1 MYLRSRTRG
10 SVSITS
16 PGLRRNR
23 LLKTMADEAGGAEAP
38 PAEAPETSDEKQR
51 QEDIEKTAEKI
62 ESLTHI
68 AHRKASMF
76 PQTQATQERVEV
88 DRTALEAILD
98 VGSRLKDIQK
108 KSKVSMSAL
117 ALGQESYKEK
127 QAKAKEARN
136 NRVGGLKTQHR
147 FLLEMAGAILNR
159 SADYVLEGVYDADIH
174 IDLLDSAVAEG
185 GRNCIVLCDALLPP
199 VKMESGRFVPN
210 QKGRMERTYISD
222 ASSIGTCGR
231 CVAMYRI
238 KNKLVDTKNVADDYY
253 LVFIDMDQERENVVS
268 GVFKMLT
275 SAYVPALKAC
285 KAWGDI
291 NPPNP
296 KSDDMIKTYLSRM
309 NLFFDYL
316 AKTKIDLDCCTRFKV
331 NEVLYEE
338 HLSDEEKMKVAITKT
353 YVLEEICTFVKQ
365 WMKQITM
372 VLVQSQQ
379 LRREPSNIGPLAE
392 LDHWR
397 RQLTTFTSIIEHIKS
412 DLCQMYI
419 HTLIRAKSKLIK
431 KWRLLDN
438 QVTDYYNE
446 AFDNVKYL
454 YALEKYCEPLYRCDP
469 HTMEQYI
476 PGLLYTVRMVYA
488 TSRYYNT
495 TKQISTLLVKV
506 TNQILNMCMD
516 YLTNNGRKTIWNQD
530 KLNFNSK
537 ALFCLG
543 LYSFYRECYDE
554 TQKEMHEAADE
565 KPFGCSEMYIFGK
578 FETFRRRLIKIIDLF
593 QTYITYYILNKTTL
607 EGIEEHA
614 SLFNKFFKAIS
625 TKTYDALDHRR
636 PDFDKDY
643 KIYKDAVANQE
654 VLLENFMINS
664 VNKCPTTEIALHLLK
679 RFDNL
684 KLGCL
689 YLEDQYYDLISKFTA
704 EIESLRDRYNE
715 ERENPDVPWNMP
727 PVSGRIMWIRF
738 YDKNIQ
744 GPMAEFKKQDEIITH
759 MNTQRCIKL
768 FNVMYIVF
776 TEFELIYHKAWAENV
791 GQVRLGLIAP
801 LLIRHPTT
809 NMYIVNFNIY
819 IPECIREVEYMWQ
832 LGLSVPDSAQVV
844 AYCKDQILGNFEK
857 MKYLVDRNNKI
868 RKSMPKLYLP
878 LLRAQLVKMEKAF
891 QPGLS
896 TITWTSLEIPAYCT
910 AIEVVLD
917 EVDLF
922 VKEVVD
928 IKEARIDAILQS
940 IAKTLLVLLPEQAVE
955 PNVFYEDNLTRRD
968 DIANELQHKSWN
980 AETAVIELINKFLD
994 SVPSQAIKDLK
1005 DKWLDPDKALKPVTS
1020 ATRVF
1025 PEDAAFLEIEN
1036 PDRFE
1041 PQHAIN
1047 ESNELFAY
1055 FATKCFESLI
1065 KCTRTSLDLLRRR
1078 ASVSSF
1084 LTMTTD
1090 PEEQKKLKPL
1100 MKTMMYLQIPRILI
1114 TPTLDEIQSAFSQV
1128 VLNCIMDTHRNVFQ
1142 WSQQELI
1149 LKEGGVGS
1157 TSGKSMSMLSKSSI
1171 GGGSKSGSMIGG
1183 VRSYFRMVSE
1193 HKDIVRAVMALQG
1206 MMYMYKP
1213 DIEKLLKDY
1222 GRYSFLWA
1230 EDRVQQVQDF
1240 VDSNPLNVIIRDMLK
1255 KYEGQTEEVNN
1266 LPERHIIGSIQ
1277 INTDNVKLGLHVES
1291 IEWKRILGKL
1301 LSVAYKERVLKMM
1314 QFINDRMKAM
1324 AKKIKDLDDVRV
1336 AMLCLEMIR
1345 EAFIDMD
1352 MELDLIEES
1361 YTTFHQFNI
1370 DISKEDSDMV
1380 DGLRYA
1386 FTNMLETAAS
1396 VQQRI
1401 VDMQGPLQKEL
1412 TSGVSTFMQEVL
1424 KFDADYDAFGPMTPG
1439 LTAREA
1445 SDRVI
1450 LFQSRFDEL
1459 WRRFEMYS
1467 SGEKLF
1473 GMEVKDYPILHE
1485 KKKQF
1490 NLLNKLYSLY
1500 LSVMNSID
1508 GYFETP
1514 WIAIDIETIINQ
1526 LAEFDKRCRM
1536 LPRAMKDWPAFIEL
1550 KTKIDDFNQTCPL
1563 LELMADKSM
1572 KDRHWKR
1579 LEKLLGCILDVESET
1594 FTLAN
1599 VMEAP
1604 LLKYK
1609 EDVEDIC
1616 ISSVKEKDIESKLKQ
1631 VMVDWAVVDLT
1642 FAPFKNRGDLLIK
1655 AQDTL
1660 DIITMLEDSLMVL
1673 NSLASNRYNAPFKK
1687 DIILWINKLVST
1699 SEILE
1704 KWLIVQNL
1712 WMYLE
1717 AVFVGGD
1724 IAKQL
1729 PAEAKRFATIDKTYV
1744 KIMYR
1749 ARDIINCVETCTS
1762 DDSLKQLLP
1771 HLLEQLE
1778 ACQKSLTGYLET
1790 KRLIFPRFF
1799 FVSDPVLL
1807 EILGQASDPHSIQ
1820 PHLPSIFDALNT
1832 VDFDD
1837 KERIVNM
1844 NSDNGEKIPLERP
1857 VVCMGGVENWL
1868 NVLLD
1873 TMKDTVRNVIASISQ
1888 TLAGDPEFDFLVG
1901 FWTFPGQAGLLG
1913 MQILWTS
1920 DAEYALKK
1928 ARADRFIMRLTNQK
1942 FLDLLNGLI
1951 DYTVKDLTPL
1961 DRTQIET
1968 MITIHVHQRDI
1979 FDDLVKLRIKSPG
1992 DFEWQK
1998 QARFYYYEDS
2008 DDCLVCITD
2017 VIFLYQN
2024 EYLGITERLVITP
2037 LTDRCYITLSQ
2048 AIGMNMGG
2056 APAGPAGTGKTET
2069 TKDMART
2076 LGKLVIV
2083 FNCSDQMDFRGLGR
2097 IYKGLAQSGTW
2108 GCFDEFNR
2116 IELPVLSVAAQQIY
2130 ICLTARKEKKEFF
2143 LFSDGDTVSLNPE
2156 FAFIITMNPGYAG
2169 RQELP
2174 ENLKIQFRSVAM
2186 MVPDRQIIIRVKLA
2200 SCGFKE
2206 NILLARKFFT
2216 LYKLCEE
2223 QLSKQ
2228 VHYDF
2233 GLRNILSVLRTMGAQ
2248 KRANPDNTE
2257 ENIMMRVLKEMNV
2270 SKLVDED
2277 EPLFVSL
2284 IEDLFPGMK
2293 LTQTVQREMQRAI
2306 TLVTERTGL
2315 VNHPDWNL
2323 KIIQLYETSLVRHGL
2338 MTMGPT
2344 GSGKTT
2350 CIHSLM
2356 AALTVVG
2363 RPHRENRMNPKA
2375 ITAPQMFGRL
2385 DVATNDWT
2393 DGIFSTLWRRALKVK
2408 KSDTTWIVLDG
2419 PVDAVWIEN
2428 LNSVLDDNK
2437 TLTLANGDR
2446 ISMASNSKLVFE
2458 PDNVDNAS
2466 PATVSRM
2473 GMVFLSSSVLK
2484 WQPILEGWLKKRS
2497 QKEADSLRN
2506 AFNKIYDEV
2515 HAFVQQKLPAK
2526 MKLLEAIYVRQC
2538 IDVLT
2543 GLLSIEIPSGKSHTD
2558 RHLERLFIFAMMW
2571 SLGAVLELDA
2581 RTKMAEF
2588 FTKLPAKM
2596 DYPGGKSKEWVMPFE
2611 FMVNPAGQWQHWSE
2625 SVEDYIYPTDSVPEY
2640 ASILVPNVDNVCIS
2654 FLIDTIAKQNKA
2666 VLLIGEQ
2673 GTAKT
2678 VMLKSYM
2685 AKYDNE
2691 VKLFKMINFSSATTP
2706 NMFQRII
2713 ESYVEKRVGM
2723 TYGPPGNRAM
2733 TVFVDDI
2740 NMPIVNEWGD
2750 QVTNEIVR
2758 QMMEC
2763 GGFYSLEK
2771 PGEFII
2777 IADIQMFGAMIHP
2790 GGGRNDIPPRLK
2802 RQFNV
2807 FNCTLPSDVSM
2818 DKIFETISAG
2828 YFCKT
2833 RFDKK
2838 LVDFMPK
2845 LVPVTRVIWQQT
2857 KAKMLPTPA
2866 KFHYVFN
2873 LRDLSR
2879 IWEGI
2884 LFIKR
2889 EELQS
2894 VNTALKLW
2902 FHECLR
2908 VISDR
2913 FTTFDDKDW
2922 FVENFWKT
2930 ATKELPEYVS
2940 EFPEGNTYF
2949 VNFLREPA
2957 DPTGDEEEE
2966 FSFEAPKIYEELPS
2980 WEFVLMKLGSF
2991 QELYN
2996 EQVRGASLDLVFF
3009 LDAMVHLFIVS
3020 RIINTP
3026 RGNAL
3031 LVGVGGS
3038 GKQSLTKL
3046 ASFIA
3051 NFSFY
3056 QITLTRSYNVSNFM
3070 DDIKYLYRVA
3080 GLQGKGI
3087 SFIFTDNDIKDEQF
3101 LEFLNNILS
3110 SGEIANLFAKD
3121 EMDEIL
3127 NELTPIMKK
3136 YAPRRIPVP
3145 DVLYEYFIM
3154 RSRANLH
3161 VVLCFSPVGEKF
3173 RSRAMKFPGLIS
3185 GSVMDWFQK
3194 WPKQALIEVADH
3206 FLREFHVVC
3215 APETKIMLIEIMGM
3229 VQDDVA
3235 EACIMY
3241 YDRFRRQA
3249 HVTPK
3254 SYLSFLEGYKVLYKE
3269 KHENI
3274 AEMARRMT
3282 TGLDKLVEAAASVDI
3297 LKKELELKGIEIEEA
3312 TAKAEEV
3319 LQAVAVSQAAAE
3331 VVKGEVL
3338 EVKDRAVKL
3347 VAVIAAETAIA
3358 EEKLAAARP
3367 ALEAAEAALLTI
3379 NAGDIATVRKLGKP
3393 PFLITLI
3400 MDAVIILFRKKIDPI
3415 KPDPEKNFLSASW
3428 AESLKVMA
3436 DSRFLNNLKFY
3447 PKDEINAE
3455 MVDLLQPY
3463 FQYPQY
3469 TFEAAKVACGNVAGL
3484 ISWTIAMAQFYSVN
3498 KDVLPLKANLAVMQ
3512 GKYQAAKRELDTAEG
3527 LLAAKERE
3535 LAGVQRQFDE
3545 AMTLKQAVLDDAAK
3559 CQEKMDVATCL
3570 INGLS
3575 GERIRWTEQSALFKS
3590 EIERLIGDIVL
3601 LCGFLSYSGP
3611 FNQEFRQLLIKN
3623 WLNELIR
3630 RKIPVSMNLNITE
3643 QLTDTATIGEW
3654 NLCGLPTDDL
3664 SIQNG
3669 IIVTKAARFPLLI
3682 DPQTQGKNWIKN
3694 MEKFNDLI
3702 VTTLNHKYFRNHV
3715 EDCVSLGRPMLI
3727 EDVAEELDPALDNIL
3742 EKNYIKIGSSYKV
3755 KLGDKEIDVTAGH
3768 KIYITT
3774 KLPNPAYTPEVSA
3787 RTSIIDFTVTM
3798 QGLEDQLLGR
3808 VILTEKAEMEAE
3820 RTQLIKDVTANR
3832 RKMQELEANLL
3843 HKLTTIQGSLVED
3856 VSLIQVLNITK
3867 STATEVK
3874 EKLDIAKETEIKI
3887 NLAREEFRPVA
3898 TRGSVLY
3905 FLICNMSLVCNMYQ
3919 TSLAQFL
3926 ERFDISMER
3935 SQPSPITQR
3944 RIGFIIDY
3952 LTFDVFKY
3960 ISRGFYETHKYLFTL
3975 LLTLKIDMQREYV
3988 SFIEFQTL
3996 IKGGAA
4002 LDLNA
4007 CPPKPFKWITDMSW
4021 LNLVY
4026 LTGLRQFTNILNQIT
4041 NNEKGWKN
4049 WFDKEAPEEETLPD
4063 GYHTLDVFRKL
4074 LVVRSWSP
4082 DRTLAQS
4089 LKYVVASMGQRYSE
4103 AVIVNYEHMVLESR
4117 PLVPL
4122 IGFLAMGSDPT
4133 PNIEVTAKRLECL
4146 CSAISMGQGQEV
4158 HARKLIERALKEG
4171 MWVLLQNC
4179 HLGLEYMVEV
4189 MEQFAELE
4197 KEPEKV
4203 SDIFRLWITTEVHPK
4218 FPITLL
4224 QMSIKYTCEPPSGIK
4239 AGLMRTYDS
4248 MSQDFLDYSDSPYY
4262 LPLIYTISF
4271 LHTVVQERR
4280 KFGPLGWNIP
4290 YEFNSADWLAS
4301 CMFVQNHL
4309 DGLEQGEYISW
4320 TTVRYMVS
4328 AVQYGGRV
4336 TDDYDNRLL
4345 VTFCRVWFTDQLFT
4359 EDFQFY
4365 KGYGIMKF
4373 KNIPEY
4379 LEEIEKMKTV
4389 DPPQAYGLHTNAD
4402 ITYQRS
4408 KTQTLLDTILSIQP
4422 KESGGG
4428 GGESREAS
4436 VYRQS
4441 KEMLEKIPPNF
4452 DPFQVKERL
4461 RIMGQLNSMVIFLR
4475 QEIDRMQ
4482 KVIGLV
4488 RTTLRD
4494 LLLAIDGTIIMNEAL
4509 RNSLDSIYDA
4519 KVPVIW
4525 LKSSWSSSTLGFWFT
4540 EFLERNIQF
4549 SSWCFIARP
4558 NSFWMTGFFNP
4569 QGFLT
4574 AMRQEVTRAH
4584 KGWALDMVAL
4594 HNDVTKF
4601 ILDDVKA
4608 PPPEGVYVH
4617 GLYLDGASWDRRN
4630 LRLCESTLK
4639 VLYTALPVIHV
4650 YAINST
4656 APKDPKLY
4664 TCPVYKKPVRTGL
4677 TFITP
4682 LWLPTI
4688 KNPDHWVLRGVAIL
4702 CDIK

>member
-1 MYLRSRTRG
+1 MEDEELPKTNAVVSPTEFENVQNPAVQG
-10 SVSITS
+10 S
-16 PGLRRNR
+16 PE
-23 LLKTMADEAGGAEAP
+23 MDEATG
-38 PAEAPETSDEKQR
+38 R
-51 QEDIEKTAEKI
+51 Q
-62 ESLTHI
+62 SRLQ
-68 AHRKASMF
+68 SV
-76 PQTQATQERVEV
+76 QTYISTNEEV
-88 DRTALEAILD
+88 LEIDRTALDAILD
-98 VGSRLKDIQK
+98 VGTRLMDIQK
-108 KSKVSMSAL
+108 RSRTSLNTL
-117 ALGQESYKEK
+117 AQAHESYKDK
-127 QAKAKEARN
+127 QIKAKEARG
-136 NRVGGLKTQHR
+136 NRMTSIRQPHR
-147 FLLEMAGAILNR
+147 YLLDIAATILNKN
-159 SADYVLEGVYDADIH
+159 SEYVLEGVYDADIH
-174 IDLLDSAVAEG
+174 IELLESAVSEG
-185 GRNCIVLCDALLPP
+185 GRQCIVLCDALLPH
-199 VKMESGRFVPN
+199 VDMDSGRFVPN

-222 ASSIGTCGR
+222 ATTIGTQGK
-231 CVAMYRI
+231 CVAMYRLKSMAI
-238 KNKLVDTKNVADDYY
+238 DIRNVADEYY
-253 LVFIDMDQERENVVS
+253 FAQFDINQETDNVVS
-268 GVFKMLT
+268 AVYKTMRRV
-275 SAYVPALKAC
+275 YVPALQAC
-285 KAWGDI
+285 RGWGSI

-296 KSDDMIKTYLSRM
+296 NSNDIIKSYIAKIM
-309 NLFFDYL
+309 LFVDYL
-316 AKTKIDLDCCTRFKV
+316 AT
-331 NEVLYEE
+331 
-338 HLSDEEKMKVAITKT
+338 
-353 YVLEEICTFVKQ
+353 
-365 WMKQITM
+365 
-372 VLVQSQQ
+372 
-379 LRREPSNIGPLAE
+379 
-392 LDHWR
+392 
-397 RQLTTFTSIIEHIKS
+397 
-412 DLCQMYI
+412 
-419 HTLIRAKSKLIK
+419 AKSKLLK
-431 KWRLLDN
+431 KWQLLDN
-438 QVTDYYNE
+438 NVTDYYNE
-446 AFDNVKYL
+446 AFDNVRYL

-469 HTMEQYI
+469 YTMQHYI
-476 PGLLYTVRMVYA
+476 PGLLYSIRMIFA

-516 YLTNNGRKTIWNQD
+516 FLTNGGKKNIWNQD
-530 KLNFNSK
+530 KLKFIYK
-537 ALFCLG
+537 AKYCLN
-543 LYSFYRECYDE
+543 LYKFYRQCYAE
-554 TQKEMHEAADE
+554 TQEEMTEATTE
-565 KPFGCSEMYIFGK
+565 RPFDCSEMYIFGK
-578 FETFRRRLIKIIDLF
+578 FETFRKRLLKIIDLF
-593 QTYITYYILNKTTL
+593 QTYITYYVLNKSSL
-607 EGIEEHA
+607 EGIEEYA
-614 SLFNKFFKAIS
+614 VTFNKLFITIS

-654 VLLENFMINS
+654 LLLENYMIS
-664 VNKCPTTEIALHLLK
+664 CVKKCPTTEIALHLLT
-679 RFDNL
+679 RFS
-684 KLGCL
+684 KLELDCL
-689 YLEDQYYDLISKFTA
+689 YINDQYFDLIRLYTT
-704 EIESLRDRYNE
+704 ELESIRDRYNE
-715 ERENPDVPWNMP
+715 ERDQPEIARNIP
-727 PVSGRIMWIRF
+727 PVAGRLMWIRF
-738 YDKNIQ
+738 YDRNIKL
-744 GPMAEFKKQDEIITH
+744 PMQEFKQHHEVITH

-768 FNVMYIVF
+768 HNVMTIVF
-776 TEFELIYHKAWAENV
+776 TEYQMIYHYSWSENV
-791 GQVRLGLIAP
+791 GRVRLGLIAP
-801 LLIRHPTT
+801 LLMRHPKT
-809 NMYIVNFNIY
+809 NMYIINFSMY

-832 LGLSVPDSAQVV
+832 LGLRVPDGAQIV
-844 AYCKDQILGNFEK
+844 AFCKDKILGNYEK
-857 MKYLVDRNNKI
+857 IRYLVERSNQI
-868 RKSMPKLYLP
+868 RRSMPKLYLP
-878 LLRAQLVKMEKAF
+878 LLRAQLIKLDKAF

-896 TITWTSLEIPAYCT
+896 TITWTSLEIPSYCES
-910 AIEVVLD
+910 IEKVLD

-928 IKEARIDAILQS
+928 LKEARIDAILQS
-940 IAKTLLVLLPEQAVE
+940 ITQTMLVYLPEKAVD
-955 PNVFYEDNLTRRD
+955 PATLYEENLMRLD
-968 DIANELQHKSWN
+968 EIAADIQLKSSN
-980 AETAVIELINKFLD
+980 AEIAVMELIHKFLD
-994 SVPSQAIKDLK
+994 SVPCKQIQDLK
-1005 DKWLDPDKALKPVTS
+1005 NNWLDIEKVLKQVTS

-1025 PEDAAFLEIEN
+1025 HDDAAFMEIEN
-1036 PDRFE
+1036 TDRYDVI
-1041 PQHAIN
+1041 PTIN
-1047 ESNELFAY
+1047 DCNELFAY
-1055 FATKCFESLI
+1055 FATKCLEALI
-1065 KCTRTSLDLLRRR
+1065 KCTRQSLDKLRRR

-1090 PEEQKKLKPL
+1090 PEEQNKLNPL
-1100 MKTMMYLQIPRILI
+1100 MLTNMYLQIPRILI
-1114 TPTLDEIQSAFSQV
+1114 KPTLEEIQTSFSQV
-1128 VLNCIMDTHRNVFQ
+1128 VLNCIMDIHRNVFM
-1142 WSQQELI
+1142 WGQQEQI
-1149 LKEGGVGS
+1149 KKEKLTVTLQLADKRSVTGFR
-1157 TSGKSMSMLSKSSI
+1157 
-1171 GGGSKSGSMIGG
+1171 SGSGTGG
-1183 VRSYFRMVSE
+1183 IKNYFRMVSE
-1193 HKDIVRAVMALQG
+1193 HKDIVRSVMALQG

-1213 DIEKLLKDY
+1213 DIEKLLKGYGKFDY
-1222 GRYSFLWA
+1222 LWA
-1230 EDRVQQVQDF
+1230 ESRVQQIQEF
-1240 VDSNPLNVIIRDMLK
+1240 VDLNPLNVIIKDMFN
-1255 KYEGQTEEVNN
+1255 KYDKQTEEVSN

-1277 INTDNVKLGLHVES
+1277 INTERTKLALHLES
-1291 IEWKRILGKL
+1291 IEWKRTLGKL
-1301 LSVAYKERVLKMM
+1301 LCYAYKERVVKLM
-1314 QFINDRMKAM
+1314 QFISDRMKTM
-1324 AKKIKDLDDVRV
+1324 NKKIKDLDDVRV
-1336 AMLCLEMIR
+1336 AMMCLELIR
-1345 EAFIDMD
+1345 EEFIGMD
-1352 MELDLIEES
+1352 MEIDLVEES
-1361 YTTFHQFNI
+1361 YATFTQFNI
-1370 DISKEDSDMV
+1370 DIPKEDADMV
-1380 DGLRYA
+1380 YSLRHS
-1386 FTNMLETAAS
+1386 FQNMLLTS
-1396 VQQRI
+1396 QNVQQKI
-1401 VDMQGPLQKEL
+1401 VDMQGPLQTEL
-1412 TSGVSTFMQEVL
+1412 NEGVATFLADVL
-1424 KFDADYDAFGPMTPG
+1424 KFDADYDASGPMTPG
-1439 LTAREA
+1439 LSARDA

-1450 LFQSRFDEL
+1450 LFQSRFDDL

-1473 GMEVKDYPILHE
+1473 GMEVQDYPILHQ
-1485 KKKQF
+1485 KKKEF

-1500 LSVMNSID
+1500 LAVTNSID

-1514 WIAIDIETIINQ
+1514 WVDIDIEQIVAQ
-1526 LAEFDKRCRM
+1526 LAEFDVRCRR
-1536 LPRAMKDWPAFIEL
+1536 LPRGMKDWPAFIVL
-1550 KTKIDDFNQTCPL
+1550 KSKIDDFNQTCPL
-1563 LELMADKSM
+1563 LEMMADKSM
-1572 KDRHWKR
+1572 KERHWKR
-1579 LEKLLGCILDVESET
+1579 LETLLDCVLDVESES

-1616 ISSVKEKDIESKLKQ
+1616 ISAVKEKDIDAKLKQ
-1631 VMVDWAVVDLT
+1631 VNADWAVVDLT
-1642 FAPFKNRGDLLIK
+1642 FANFKNRGELLIK
-1655 AQDTL
+1655 PQETL
-1660 DIITMLEDSLMVL
+1660 EIITMLEDSLMIL
-1673 NSLASNRYNAPFKK
+1673 NSLASNRYNPPFKK
-1687 DIILWINKLVST
+1687 NILLWINKLVST

-1704 KWLIVQNL
+1704 KWLQVQNL

-1729 PAEAKRFATIDKTYV
+1729 PAEAKRFTGIDKTYV

-1749 ARDIINCVETCTS
+1749 ARDIVNCVETCTS
-1762 DDSLKQLLP
+1762 DDTLKQLLP
-1771 HLLEQLE
+1771 HLFEQLE

-1807 EILGQASDPHSIQ
+1807 EILGQASNPHSIQ
-1820 PHLPSIFDALNT
+1820 PHLPSIFDAVYT

-1837 KERIVNM
+1837 KENIINI
-1844 NSDNGEKIPLERP
+1844 NSDNGETIPLERP
-1857 VVCMGGVENWL
+1857 VPCLGGVEIWL
-1868 NVLLD
+1868 NTLLD
-1873 TMKDTVRNVIASISQ
+1873 TMKDTIKNVIANIAQ
-1888 TLAGDPEFDFLVG
+1888 TMSGDPEFEFLVG
-1901 FWTFPGQAGLLG
+1901 FWNFPGQAGLLG

-1928 ARADRFIMRLTNQK
+1928 SRVDRFIMRATNQK
-1942 FLDLLNGLI
+1942 NLDLLNGLI
-1951 DYTVKDLTPL
+1951 DQTVKDLAPL
-1961 DRTQIET
+1961 DRTQVET

-1979 FDDLVKLRIKSPG
+1979 FDDLVRMRIKSPI

-1998 QARFYYYEDS
+1998 QARFYYSEDT
-2008 DDCLVCITD
+2008 DDCVVSITD
-2017 VIFLYQN
+2017 VNFLYQN

-2069 TKDMART
+2069 TKDMGRT

-2130 ICLTARKEKKEFF
+2130 ICLIARREKSEFF
-2143 LFSDGDTVSLNPE
+2143 IFSDGDTVSLNPE

-2200 SCGFKE
+2200 SCGFKD
-2206 NILLARKFFT
+2206 NIVLARKFFT

-2277 EPLFVSL
+2277 EPLFISL
-2284 IEDLFPGMK
+2284 IEDLFPGIK
-2293 LTQTVQREMQRAI
+2293 LTHTVQKVMQNAI
-2306 TLVTERTGL
+2306 LVVTERTGL
-2315 VNHPDWNL
+2315 VNHPEWNL
-2323 KIIQLYETSLVRHGL
+2323 KIIQLFETSLVRHGL

-2350 CIHSLM
+2350 CIQVLM
-2356 AALTVVG
+2356 AALTELG
-2363 RPHRENRMNPKA
+2363 KPHREMRMNPKA

-2408 KSDTTWIVLDG
+2408 KTDTTWIVLDG

-2446 ISMASNSKLVFE
+2446 ISMAQNSKLVFE

-2484 WQPILEGWLKKRS
+2484 WQPILERWLKTLEPK
-2497 QKEADSLRN
+2497 QCDVLRK
-2506 AFNKIYDEV
+2506 AFNKVYDEV
-2515 HAFVQQKLPAK
+2515 HYYVQTKLKTK
-2526 MKLLEAIYVRQC
+2526 MKILEAIYIRQC

-2543 GLLSIEIPSGKSHTD
+2543 GLMQIEIPGARAHTD

-2571 SLGAVLELDA
+2571 SLGAALELDM
-2581 RTKMAEF
+2581 RTRMAEF
-2588 FTKLPAKM
+2588 MIKLPAKM
-2596 DYPGGKSKEWVMPFE
+2596 DWPGVKSKEWVMPFDY
-2611 FMVNPAGQWQHWSE
+2611 MVNVTGAWEHWSE
-2625 SVEDYIYPTDSVPEY
+2625 SVEPYIYPSDSIPEY
-2640 ASILVPNVDNVCIS
+2640 ASILVPNIDNVCIT

-2685 AKYDNE
+2685 SKYDNE
-2691 VKLFKMINFSSATTP
+2691 VKLFKVINFSSATTP
-2706 NMFQRII
+2706 NMFQRIV

-2723 TYGPPGNRAM
+2723 TYGPPGGRAM

-2740 NMPIVNEWGD
+2740 NMPVVNEWGD

-2763 GGFYSLEK
+2763 GGFYSLDK
-2771 PGEFII
+2771 PGDFII
-2777 IADIQMFGAMIHP
+2777 VAQIQMFGAMIHP

-2802 RQFNV
+2802 RQFNI
-2807 FNCTLPSDVSM
+2807 FNCTLPSNVSM

-2828 YFCKT
+2828 YFCNT
-2833 RFDKK
+2833 RFNKSI
-2838 LVDFMPK
+2838 VQFMPR
-2845 LVPVTRVIWQQT
+2845 LVRVTRIIWQQT
-2857 KAKMLPTPA
+2857 KVKMLPTPA

-2884 LFIKR
+2884 LFIKK

-2894 VNTALKLW
+2894 VNMALKLW

-2913 FTTFDDKDW
+2913 FTTFADKEW
-2922 FVENFWKT
+2922 FVTNFWKT
-2930 ATKELPEYVS
+2930 AAKEIPDLVS
-2940 EFPEGNTYF
+2940 EFPDGETYF
-2949 VNFLREPA
+2949 VNFLREPIE
-2957 DPTGDEEEE
+2957 PTGEEDED
-2966 FSFEAPKIYEELPS
+2966 FSLDAPKIYEELPS
-2980 WEFVLMKLGSF
+2980 WDFVLEKLTGF
-2991 QELYN
+2991 QVLFN
-2996 EQVRGASLDLVFF
+2996 EQIRGAHLDLVFF
-3009 LDAMVHLFIVS
+3009 HDAMVHLFIIS

-3051 NFSFY
+3051 NYSYY
-3056 QITLTRSYNVSNFM
+3056 QITLSRSYNVNNFM
-3070 DDIKYLYRVA
+3070 DDIKVLYRVA
-3080 GLQGKGI
+3080 GLQGRGI
-3087 SFIFTDNDIKDEQF
+3087 SFIFTDNDVKDEQF
-3101 LEFLNNILS
+3101 LEFLNNIMS
-3110 SGEIANLFAKD
+3110 SGEIANLFPKD

-3136 YAPRRIPVP
+3136 NAPRRIPVP
-3145 DVLYEYFIM
+3145 DVLYEYFII

-3173 RSRAMKFPGLIS
+3173 RSRALRFPGLIS
-3185 GSVMDWFQK
+3185 GSTMDWFQK
-3194 WPKQALIEVADH
+3194 WPKEALIEVAHH
-3206 FLREFHVVC
+3206 FLWEFEVIC
-3215 APETKIMLIEIMGM
+3215 SAESKKNLIEMMGI
-3229 VQDDVA
+3229 VQDNVA
-3235 EACIMY
+3235 DACVTY
-3241 YDRFRRQA
+3241 YDRFRRQT

-3254 SYLSFLEGYKVLYKE
+3254 SYLSFLDGYKALYKG
-3269 KHENI
+3269 KHLYI
-3274 AEMARRMT
+3274 AEMAKRMT
-3282 TGLDKLVEAAASVDI
+3282 TGLGKLVEAAESVDI
-3297 LKKELELKGIEIEEA
+3297 LKKELEVKELEIKEA
-3312 TAKAEEV
+3312 TANAEEV
-3319 LQAVAVSQAAAE
+3319 LEAVADSQAAAE
-3331 VVKGEVL
+3331 VVKAEVL
-3338 EVKDRAVKL
+3338 QVKDRAVKL
-3347 VAVIAAETAIA
+3347 VSVIADETAVA
-3358 EEKLAAARP
+3358 EEKLADAKP

-3379 NAGDIATVRKLGKP
+3379 NAADIATVRKLGKP
-3393 PFLITLI
+3393 PHLITLI
-3400 MDAVIILFRKKIDPI
+3400 MDAVILLFRKRIDPI
-3415 KPDPEKNFLSASW
+3415 RPDPEKQFLTASW
-3428 AESLKVMA
+3428 SESLKVMA
-3436 DSRFLNNLKFY
+3436 DVRLLNNLKNY

-3463 FQYPQY
+3463 FNFSQY
-3469 TFEAAKVACGNVAGL
+3469 TYEAAKLACGNVAGL
-3484 ISWTIAMAQFYSVN
+3484 ISWTIAMAQFYAVN
-3498 KDVLPLKANLAVMQ
+3498 KDVLPLKANLAVLQ
-3512 GKYQAAKRELDTAEG
+3512 GKYQAAKRDLEAAEAQ
-3527 LLAAKERE
+3527 LEAKERE
-3535 LAGVQRQFDE
+3535 LAEVQKEFDK

-3559 CQEKMDVATCL
+3559 CQQKMDAATAL

-3575 GERIRWTEQSALFKS
+3575 GERVRWTEQSALFKS
-3590 EIERLIGDIVL
+3590 EIERLVGDIL
-3601 LCGFLSYSGP
+3601 LLTGFLQYSGP
-3611 FNQEFRQLLIKN
+3611 FNQEFRVLLIEN
-3623 WLNELIR
+3623 WLSELLR
-3630 RKIPVSMNLNITE
+3630 RKIPVSMNLHIINE
-3643 QLTDTATIGEW
+3643 LTDTATIGEW
-3654 NLCGLPTDDL
+3654 NICGLPTDEL

-3669 IIVTKAARFPLLI
+3669 IIVTKASRFPLLI
-3682 DPQTQGKNWIKN
+3682 DPQTQGKIWIKN
-3694 MEKFNDLI
+3694 MEKLNNLI

-3715 EDCVSLGRPMLI
+3715 EDCVSLGLPMLI
-3727 EDVAEELDPALDNIL
+3727 EDVAEELDPVLDNIL

-3755 KLGDKEIDVTAGH
+3755 KLGDKEIDVTEGH

-3798 QGLEDQLLGR
+3798 RGLEDQLLGR
-3808 VILTEKAEMEAE
+3808 VILTEKADMEAE
-3820 RTQLIKDVTANR
+3820 RIQLIMDVTANR

-3856 VSLIQVLNITK
+3856 VSLIQVLNVTK
-3867 STATEVK
+3867 ATATEVK
-3874 EKLDIAKETEIKI
+3874 EKLDVAKETEFKI
-3887 NLAREEFRPVA
+3887 NAAREEYRPVA

-3905 FLICNMSLVCNMYQ
+3905 FLVCNMSLVCNMYQ

-3935 SQPSPITQR
+3935 SPQSPITLR
-3944 RIGFIIDY
+3944 RIAFIIDF

-3960 ISRGFYETHKYLFTL
+3960 ISRGFYEKHKYLFTV
-3975 LLTLKIDMQREYV
+3975 LLTLKIDLQREYIT
-3988 SFIEFQTL
+3988 FEEFQTF

-4007 CPPKPFKWITDMSW
+4007 CPPKPYKWVTDMSW
-4021 LNLVY
+4021 LNLVQ
-4026 LTGLRQFTNILNQIT
+4026 LSALRQFTNILNQVC
-4041 NNEKGWKN
+4041 NNEKGWKS

-4063 GYHTLDVFRKL
+4063 GYQTLDVFRKL
-4074 LVVRSWSP
+4074 LVVRAWCP

-4089 LKYVVASMGQRYSE
+4089 LKYVVQSMGARYSE
-4103 AVIVNYEHMVLESR
+4103 AVIVNYEQMVLESR

-4133 PNIEVTAKRLECL
+4133 PSIETTAKRMENICQ
-4146 CSAISMGQGQEV
+4146 SISMGQGQEV
-4158 HARKLIERALKEG
+4158 HARKLIARGLKEG
-4171 MWVLLQNC
+4171 LWVLLQNC

-4189 MEQFAELE
+4189 MEQFGELE
-4197 KEPEKV
+4197 KDPEQV
-4203 SDIFRLWITTEVHPK
+4203 HELFRLWITTEVHEK

-4248 MSQDFLDYSDSPYY
+4248 MSQDFLDYSDSPFYR
-4262 LPLIYTISF
+4262 PMIYTISF

-4290 YEFNSADWLAS
+4290 YEFNSADWLSS

-4309 DGLEQGEYISW
+4309 DALETGQNVSW

-4336 TDDYDNRLL
+4336 TDDFDTRLL
-4345 VTFCRVWFTDQLFT
+4345 TTFCRVWFSDQLFND
-4359 EDFQFY
+4359 EFQFHQ
-4365 KGYGIMKF
+4365 GYGILKF

-4379 LEEIEKMKTV
+4379 LEEIETMKTI

-4402 ITYQRS
+4402 ITYQRNT
-4408 KTQTLLDTILSIQP
+4408 TQELLDTILSIQP
-4422 KESGGG
+4422 KESSGG
-4428 GGESREAS
+4428 GGETREAS
-4436 VYRQS
+4436 VYRQT
-4441 KEMLEKIPPNF
+4441 KEMIEKLPTDF
-4452 DPFQVKERL
+4452 DLHEVLTRL
-4461 RIMGQLNSMVIFLR
+4461 RLYGILNSMVIFLR

-4482 KVIGLV
+4482 KVIELV
-4488 RTTLRD
+4488 RTTLKD

-4509 RNSLDSIYDA
+4509 RDSLDNIYDA
-4519 KVPVIW
+4519 KVPNVW
-4525 LKSSWSSSTLGFWFT
+4525 LRSSWSSSTLGFWFT
-4540 EFLERNIQF
+4540 EFLERTIQF
-4549 SSWCFIARP
+4549 STWCFQARP

-4601 ILDDVKA
+4601 SYDEIKA

-4617 GLYLDGASWDRRN
+4617 GMYLDGAGWDRRN
-4630 LRLCESTLK
+4630 LRLCESTIK
-4639 VLYTALPVIHV
+4639 VVYTVMPVIHV

-4664 TCPVYKKPVRTGL
+4664 LCPVYKKPVRTGL

-4688 KNPDHWVLRGVAIL
+4688 KNTDHWILRGVAIL

>member
-1 MYLRSRTRG
+1 MSE
-10 SVSITS
+10 
-16 PGLRRNR
+16 
-23 LLKTMADEAGGAEAP
+23 EAGGAPPEAP
-38 PAEAPETSDEKQR
+38 AENAENAEAGEAAAVEGDTADVEHTAVKIDEIARRISRKQSIYQTA
-51 QEDIEKTAEKI
+51 QEEADEI
-62 ESLTHI
+62 LD
-68 AHRKASMF
+68 
-76 PQTQATQERVEV
+76 V

-98 VGSRLKDIQK
+98 VSARLKDIQK
-108 KSKVSMSAL
+108 KSKISMSTLAL
-117 ALGQESYKEK
+117 AHESYKDK

-147 FLLEMAGAILNR
+147 FLLENAASILNK
-159 SADYVLEGVYDADIH
+159 SIEYVLEGVYDADIH

-185 GRNCIVLCDALLPP
+185 GRNCIVLCDAWLPP
-199 VKMESGRFVPN
+199 LKMESGRFIPN

-222 ASSIGTCGR
+222 AGTIGTEGM
-231 CVAMYRI
+231 CVGMYRI
-238 KNKLVDTKNVADDYY
+238 KNKSIDTKNVAEDYY
-253 LVFIDMDQERENVVS
+253 LVFFDMNQESENVVS
-268 GVFKMLT
+268 GIYRTIKRV
-275 SAYVPALKAC
+275 YIPALNVC
-285 KAWGDI
+285 KAWGDL

-296 KSDDMIKTYLSRM
+296 RSSDIIKTYISKIM
-309 NLFFDYL
+309 LFSDYL
-316 AKTKIDLDCCTRFKV
+316 EKTKIDLDCCTKFKI
-331 NEVLYEE
+331 NLSLYEE
-338 HLSDEEKMKVAITKT
+338 ELADAEKMKLAITKT
-353 YVLEEICTFVKQ
+353 HVLEEICSYVKQ
-365 WMKQITM
+365 WNKQITM

-412 DLCQMYI
+412 DPCQMYI

-431 KWRLLDN
+431 KWRALDN
-438 QVTDYYNE
+438 QVTDFYNE
-446 AFDNVKYL
+446 AYDNVKYL

-469 HTMEQYI
+469 LTMQQFI
-476 PGLLYTVRMVYA
+476 PGLLYTVRMVFA

-530 KLNFNSK
+530 KLNFIKKSK
-537 ALFCLG
+537 LCLN
-543 LYSFYRECYDE
+543 LYSFYRECYSD
-554 TQKEMHEAADE
+554 TQEEMREAADE
-565 KPFGCSEMYIFGK
+565 RPFDCSEMYIFGK
-578 FETFRRRLIKIIDLF
+578 FETFRRRLLKIIDLF
-593 QTYITYYILNKTTL
+593 QTYITYYVLNKTTL
-607 EGIEEHA
+607 EGIEEYA
-614 SLFNKFFKAIS
+614 ANFNKLFKAIS
-625 TKTYDALDHRR
+625 SKTYDALDHRR

-643 KIYKDAVANQE
+643 KIYKDGVATQE
-654 VLLENFMINS
+654 ILLENFMIAS
-664 VNKCPTTEIALHLLK
+664 VNKCPTTEIALHLLA
-679 RFDNL
+679 RFETL
-684 KLGCL
+684 KLDCL
-689 YLEDQYYDLISKFTA
+689 YLEDQYYDLISTYTA
-704 EIESLRDRYNE
+704 EIEAIRDRYNE
-715 ERENPDVPWNMP
+715 ERENPELPRNMP
-727 PVSGRIMWIRF
+727 PVAGRVMWIRF
-738 YDKNIQ
+738 YDKNIK
-744 GPMAEFKKQDEIITH
+744 GPMKEFMKHHEVITH

-768 FNVMYIVF
+768 YNVMSIVF
-776 TEFELIYHKAWAENV
+776 TEFEFIYHSAWAENV

-801 LLIRHPTT
+801 LLIRHPVT
-809 NMYIVNFNIY
+809 NRYIVNFSVY

-832 LGLSVPDSAQVV
+832 LGLSVPDAAQIV
-844 AYCKDQILGNFEK
+844 AYCKEKIFSNFERIK
-857 MKYLVDRNNKI
+857 SLVDRNDQI
-868 RKSMPKLYLP
+868 RRSMPKLYLP
-878 LLRAQLVKMEKAF
+878 LLRAQLVKLEKAF
-891 QPGLS
+891 QPGFS
-896 TITWTSLEIPAYCT
+896 TITWTALEIPAYCDK
-910 AIEVVLD
+910 IEEVLD

-928 IKEARIDAILQS
+928 MKEARIDAILLS
-940 IAKTLLVLLPEQAVE
+940 ITKTLLVYLPEQAVD
-955 PNVFYEDNLTRRD
+955 PTVFYDENLMRRD
-968 DIANELQHKSWN
+968 EIASDLQQKSWN
-980 AETAVIELINKFLD
+980 AELAVIELINKFLD
-994 SVPSQAIKDLK
+994 SVPSKQIQDLK
-1005 DKWLDPDKALKPVTS
+1005 NNWLDTEKALKQVTS

-1036 PDRFE
+1036 PDRYE
-1041 PQHAIN
+1041 PMHAIN
-1047 ESNELFAY
+1047 ECNELFAY
-1055 FATKCFESLI
+1055 FATKCVEALI
-1065 KCTRTSLDLLRRR
+1065 KCTRQSLDLLRKR

-1100 MKTMMYLQIPRILI
+1100 MLSLMFLQIPRVLI
-1114 TPTLDEIQSAFSQV
+1114 KPTLEEIQSAFSQV
-1128 VLNCIMDTHRNVFQ
+1128 VLNCIMDIHRNVFM
-1142 WSQQELI
+1142 WGQQEQI
-1149 LKEGGVGS
+1149 KKEKMAAMSSLSTTRSISSRSGS
-1157 TSGKSMSMLSKSSI
+1157 TMTGI
-1171 GGGSKSGSMIGG
+1171 
-1183 VRSYFRMVSE
+1183 RSYFRMVSE
-1193 HKDIVRAVMALQG
+1193 HKDTVRAVMALQG

-1213 DIEKLLKDY
+1213 DIEKLLVIY
-1222 GRYSFLWA
+1222 GKFSHLWA
-1230 EDRVQQVQDF
+1230 EDRVQQVQAF

-1255 KYEGQTEEVNN
+1255 KYEAQTEEVLN
-1266 LPERHIIGSIQ
+1266 LPDRHIVGSIQ
-1277 INTDNVKLGLHVES
+1277 INLENLKLALHVES
-1291 IEWKRILGKL
+1291 VEWKRILGKL
-1301 LSVAYKERVLKMM
+1301 LSHAYKERVDKLMNFIKDKMKVM
-1314 QFINDRMKAM
+1314 S
-1324 AKKIKDLDDVRV
+1324 KKIKDLDDVRV
-1336 AMLCLEMIR
+1336 AMLCLESIR
-1345 EAFIDMD
+1345 EEFIGMD

-1361 YTTFHQFNI
+1361 YATFSHFNI
-1370 DISKEDSDMV
+1370 DIPKDDIDMV
-1380 DGLRYA
+1380 YGLRYA
-1386 FTNMLETAAS
+1386 FQNMLLTS
-1396 VQQRI
+1396 QQVQQRI

-1412 TSGVSTFMQEVL
+1412 TEGVATFNSDVL

-1439 LTAREA
+1439 LSAKEA

-1450 LFQSRFDEL
+1450 MFQSRFDEL

-1467 SGEKLF
+1467 NGEKLF
-1473 GMEVKDYPILHE
+1473 GMEVKDYPILHQ
-1485 KKKQF
+1485 KKKEF
-1490 NLLNKLYSLY
+1490 NLLSKLYSLY
-1500 LSVMNSID
+1500 LAVMNSID

-1514 WIAIDIETIINQ
+1514 WVEIDIEQIVSQ
-1526 LAEFDKRCRM
+1526 LADFDLRCRK
-1536 LPRAMKDWPAFIEL
+1536 LPRGMKDWPAFIEL
-1550 KTKIDDFNQTCPL
+1550 KNKIDDFNQTCPL

-1572 KDRHWKR
+1572 KDRHWRR
-1579 LEKLLGCILDVESET
+1579 LEILMNCVLDVESET

-1604 LLKYK
+1604 LLQNK

-1616 ISSVKEKDIESKLKQ
+1616 ISAVKEKDIEAKLKQ
-1631 VMVDWAVVDLT
+1631 IIADWAVVDLT
-1642 FAPFKNRGDLLIK
+1642 FAPFKNRGELLIK

-1687 DIILWINKLVST
+1687 DILLWINKLVGT
-1699 SEILE
+1699 TEILE
-1704 KWLIVQNL
+1704 KWLQVQNL

-1749 ARDIINCVETCTS
+1749 ARDVVNCVETCVS
-1762 DDSLKQLLP
+1762 DDTLKQLLP
-1771 HLLEQLE
+1771 HLYEQLE

-1820 PHLPSIFDALNT
+1820 PHLLSIFDAIYM

-1837 KERIVNM
+1837 KDRIVGM
-1844 NSDNGEKIPLERP
+1844 NSDNGETIPLDRP
-1857 VVCMGGVENWL
+1857 VTCIGGVEIWL
-1868 NVLLD
+1868 NTLLD
-1873 TMKDTVRNVIASISQ
+1873 TMKDTVRNFIANIAQ
-1888 TLAGDPEFDFLVG
+1888 TMAGDPEFEFLSG
-1901 FWTFPGQAGLLG
+1901 FWHFPGQAGLLG

-1928 ARADRFIMRLTNQK
+1928 ARVDRFIMRLTNQK
-1942 FLDLLNGLI
+1942 NLDLLNGLI
-1951 DYTVKDLTPL
+1951 DQTVTDLVPL
-1961 DRTQIET
+1961 DRTRVET

-1979 FDDLVKLRIKSPG
+1979 FDDLVKMRIKSPV

-1998 QARFYYYEDS
+1998 QARFYYFDES
-2008 DDCLVCITD
+2008 DDCIVSITD
-2017 VIFLYQN
+2017 VDFLYQN

-2048 AIGMNMGG
+2048 AIGMSMGG

-2130 ICLTARKEKKEFF
+2130 ICLTARREKKEFF
-2143 LFSDGDTVSLNPE
+2143 IFSDGDVVSLNPE

-2233 GLRNILSVLRTMGAQ
+2233 GLRNILSVLRTMGSQ
-2248 KRANPDNTE
+2248 KRANPESTE

-2284 IEDLFPGMK
+2284 IEDLFPGIK
-2293 LTQTVQREMQRAI
+2293 LSQTVHKEMQRAI
-2306 TLVTERTGL
+2306 ALVTERTGL

-2350 CIHSLM
+2350 CIHTLM
-2356 AALTVVG
+2356 ASLTEVG
-2363 RPHRENRMNPKA
+2363 KPHKEMRMNPKA

-2446 ISMASNSKLVFE
+2446 ITMAQNSKLVFE

-2497 QKEADSLRN
+2497 PKESDCFRT
-2506 AFNKIYDEV
+2506 AFNKVYDEV
-2515 HAFVQQKLPAK
+2515 HLYVQQKLPAK
-2526 MKLLEAIYVRQC
+2526 MKLLEAIYIRQC
-2538 IDVLT
+2538 IDVLI
-2543 GLLSIEIPSGKSHTD
+2543 GLLQIEIPGGKLHTD

-2581 RTKMAEF
+2581 RTRMAEF
-2588 FTKLPAKM
+2588 MTKLPGRM
-2596 DYPGGKSKEWVMPFE
+2596 DWPGAKSKEWVMPFE
-2611 FMVNPAGQWQHWSE
+2611 YMVNEVGVWQHWAE
-2625 SVEDYIYPTDSVPEY
+2625 SVEDYIYPSDSVPEY

-2654 FLIDTIAKQNKA
+2654 FLIETIAKQNKA

-2723 TYGPPGNRAM
+2723 TYGPPGGRAM

-2740 NMPIVNEWGD
+2740 NMPVVNEWGD

-2763 GGFYSLEK
+2763 GGFYSLDK
-2771 PGEFII
+2771 PGDFFI

-2802 RQFNV
+2802 RQFNI

-2838 LVDFMPK
+2838 IVDFMPR
-2845 LVPVTRVIWQQT
+2845 LVRVTRIIWQQT
-2857 KAKMLPTPA
+2857 KIKMLPTPA

-2889 EELQS
+2889 EELPS
-2894 VNTALKLW
+2894 IKTALKLW

-2922 FVENFWKT
+2922 FVATFWKI
-2930 ATKELPEYVS
+2930 AGQELADVVN
-2940 EFPEGNTYF
+2940 EFPEGETFF
-2949 VNFLREPA
+2949 VNFLREPV
-2957 DPTGDEEEE
+2957 DPTGDEEED
-2966 FSFEAPKIYEELPS
+2966 FSTEAPKIYEELPS
-2980 WEFVLMKLGSF
+2980 WEFVLFKLGQF
-2991 QELYN
+2991 QEQFN
-2996 EQVRGASLDLVFF
+2996 DQIRGAHLDLVFF
-3009 LDAMVHLFIVS
+3009 HDAMVHLFIIS

-3046 ASFIA
+3046 ASYIA

-3056 QITLTRSYNVSNFM
+3056 QITLTRSYNVNNFM
-3070 DDIKYLYRVA
+3070 EDIKILYRIA
-3080 GLQGKGI
+3080 GLQGHGI
-3087 SFIFTDNDIKDEQF
+3087 TFIFTDNDIKDEQF

-3136 YAPRRIPVP
+3136 VAPKRIPVP
-3145 DVLYEYFIM
+3145 DVLYEFFIM
-3154 RSRANLH
+3154 RSRSNLH

-3173 RSRAMKFPGLIS
+3173 RSRALKFPGLIS
-3185 GSVMDWFQK
+3185 GSTMDWFQK
-3194 WPKQALIEVADH
+3194 WPRSALIEVAHH
-3206 FLREFHVVC
+3206 FLSEFPIVC
-3215 APETKIMLIEIMGM
+3215 SPETKQQLIEIMGM

-3235 EACIMY
+3235 DTCSMY
-3241 YDRFRRQA
+3241 YDRFRRQT

-3269 KHENI
+3269 KHVNI

-3282 TGLDKLVEAAASVDI
+3282 TGLDKLVEAAASVDE
-3297 LKKELELKGIEIEEA
+3297 LKKELEIKDQEIKEA
-3312 TAKAEEV
+3312 TAAAEEV
-3319 LQAVAVSQAAAE
+3319 LAAVAESQAAAE
-3331 VVKGEVL
+3331 VVKAEVL
-3338 EVKDRAVKL
+3338 AVKDRAVKL
-3347 VAVIAAETAIA
+3347 VSVIAAETAVA
-3358 EEKLAAARP
+3358 EEKLAAAKP
-3367 ALEAAEAALLTI
+3367 ALDAAEAALLTI
-3379 NAGDIATVRKLGKP
+3379 NAADIATVRKLGKP
-3393 PFLITLI
+3393 PYLITLI
-3400 MDAVIILFRKKIDPI
+3400 MDAVIILFRKRIDPI
-3415 KPDPEKNFLSASW
+3415 KPDPEKEFLMASW

-3463 FQYPQY
+3463 FNFSQY
-3469 TFEAAKVACGNVAGL
+3469 TFEAAKIACGNVAGL
-3484 ISWTIAMAQFYSVN
+3484 ISWTIAMAQFYAVN
-3498 KDVLPLKANLAVMQ
+3498 KDVLPLKANLAIMQ
-3512 GKYQAAKRELDTAEG
+3512 GKYQAAKKELEAAEAQ
-3527 LLAAKERE
+3527 LEAKERE
-3535 LAGVQRQFDE
+3535 LRDVQQRFDE

-3559 CQEKMDVATCL
+3559 CQQKMDAATAL

-3575 GERIRWTEQSALFKS
+3575 GERVRWTEQSALFKS
-3590 EIERLIGDIVL
+3590 EIERLVGDIVL
-3601 LCGFLSYSGP
+3601 LTGFLSYSGP
-3611 FNQEFRQLLIKN
+3611 FNQEFRSLLISN
-3623 WLNELIR
+3623 WLTELLR

-3643 QLTDTATIGEW
+3643 QLTDTATIGDW
-3654 NLCGLPTDDL
+3654 NLCGLPTDEL

-3682 DPQTQGKNWIKN
+3682 DPQTQGKIWIKN
-3694 MEKFNDLI
+3694 MEKYNDLI
-3702 VTTLNHKYFRNHV
+3702 VTTLNHKYFRNHI
-3715 EDCVSLGRPMLI
+3715 EDCVSLARPLLI

-3742 EKNYIKIGSSYKV
+3742 ERNYIKIGSSYKV
-3755 KLGDKEIDVTAGH
+3755 KLGDKEIDVMAGH

-3774 KLPNPAYTPEVSA
+3774 KLPNPAYTPEISA

-3820 RTQLIKDVTANR
+3820 RTQLIMDVTANR

-3867 STATEVK
+3867 ATATEVR
-3874 EKLDIAKETEIKI
+3874 EKLDGAKETELKI
-3887 NLAREEFRPVA
+3887 NAAREEFRPVA

-3935 SQPSPITQR
+3935 SPQSPITFK
-3944 RIGFIIDY
+3944 RIAFIIDY
-3952 LTFDVFKY
+3952 LTYDVWKY
-3960 ISRGFYETHKYLFTL
+3960 ISRGFYEKHKYLFTL
-3975 LLTLKIDMQREYV
+3975 LLTLKIDLQKEY
-3988 SFIEFQTL
+3988 ITYDEFQTF

-4007 CPPKPFKWITDMSW
+4007 CPPKPFKWVTDMSW
-4021 LNLVY
+4021 LNLVQ
-4026 LTGLRQFTNILNQIT
+4026 LSNLRQFTNILNQVC

-4049 WFDKEAPEEETLPD
+4049 WFDKEAPEDEPLPD
-4063 GYHTLDVFRKL
+4063 GLNTLDVFRKL
-4074 LVVRSWSP
+4074 LVVRAWCP

-4089 LKYVVASMGQRYSE
+4089 LKYVISSMGARFSE
-4103 AVIVNYEHMVLESR
+4103 AVIVNYENMVLESR

-4133 PNIEVTAKRLECL
+4133 PSIETTAKRLECL
-4146 CSAISMGQGQEV
+4146 CSSISMGQGQEV
-4158 HARKLIERALKEG
+4158 HARKLIDRGLKEG
-4171 MWVLLQNC
+4171 LWVLLQNC
-4179 HLGLEYMVEV
+4179 HLGLEYMVEI

-4203 SDIFRLWITTEVHPK
+4203 HETFRLWITTEPHDK

-4224 QMSIKYTCEPPSGIK
+4224 QMAIKYTCEPPSGIK

-4248 MSQDFLDYSDSPYY
+4248 MSQDFLDYSDSPFY

-4309 DGLEQGEYISW
+4309 DILEPGQNVSW
-4320 TTVRYMVS
+4320 TTVRYMIS

-4345 VTFCRVWFTDQLFT
+4345 STFTRVWFTDQLFE

-4365 KGYGIMKF
+4365 KNYGILKF

-4379 LEEIEKMKTV
+4379 LEEIDKMKTV

-4402 ITYQRS
+4402 ITYQRN
-4408 KTQTLLDTILSIQP
+4408 KTQELLDTILSIQP
-4422 KESGGG
+4422 KESSSG
-4428 GGESREAS
+4428 GGETREAS

-4441 KEMLEKIPPNF
+4441 KEMLEKVPPNF
-4452 DPFQVKERL
+4452 DPHEVKERL
-4461 RIMGQLNSMVIFLR
+4461 RYYGMLNSMVIFLR

-4482 KVIGLV
+4482 KVITLV
-4488 RTTLRD
+4488 RTTLKD
-4494 LLLAIDGTIIMNEAL
+4494 LLLAIDGTIIMNENL
-4509 RNSLDSIYDA
+4509 RDSLDNIYDA
-4519 KVPVIW
+4519 KVPNIW

-4549 SSWCFIARP
+4549 STWCFQARP
-4558 NSFWMTGFFNP
+4558 FSFWMTGFFNP

-4594 HNDVTKF
+4594 HNDVTKSLYEE
-4601 ILDDVKA
+4601 IKA

-4617 GLYLDGASWDRRN
+4617 GLFLDGAGWDRRN

-4639 VLYTALPVIHV
+4639 VLYTALPVVHI

-4664 TCPVYKKPVRTGL
+4664 QCPVYKKPRRTDL

-4682 LWLPTI
+4682 LWLTTI
-4688 KNPDHWVLRGVAIL
+4688 KNPDHWILRGVAIL

>member
-1 MYLRSRTRG
+1 
-10 SVSITS
+10 
-16 PGLRRNR
+16 
-23 LLKTMADEAGGAEAP
+23 MAGEGGEVP
-38 PAEAPETSDEKQR
+38 PAPAKIMAAQKSMMVQDTDEEHERDVEETGVKFDEIVSR
-51 QEDIEKTAEKI
+51 RMLEKMSTYSRA
-62 ESLTHI
+62 SL
-68 AHRKASMF
+68 AG
-76 PQTQATQERVEV
+76 QERVEV

-98 VGSRLKDIQK
+98 VSSRIQDIQK
-108 KSKVSMSAL
+108 KSKISMSTLAL
-117 ALGQESYKEK
+117 AHESYKDK
-127 QAKAKEARN
+127 QTKAKEARN
-136 NRVGGLKTQHR
+136 NRMGGLKTQHR
-147 FLLEMAGAILNR
+147 FLLENAAAILNR
-159 SADYVLEGVYDADIH
+159 TPEYVLEGVYDADIH
-174 IDLLDSAVAEG
+174 IDLLDSAVADG

-199 VKMESGRFVPN
+199 LKMESGRFIHN

-222 ASSIGTCGR
+222 GATTGTEGV

-238 KNKLVDTKNVADDYY
+238 KNKAIDTKNVADDYF
-253 LVFIDMDQERENVVS
+253 LVMFDMNQETENVVS
-268 GVFKMLT
+268 GIFKTMNRV
-275 SAYVPALKAC
+275 YVPALQSC
-285 KAWGDI
+285 KAWGDL

-296 KSDDMIKTYLSRM
+296 NSVDIIKAYISKIM
-309 NLFFDYL
+309 LFIDYL
-316 AKTKIDLDCCTRFKV
+316 AKTKIDLDCCTKFKI
-331 NEVLYEE
+331 NLTLYE
-338 HLSDEEKMKVAITKT
+338 DELCDQDKMKLAITKT
-353 YVLEEICTFVKQ
+353 HVLEEICTYVKQ
-365 WMKQITM
+365 WIRQITM

-392 LDHWR
+392 LDYWR
-397 RQLTTFTSIIEHIKS
+397 RQLTKFTSIIEHIKS
-412 DLCQMYI
+412 TPCHMYL
-419 HTLIRAKSKLIK
+419 HTLIRAKSKLLK
-431 KWRLLDN
+431 KWRMLDN

-446 AFDNVKYL
+446 ASDNVKYL

-469 HTMEQYI
+469 YTMQQFI
-476 PGLLYTVRMVYA
+476 PGLLYTVRMIFA

-516 YLTNNGRKTIWNQD
+516 FLTNGRKKTIWNQD
-530 KLNFNSK
+530 KLNFIKK
-537 ALFCLG
+537 AKLCLA
-543 LYSFYRECYDE
+543 LYSFYRECYNE
-554 TQKEMHEAADE
+554 TQKEMIEAADE
-565 KPFGCSEMYIFGK
+565 RPFDCSEMYIFGK
-578 FETFRRRLIKIIDLF
+578 FETFRKRLVKIIDLF
-593 QTYITYYILNKTTL
+593 QTYITYYVLNKTTL
-607 EGIEEHA
+607 EGIEEYTA
-614 SLFNKFFKAIS
+614 TFNKLFKTIS
-625 TKTYDALDHRR
+625 TKTYDALEHRR

-654 VLLENFMINS
+654 LLLENFMITS
-664 VNKCPTTEIALHLLK
+664 VNKCPTTEIALHLLA
-679 RFDNL
+679 RFEKLNL
-684 KLGCL
+684 NCL
-689 YLEDQYYDLISKFTA
+689 YLEDQYYDLISTYTA
-704 EIESLRDRYNE
+704 EIEALRDRYNE
-715 ERENPDVPWNMP
+715 ERENPELPRNMP
-727 PVSGRIMWIRF
+727 PVAGRVMWIRF
-738 YDKNIQ
+738 YDKNIKT
-744 GPMAEFKKQDEIITH
+744 PMEIYKHHHEVITH

-768 FNVMYIVF
+768 FNVLTIVF
-776 TEFELIYHKAWAENV
+776 TEFELIYHSAWAENV

-801 LLIRHPTT
+801 LLIRHPVT
-809 NMYIVNFNIY
+809 NMYIINFSVY

-832 LGLSVPDSAQVV
+832 LGLYVPDGAQIV
-844 AYCKDQILGNFEK
+844 AFCKDKILGNFEK
-857 MKYLVDRNNKI
+857 IKYLVERNNQI

-878 LLRAQLVKMEKAF
+878 LLRAQLIKLDKAF
-891 QPGLS
+891 APGLS
-896 TITWTSLEIPAYCT
+896 TITWTSLEIPTYCEN
-910 AIEVVLD
+910 IEAVLD

-928 IKEARIDAILQS
+928 MKEARIDAILQS
-940 IAKTLLVLLPEQAVE
+940 ITKTLLVYLPELAVE
-955 PNVFYEDNLTRRD
+955 PSQFYEDNLVRRD
-968 DIANELQHKSWN
+968 EIAADLQQKSWN
-980 AETAVIELINKFLD
+980 AEIAVIELINKFLG
-994 SVPSQAIKDLK
+994 SVPAKQIQDLK
-1005 DKWLDPDKALKPVTS
+1005 DNWLDLEKALKQVTS

-1025 PEDAAFLEIEN
+1025 PDNAAFLEIEN
-1036 PDRFE
+1036 SDRFDVL
-1041 PQHAIN
+1041 PAIN
-1047 ESNELFAY
+1047 ECNELFAY
-1055 FATKCFESLI
+1055 FATKCLESLI
-1065 KCTRTSLDLLRRR
+1065 KCTRQSLDILRRR

-1100 MKTMMYLQIPRILI
+1100 MLTKMYLQIPRILI
-1114 TPTLDEIQSAFSQV
+1114 KPALEEIQTAFSQV
-1128 VLNCIMDTHRNVFQ
+1128 VLNCIMDIHRNIFM
-1142 WSQQELI
+1142 WGQQEAI
-1149 LKEGGVGS
+1149 KKEITKGG
-1157 TSGKSMSMLSKSSI
+1157 MSLTATRSAS
-1171 GGGSKSGSMIGG
+1171 SGS
-1183 VRSYFRMVSE
+1183 RSGSNILGIRNYFRMVSE
-1193 HKDIVRAVMALQG
+1193 HKDIVRSVMALQG

-1213 DIEKLLKDY
+1213 DIEKLLKGY
-1222 GRYSFLWA
+1222 GRFAHLWA
-1230 EDRVQQVQDF
+1230 EDRVQQVQEF

-1255 KYEGQTEEVNN
+1255 KYEGQTEEVLH

-1277 INTDNVKLGLHVES
+1277 INMEHIKLALHLES

-1301 LSVAYKERVLKMM
+1301 LSMAYKERVTRLM
-1314 QFINDRMKAM
+1314 QFINDRMKTM
-1324 AKKIKDLDDVRV
+1324 SKKLKDLDDVRI
-1336 AMLCLEMIR
+1336 AMICLELIR
-1345 EAFIDMD
+1345 EEFIGMD

-1361 YTTFHQFNI
+1361 YATFAQFNI
-1370 DISKEDSDMV
+1370 DIPKDDADMV
-1380 DGLRYA
+1380 YGLRFA
-1386 FTNMLETAAS
+1386 FQNMLLTS
-1396 VQQRI
+1396 QQVQQKI
-1401 VDMQGPLQKEL
+1401 VEMQGPLQKEL
-1412 TSGVSTFMQEVL
+1412 TEGVAMFLEDVL

-1439 LTAREA
+1439 LSAREA

-1450 LFQSRFDEL
+1450 MFQSRFDDL
-1459 WRRFEMYS
+1459 WRRFDMYS
-1467 SGEKLF
+1467 NGEKLF

-1490 NLLNKLYSLY
+1490 NLLSKLYSLY
-1500 LSVMNSID
+1500 LAVMNSID

-1514 WIAIDIETIINQ
+1514 WVEIDIETIVAQ
-1526 LAEFDKRCRM
+1526 LAEFDLRCRK
-1536 LPRAMKDWPAFIEL
+1536 LPRGMKDWPAFIEL
-1550 KTKIDDFNQTCPL
+1550 KNKIDDFNQTCPL

-1572 KDRHWKR
+1572 KDRHWRR
-1579 LEKLLGCILDVESET
+1579 LETLMNCVLDVESES

-1616 ISSVKEKDIESKLKQ
+1616 ISAVKEKDIEAKLKQ
-1631 VMVDWAVVDLT
+1631 IMADWAVVDLT
-1642 FAPFKNRGDLLIK
+1642 FAPFKNRGELLIK

-1660 DIITMLEDSLMVL
+1660 DIITLLEDSLMIL

-1687 DIILWINKLVST
+1687 DILIWIHKLVST
-1699 SEILE
+1699 TEILE
-1704 KWLIVQNL
+1704 KWLQVQNL

-1729 PAEAKRFATIDKTYV
+1729 PAEAKRFASIDKTYV

-1749 ARDIINCVETCTS
+1749 ARDMINCVETCTS
-1762 DDSLKQLLP
+1762 DDTLKQLLP
-1771 HLLEQLE
+1771 HLFEQLE

-1820 PHLPSIFDALNT
+1820 PHLPSIFDAMYT

-1837 KERIVNM
+1837 KDRIVNM
-1844 NSDNGEKIPLERP
+1844 NSDNGETIPLDKP
-1857 VVCMGGVENWL
+1857 VVCIGGVEIWL
-1868 NVLLD
+1868 NTLLD
-1873 TMKDTVRNVIASISQ
+1873 TMKDTVRGVIANISQ
-1888 TLAGDPEFDFLVG
+1888 TMSGDPEFEFLVG
-1901 FWTFPGQAGLLG
+1901 FWNFPGQAGLLG

-1951 DYTVKDLTPL
+1951 DMTVKDLVPL
-1961 DRTQIET
+1961 DRTRVET

-1979 FDDLVKLRIKSPG
+1979 FDDLVRMRIKSPI

-1998 QARFYYYEDS
+1998 QARFYYFEDS
-2008 DDCLVCITD
+2008 DDCIVSITD
-2017 VIFLYQN
+2017 VDFLYQVLYILIFEMLLILSLHEHTIGQSFILRKCYSYSRN

-2048 AIGMNMGG
+2048 AIGMSMGG

-2069 TKDMART
+2069 TKDMGRT

-2130 ICLTARKEKKEFF
+2130 ICLTARREKKEFF
-2143 LFSDGDTVSLNPE
+2143 IFSDGDVVSLNPE

-2200 SCGFKE
+2200 SCGFKD

-2233 GLRNILSVLRTMGAQ
+2233 GLRNILSVLRTMGSQ
-2248 KRANPDNTE
+2248 KRANPESTE

-2284 IEDLFPGMK
+2284 IEDLFPGIK
-2293 LTQTVQREMQRAI
+2293 LSQTVHKEMQRAI
-2306 TLVTERTGL
+2306 ILITERTGL

-2323 KIIQLYETSLVRHGL
+2323 KIIQLFETSLVRHGL

-2350 CIHSLM
+2350 CIHTLM
-2356 AALTVVG
+2356 AALTEVG
-2363 RPHRENRMNPKA
+2363 KPHREMRMNPKA

-2446 ISMASNSKLVFE
+2446 ITMAQNSKLVFE

-2484 WQPILEGWLKKRS
+2484 WQPVLEGWLKKRS
-2497 QKEADSLRN
+2497 QKESDSLRN
-2506 AFNKIYDEV
+2506 AFYKVYDEV
-2515 HAFVQQKLPAK
+2515 HLFVQQRLPAK
-2526 MKLLEAIYVRQC
+2526 MKLLEAIYIRQC
-2538 IDVLT
+2538 IDVLI
-2543 GLLSIEIPSGKSHTD
+2543 GLLQIEIPGGKMHTD
-2558 RHLERLFIFAMMW
+2558 RHLERLFIFSMMW

-2581 RTKMAEF
+2581 RTRMAEF
-2588 FTKLPAKM
+2588 MTKLPVRM
-2596 DYPGGKSKEWVMPFE
+2596 DWPGAKSKEWVMPFE
-2611 FMVNPAGQWQHWSE
+2611 YMVNETGVWQHWSDI
-2625 SVEDYIYPTDSVPEY
+2625 VEDYIYPSDSVPEY
-2640 ASILVPNVDNVCIS
+2640 ASILVPNIDNVCIS
-2654 FLIDTIAKQNKA
+2654 FLIETIAKQNKA

-2685 AKYDNE
+2685 QKYDNE

-2723 TYGPPGNRAM
+2723 TYGPPGSRAM

-2740 NMPIVNEWGD
+2740 NMPVVNEWGD

-2758 QMMEC
+2758 QMMES
-2763 GGFYSLEK
+2763 GGFYSLDK

-2802 RQFNV
+2802 RQFNI
-2807 FNCTLPSDVSM
+2807 FNCTLPSNVSM
-2818 DKIFETISAG
+2818 DRIFETISAG

-2838 LVDFMPK
+2838 IVEFMPR
-2845 LVPVTRVIWQQT
+2845 LVPVTRLIWQQT
-2857 KAKMLPTPA
+2857 KVKMLPTPA

-2889 EELQS
+2889 EELPS
-2894 VNTALKLW
+2894 IKIAIKLW

-2922 FVENFWKT
+2922 FVANFWKV
-2930 ATKELPEYVS
+2930 AAQELPDVVS
-2940 EFPEGNTYF
+2940 EFPEGETFF
-2949 VNFLREPA
+2949 VNFLREPV
-2957 DPTGDEEEE
+2957 DPTGDEDED
-2966 FSFEAPKIYEELPS
+2966 FSTEAPKIYEELPS
-2980 WEFVLMKLGSF
+2980 WDFVLSKLAGF
-2991 QELYN
+2991 QSLFN
-2996 EQVRGASLDLVFF
+2996 EQIRGAHLDLVFF
-3009 LDAMVHLFIVS
+3009 HDAMVHLFIIS
-3020 RIINTP
+3020 RVINTP

-3056 QITLTRSYNVSNFM
+3056 QITLTRSYNVNNFM
-3070 DDIKYLYRVA
+3070 DDIKQLYRVA
-3080 GLQGKGI
+3080 GLQGQGI
-3087 SFIFTDNDIKDEQF
+3087 TFIFTDNDIKDEQF

-3121 EMDEIL
+3121 EMDEML
-3127 NELTPIMKK
+3127 NELAPIMKK
-3136 YAPRRIPVP
+3136 YAPKRIPVP

-3185 GSVMDWFQK
+3185 GSIMDWFQK
-3194 WPKQALIEVADH
+3194 WPKVALIEVAHH
-3206 FLREFHVVC
+3206 FLWEFHVVC
-3215 APETKIMLIEIMGM
+3215 SPETKTQLIEIMGM
-3229 VQDDVA
+3229 VQDNVA
-3235 EACIMY
+3235 DTCSTY
-3241 YDRFRRQA
+3241 YDRFRRQT

-3269 KHENI
+3269 KHVNI

-3297 LKKELELKGIEIEEA
+3297 LKKELELKELEIKEA

-3319 LQAVAVSQAAAE
+3319 LAAVAESAAAAE
-3331 VVKGEVL
+3331 VVKAGVL

-3347 VAVIAAETAIA
+3347 VSVIAAETAIA
-3358 EEKLAAARP
+3358 EDKLAAAKP
-3367 ALEAAEAALLTI
+3367 ALDAAEAALQTI
-3379 NAGDIATVRKLGKP
+3379 NAADIATVRKLGKP
-3393 PFLITLI
+3393 PYLITLI
-3400 MDAVIILFRKKIDPI
+3400 MDAVILLFRKKIDTV
-3415 KPDPEKNFLSASW
+3415 KPDPEKHFLFASW

-3436 DSRFLNNLKFY
+3436 DTRFLNNLKFY

-3455 MVDLLQPY
+3455 MIDLLQPY
-3463 FQYPQY
+3463 FNFPSY

-3498 KDVLPLKANLAVMQ
+3498 KDVLPLKANLAIMQ
-3512 GKYQAAKRELDTAEG
+3512 GKYQAAKIELETAEAQ
-3527 LLAAKERE
+3527 LEAKERE
-3535 LAGVQRQFDE
+3535 LAGVKKQFDE
-3545 AMTLKQAVLDDAAK
+3545 AMALKQAVLDDAAK
-3559 CQEKMDVATCL
+3559 CQQKMDAATAL

-3575 GERIRWTEQSALFKS
+3575 GERVRWTEQSALFKS
-3590 EIERLIGDIVL
+3590 EIERLVGDIL
-3601 LCGFLSYSGP
+3601 LLTGFLSYSGP
-3611 FNQEFRQLLIKN
+3611 FNQEFRSLLIGN
-3623 WLNELIR
+3623 WLSELLR
-3630 RKIPVSMNLNITE
+3630 RKIPVTMNLNITE
-3643 QLTDTATIGEW
+3643 QLTDTATIGDW
-3654 NLCGLPTDDL
+3654 NLCGLPTDEL

-3682 DPQTQGKNWIKN
+3682 DPQTQGKIWIKN
-3694 MEKFNDLI
+3694 MEKYNELI
-3702 VTTLNHKYFRNHV
+3702 VTTLNHKYFRNHI

-3727 EDVAEELDPALDNIL
+3727 EDVAEELDPALDDIL
-3742 EKNYIKIGSSYKV
+3742 ERNYIKIGSTYKV
-3755 KLGDKEIDVTAGH
+3755 KLGDKEIDVTSGH

-3774 KLPNPAYTPEVSA
+3774 KLPNPAYTPEISA

-3820 RTQLIKDVTANR
+3820 RTQLIMDVTANR
-3832 RKMQELEANLL
+3832 RKIQELEANLL

-3856 VSLIQVLNITK
+3856 VSLIQVLNVTK

-3887 NLAREEFRPVA
+3887 NAAREEFRPVA

-3905 FLICNMSLVCNMYQ
+3905 FLVCNMSLVCNMYQ

-3935 SQPSPITQR
+3935 SPQSPITSR
-3944 RIGFIIDY
+3944 RITFIIDY
-3952 LTFDVFKY
+3952 LKSRVHQT
-3960 ISRGFYETHKYLFTL
+3960 ISFYSRHKLDKCMCMYVIWIRLVHNMCLIQMTSNTL
-3975 LLTLKIDMQREYV
+3975 RK
-3988 SFIEFQTL
+3988 
-3996 IKGGAA
+3996 
-4002 LDLNA
+4002 
-4007 CPPKPFKWITDMSW
+4007 
-4021 LNLVY
+4021 
-4026 LTGLRQFTNILNQIT
+4026 
-4041 NNEKGWKN
+4041 
-4049 WFDKEAPEEETLPD
+4049 FDKEAPEDEPLPD
-4063 GYHTLDVFRKL
+4063 GYNNLDVFRKL
-4074 LVVRSWSP
+4074 LVVRSWCP

-4089 LKYVVASMGQRYSE
+4089 LKYVVYSMGARFSE
-4103 AVIVNYEHMVLESR
+4103 AVIVNYEQMVLESR

-4133 PNIEVTAKRLECL
+4133 PSIETTAKRLECL
-4146 CSAISMGQGQEV
+4146 CSSISMGQGQEI
-4158 HARKLIERALKEG
+4158 HARKLIDRALKEG
-4171 MWVLLQNC
+4171 LWVLLQNC
-4179 HLGLEYMVEV
+4179 HLGLEYMVEI

-4197 KEPEKV
+4197 KDPEQV
-4203 SDIFRLWITTEVHPK
+4203 HETFRLWITTEVHNR

-4248 MSQDFLDYSDSPYY
+4248 MSQDFLDYSDSPFY

-4290 YEFNSADWLAS
+4290 YEFNSADWLSS

-4309 DGLEQGEYISW
+4309 DVLEPGQGPSW

-4345 VTFCRVWFTDQLFT
+4345 STFTRVWFTDQLFS

-4402 ITYQRS
+4402 ITYQRNT
-4408 KTQTLLDTILSIQP
+4408 TQEVLDTILSIQP
-4422 KESGGG
+4422 KESSGG
-4428 GGESREAS
+4428 GGETREAS

-4441 KEMLEKIPPNF
+4441 KEMLEKVPPNF
-4452 DPFQVKERL
+4452 DPHEVKERL
-4461 RIMGQLNSMVIFLR
+4461 RHYGMYNSMVIFLR

-4482 KVIGLV
+4482 KVISLV
-4488 RTTLRD
+4488 RRTLKD

-4509 RNSLDSIYDA
+4509 RDSLDNIYDA
-4519 KVPVIW
+4519 KVPKIW
-4525 LKSSWSSSTLGFWFT
+4525 LRSSWSSSTLGFWYT

-4549 SSWCFIARP
+4549 STWCFQARP
-4558 NSFWMTGFFNP
+4558 FSFWMTGFFNP

-4584 KGWALDMVAL
+4584 KGWALDMVSL

-4601 ILDDVKA
+4601 TYEEIKA
-4608 PPPEGVYVH
+4608 PPTNCHREKFVH
-4617 GLYLDGASWDRRN
+4617 GVFLDGAGWDRRN

-4664 TCPVYKKPVRTGL
+4664 QCPVYKKPVRTDL

-4688 KNPDHWVLRGVAIL
+4688 KNPDHWILRGVAIL
-4702 CDIK
+4702 CDVK

>member
-1 MYLRSRTRG
+1 ME
-10 SVSITS
+10 
-16 PGLRRNR
+16 
-23 LLKTMADEAGGAEAP
+23 DEAGKGPEKGADEPGDAAPAVSTMAAGAERP
-38 PAEAPETSDEKQR
+38 RDVSFNTDNLEDLSKRMSTKQSNYSVKPGTSSEM
-51 QEDIEKTAEKI
+51 IEI
-62 ESLTHI
+62 
-68 AHRKASMF
+68 
-76 PQTQATQERVEV
+76 

-98 VGSRLKDIQK
+98 VRSRIQDIQR
-108 KSKVSMSAL
+108 KSRVSMSTLNL
-117 ALGQESYKEK
+117 AHESYKDK

-136 NRVGGLKTQHR
+136 NRIGGLKSQSR
-147 FLLEMAGAILNR
+147 FLLENAAAVLNKPLE
-159 SADYVLEGVYDADIH
+159 YVLEGVYDADIH
-174 IDLLDSAVAEG
+174 IDILDSALAEG
-185 GRNCIVLCDALLPP
+185 GRNCFVLCDASLPP
-199 VKMESGRFVPN
+199 LKMESGRFVPN
-210 QKGRMERTYISD
+210 QRGKMDRTYISN
-222 ASSIGTCGR
+222 AVSIGTEGM
-231 CVAMYRI
+231 CVAFYRI
-238 KNKLVDTKNVADDYY
+238 KNKAIDTKSVADDYF
-253 LVFIDMDQERENVVS
+253 LVLFDMNQDTENVVS
-268 GVFKMLT
+268 GIFKTLKRVH
-275 SAYVPALKAC
+275 VPAIRAC
-285 KAWGDI
+285 QAWGDL

-296 KSDDMIKTYLSRM
+296 KSDDIIKAYISRIM
-309 NLFFDYL
+309 LFLDYL
-316 AKTKIDLDCCTRFKV
+316 AKTKVDLDCCTKFKI
-331 NEVLYEE
+331 NLILYEE
-338 HLSDEEKMKVAITKT
+338 ELADQDKMKAAITKT
-353 YVLEEICTFVKQ
+353 HVLEEICSYVKQ
-365 WMKQITM
+365 WVKQIMM

-397 RQLTTFTSIIEHIKS
+397 RQLTSFTSIIEHIKS
-412 DLCQMYI
+412 EPCQMYI

-431 KWRLLDN
+431 KWRLIDN
-438 QVTDYYNE
+438 QVTDYFNE

-469 HTMEQYI
+469 LTMQQFI
-476 PGLLYTVRMVYA
+476 PGLLYTVRMIFA

-516 YLTNNGRKTIWNQD
+516 YMTNGGKKTIWNQD
-530 KLNFNSK
+530 KHNFIKKAKLCLN
-537 ALFCLG
+537 
-543 LYSFYRECYDE
+543 LYNFYRECYNE
-554 TQKEMHEAADE
+554 TQLEMMEAADE
-565 KPFGCSEMYIFGK
+565 RPFDCSEMYIFGK
-578 FETFRRRLIKIIDLF
+578 FETFRKRLLKVVDLF
-593 QTYITYYILNKTTL
+593 QTYITYYVLNKTTL
-607 EGIEEHA
+607 EGIEEYA
-614 SLFNKFFKAIS
+614 VNFNKLFKVIS
-625 TKTYDALDHRR
+625 SKTYDAMDHRR

-643 KIYKDAVANQE
+643 KIYKDHVATQE
-654 VLLENFMINS
+654 LLLENFMITS
-664 VNKCPTTEIALHLLK
+664 VNKCPTTEIALHLLE
-679 RFDNL
+679 RFKKL
-684 KLGCL
+684 KLDCL
-689 YLEDQYYDLISKFTA
+689 YLEDQYYDLISKYTS
-704 EIESLRDRYNE
+704 EIESIRDRYNE
-715 ERENPDVPWNMP
+715 ERENPELPRNMP
-727 PVSGRIMWIRF
+727 PVSGRVMWIRF
-738 YDKNIQ
+738 YDKNIKY
-744 GPMAEFKKQDEIITH
+744 PMQEFMQHKEVITH

-768 FNVMYIVF
+768 YNVMCIVF
-776 TEFELIYHKAWAENV
+776 TEFELIYHRAWTENV

-801 LLIRHPTT
+801 LLIRHPVT
-809 NMYIVNFNIY
+809 NRYIVNFNVY

-832 LGLSVPDSAQVV
+832 LNLYVPDTAQIV
-844 AYCKDQILGNFEK
+844 AFSKQKIYGDYERILHLVERNDQL
-857 MKYLVDRNNKI
+857 R
-868 RKSMPKLYLP
+868 RSMPKLYLP
-878 LLRAQLVKMEKAF
+878 LLRAQLVKLDNAF

-896 TITWTSLEIPAYCT
+896 SITWTSLEIPSYCES
-910 AIEVVLD
+910 IERVLD

-928 IKEARIDAILQS
+928 MKEARIDAILKS
-940 IAKTLLVLLPEQAVE
+940 IAKTLLVYLPEAAVD
-955 PNVFYEDNLTRRD
+955 PNCFYEDNLVRRD
-968 DIANELQHKSWN
+968 EIALDLQQKSCN
-980 AETAVIELINKFLD
+980 AEVAVIELINKFLD
-994 SVPSQAIKDLK
+994 SVPSQTIQDLK
-1005 DKWLDPDKALKPVTS
+1005 DNWLDIEKALKQVTS

-1025 PEDAAFLEIEN
+1025 PEDAAFMEIEN
-1036 PDRFE
+1036 PDRYE
-1041 PQHAIN
+1041 PTHAIN
-1047 ESNELFAY
+1047 ECNELFAY
-1055 FATKCFESLI
+1055 FATKCLESLI
-1065 KCTRTSLDLLRRR
+1065 KCTKQSLDILRKR

-1100 MKTMMYLQIPRILI
+1100 MLTMMHVEIPRILI
-1114 TPTLDEIQSAFSQV
+1114 KPSLEEIQSAFSQV
-1128 VLNCIMDTHRNVFQ
+1128 VLNCIMDIHRNVFM
-1142 WSQQELI
+1142 WGQQELI
-1149 LKEGGVGS
+1149 KKEGLKGKAFSASRTVSFGS
-1157 TSGKSMSMLSKSSI
+1157 RSASNLL
-1171 GGGSKSGSMIGG
+1171 G
-1183 VRSYFRMVSE
+1183 VRTYFRMVSE
-1193 HKDIVRAVMALQG
+1193 HKEIVRAVMALQG

-1213 DIEKLLKDY
+1213 DIEKLLNGY
-1222 GRYSFLWA
+1222 YRFAPLWA
-1230 EDRVQQVQDF
+1230 EDRVQQIQSF
-1240 VDSNPLNVIIRDMLK
+1240 VDTNPLNVIIGDMFK
-1255 KYEGQTEEVNN
+1255 KYESETDEVLN
-1266 LPERHIIGSIQ
+1266 LPKRHIIGSVQ
-1277 INTDNVKLGLHVES
+1277 INMDQITLALHIES

-1301 LSVAYKERVLKMM
+1301 LSQAYKERVLKMM
-1314 QFINDRMKAM
+1314 QFIKDRMKTM
-1324 AKKIKDLDDVRV
+1324 GKKIKDLDDVRV
-1336 AMLCLEMIR
+1336 AMLCLELIR
-1345 EAFIDMD
+1345 DEFIGMD

-1361 YTTFHQFNI
+1361 YALFSQFNI
-1370 DISKEDSDMV
+1370 DIPKDDADMV
-1380 DGLRYA
+1380 YGLRYA
-1386 FTNMLETAAS
+1386 FQNMLLTAQQ

-1401 VDMQGPLQKEL
+1401 VEMQGPLQQEL
-1412 TSGVSTFMQEVL
+1412 TEGVANFLKDVL
-1424 KFDADYDAFGPMTPG
+1424 KFDADYEQFGPMTPG

-1450 LFQSRFDEL
+1450 MFQSRFDEL

-1473 GMEVKDYPILHE
+1473 GMEVKDYPILHQR
-1485 KKKQF
+1485 KKEF

-1500 LSVMNSID
+1500 LAVMNSID

-1514 WIAIDIETIINQ
+1514 WVAIDIEQIVAQ
-1526 LAEFDKRCRM
+1526 LTEFDIRCRK
-1536 LPRAMKDWPAFIEL
+1536 LPRGMKDWPAFIDL
-1550 KTKIDDFNQTCPL
+1550 KNKIDDFNETCPL

-1572 KDRHWKR
+1572 KDRHWRR
-1579 LEKLLGCILDVESET
+1579 LEQLMNCVLDVESDT

-1616 ISSVKEKDIESKLKQ
+1616 ISAVKEKDIEAKLKQ
-1631 VMVDWAVVDLT
+1631 VIADWAVVDLT
-1642 FAPFKNRGDLLIK
+1642 FAHFKNRGELLIK
-1655 AQDTL
+1655 PQETL
-1660 DIITMLEDSLMVL
+1660 DIITMLEDSLMIL
-1673 NSLASNRYNAPFKK
+1673 NSLASNRYNAPFKR
-1687 DIILWINKLVST
+1687 DILLWINKLVGT
-1699 SEILE
+1699 TDILE
-1704 KWLIVQNL
+1704 KWLQVQTL

-1749 ARDIINCVETCTS
+1749 ARDIVNCVEVCVS
-1762 DDSLKQLLP
+1762 DDTLKQLLP
-1771 HLLEQLE
+1771 HLIEQLE

-1807 EILGQASDPHSIQ
+1807 EILGQSSNPQSIQ
-1820 PHLPSIFDALNT
+1820 PHLPSIFDAIYT

-1837 KERIVNM
+1837 KDRIINM
-1844 NSDNGEKIPLERP
+1844 NSDNGETIPLDRA
-1857 VVCMGGVENWL
+1857 VNCIGGVEIWL
-1868 NVLLD
+1868 NTLLD
-1873 TMKDTVRNVIASISQ
+1873 TMKDTVKNIIASIAQAMTS
-1888 TLAGDPEFDFLVG
+1888 DPEFEFLVS
-1901 FWTFPGQAGLLG
+1901 FWNFPGQASLLG

-1928 ARADRFIMRLTNQK
+1928 AKVDRFIMRLTNQK
-1942 FLDLLNGLI
+1942 NLDLLNGLI
-1951 DYTVKDLTPL
+1951 DQTVTDLMPL
-1961 DRTQIET
+1961 DRTRVET

-1979 FDDLVKLRIKSPG
+1979 FDDLVRMRIKSPG

-1998 QARFYYYEDS
+1998 QARFYYFEDS
-2008 DDCLVCITD
+2008 DDCVVSITD
-2017 VIFLYQN
+2017 VDFLYQN

-2037 LTDRCYITLSQ
+2037 LTDRCYITLAQ

-2069 TKDMART
+2069 TKDMGRT

-2130 ICLTARKEKKEFF
+2130 ICLTARREKKEFF
-2143 LFSDGDTVSLNPE
+2143 IFSDGDTVSLNPE

-2248 KRANPDNTE
+2248 KRANPDSTE

-2277 EPLFVSL
+2277 EPLFISL

-2293 LTQTVQREMQRAI
+2293 LSQTSHKEMQRAI
-2306 TLVTERTGL
+2306 GIVTERTGL
-2315 VNHPDWNL
+2315 VNHPEWNL

-2350 CIHSLM
+2350 CIHTLM
-2356 AALTVVG
+2356 AALTEVG
-2363 RPHRENRMNPKA
+2363 KPHKEMRMNPKA

-2446 ISMASNSKLVFE
+2446 ISMAQNSKLVFE

-2484 WQPILEGWLKKRS
+2484 WQPILEGWLKKRP
-2497 QKEADSLRN
+2497 QKEADAFRT
-2506 AFNKIYDEV
+2506 AFNKVYDDV
-2515 HAFVQQKLPAK
+2515 HSFVQQKLPAK
-2526 MKLLEAIYVRQC
+2526 MKLLEAIYIRQC
-2538 IDVLT
+2538 IDVLV
-2543 GLLSIEIPSGKSHTD
+2543 GLLQIEIPGGKVHTD
-2558 RHLERLFIFAMMW
+2558 RHLERLFVFSMMW

-2581 RTKMAEF
+2581 RYRMAEF
-2588 FTKLPAKM
+2588 MTKLPVRM
-2596 DYPGGKSKEWVMPFE
+2596 DWPGARSKEWVMPFE
-2611 FMVNPAGQWQHWSE
+2611 FMVNETGVWQHWSE
-2625 SVEDYIYPTDSVPEY
+2625 IVEDFIYPSDSIPEY
-2640 ASILVPNVDNVCIS
+2640 ASILVPNVDNVCIT

-2723 TYGPPGNRAM
+2723 TYGPPGGRAM

-2740 NMPIVNEWGD
+2740 NMPVVNEWGD

-2777 IADIQMFGAMIHP
+2777 IAEIQMFGAMIHP

-2802 RQFNV
+2802 RQFNI

-2838 LVDFMPK
+2838 IVDFMPR
-2845 LVPVTRVIWQQT
+2845 LVPVTRLIWQQT
-2857 KAKMLPTPA
+2857 KIKMLPTPA

-2884 LFIKR
+2884 LFIKK
-2889 EELQS
+2889 EELPS
-2894 VNTALKLW
+2894 IKIALKLW

-2913 FTTFDDKDW
+2913 FTTFEDKDW
-2922 FVENFWKT
+2922 FLANFWKT
-2930 ATKELPEYVS
+2930 AAQELPDVAS
-2940 EFPEGNTYF
+2940 EFPEEETFF
-2949 VNFLREPA
+2949 VNFLREPIE
-2957 DPTGDEEEE
+2957 PTGDEDED
-2966 FSFEAPKIYEELPS
+2966 FSTDAPKIYEELPS
-2980 WEFVLMKLGSF
+2980 WDFVLMKLGQF
-2991 QELYN
+2991 QETFN
-2996 EQVRGASLDLVFF
+2996 EQIRGAHLDLVFF
-3009 LDAMVHLFIVS
+3009 HDAMVHLFIIS

-3046 ASFIA
+3046 ATFIA

-3056 QITLTRSYNVSNFM
+3056 QITLTRSYNVNNFM
-3070 DDIKYLYRVA
+3070 DDIKVLYRMA
-3080 GLQGKGI
+3080 GLQGQGV

-3121 EMDEIL
+3121 EIDEIL

-3173 RSRAMKFPGLIS
+3173 RSRALKFPGLIS
-3185 GSVMDWFQK
+3185 GSTMDWFQK
-3194 WPKQALIEVADH
+3194 WPREALIEVAHH
-3206 FLREFHVVC
+3206 FLWEFNVVC
-3215 APETKIMLIEIMGM
+3215 STETKVQLIEIMGM

-3235 EACIMY
+3235 DTCVMY
-3241 YDRFRRQA
+3241 YDRFRRQT

-3269 KHENI
+3269 KHMQI
-3274 AEMARRMT
+3274 AELARRMI

-3297 LKKELELKGIEIEEA
+3297 LKKELEVKELEIKEA
-3312 TAKAEEV
+3312 TANAEEV
-3319 LQAVAVSQAAAE
+3319 LAAVAESAAAAE
-3331 VVKGEVL
+3331 VVKAEVL
-3338 EVKDRAVKL
+3338 AVKDRAVKL
-3347 VAVIAAETAIA
+3347 VGVIAAETAVA
-3358 EEKLAAARP
+3358 EEKLAAAKP
-3367 ALEAAEAALLTI
+3367 ALDAAEAALLTI
-3379 NAGDIATVRKLGKP
+3379 NAADIATVRKLGKP
-3393 PFLITLI
+3393 PYLITLI
-3400 MDAVIILFRKKIDPI
+3400 MDAVVLLFRKRIDPI
-3415 KPDPEKNFLSASW
+3415 KPDPEKQFLTASW

-3436 DSRFLNNLKFY
+3436 DARFLNNLKFY

-3463 FQYPQY
+3463 FRYSQY
-3469 TFEAAKVACGNVAGL
+3469 TFEAAKIACGNVAGL
-3484 ISWTIAMAQFYSVN
+3484 ISWTIAMAQFYAVN

-3512 GKYQAAKRELDTAEG
+3512 GKYQAAKKELEAAEA
-3527 LLAAKERE
+3527 LLQAKERE
-3535 LAGVQRQFDE
+3535 LADVQRQFEE
-3545 AMTLKQAVLDDAAK
+3545 AMSLKQAVLDDAAK
-3559 CQEKMDVATCL
+3559 CQQKMDAATAL

-3575 GERIRWTEQSALFKS
+3575 GERVRWTEQSALFKS
-3590 EIERLIGDIVL
+3590 EIERLVGDIL
-3601 LCGFLSYSGP
+3601 LLTGFLSYTGP
-3611 FNQEFRQLLIKN
+3611 FNQEFRLYLIQN
-3623 WLNELIR
+3623 WLHELLR
-3630 RKIPVSMNLNITE
+3630 RKIPVSMNLSITD
-3643 QLTDTATIGEW
+3643 QLTDAATIGDW
-3654 NLCGLPTDDL
+3654 NLCGLPTDEL
-3664 SIQNG
+3664 SVQNG
-3669 IIVTKAARFPLLI
+3669 IIVTKASRFPLLI
-3682 DPQTQGKNWIKN
+3682 DPQIQGKIWIKN
-3694 MEKFNDLI
+3694 MEKMNDLI

-3742 EKNYIKIGSSYKV
+3742 EKNYIKIGSSFKV

-3774 KLPNPAYTPEVSA
+3774 KLPNPAYTPEISA

-3820 RTQLIKDVTANR
+3820 RTQLIMDVTANR

-3843 HKLTTIQGSLVED
+3843 HKLTTIQGSLVDD

-3874 EKLDIAKETEIKI
+3874 EKLDTAKETELKI
-3887 NLAREEFRPVA
+3887 NAAREEYRPVA

-3935 SQPSPITQR
+3935 SPQSLITFK
-3944 RIGFIIDY
+3944 RIGFIIEY
-3952 LTFDVFKY
+3952 LTYDVWKY
-3960 ISRGFYETHKYLFTL
+3960 ISRGFYEKHKYLFTV
-3975 LLTLKIDMQREYV
+3975 LLTLKIDLQREYV
-3988 SFIEFQTL
+3988 TYDEFQTL

-4007 CPPKPFKWITDMSW
+4007 CPPKPFKWVTDMSW
-4021 LNLVY
+4021 LNLVQ
-4026 LTGLRQFTNILNQIT
+4026 LATLRQFTNILEQIS
-4041 NNEKGWKN
+4041 NNEKAWKA
-4049 WFDKEAPEEETLPD
+4049 WYDKEAPEDEPLPD

-4074 LVVRSWSP
+4074 LVVRAWCS
-4082 DRTLAQS
+4082 DRALAQS
-4089 LKYVVASMGQRYSE
+4089 LKYVTYSMGAKFSE
-4103 AVIVNYEHMVLESR
+4103 AVIVNYEAMVMESR

-4122 IGFLAMGSDPT
+4122 IGFLSMGSDPT
-4133 PNIEVTAKRLECL
+4133 PSIEITAKRLECL
-4146 CSAISMGQGQEV
+4146 CSSISMGQGQEV
-4158 HARKLIERALKEG
+4158 HARKLIDTALKEG
-4171 MWVLLQNC
+4171 LWVLLQNC

-4189 MEQFAELE
+4189 MEQFSELE

-4203 SDIFRLWITTEVHPK
+4203 HETFRLWITTEVHEK

-4248 MSQDFLDYSDSPYY
+4248 MSQDFLDYSDSPFY
-4262 LPLIYTISF
+4262 LPMIYTISF

-4309 DGLEQGEYISW
+4309 DMLEPGQNVSW

-4345 VTFCRVWFTDQLFT
+4345 STFCKVWLTEQLFSD
-4359 EDFQFY
+4359 DFQFY
-4365 KGYGIMKF
+4365 KNYGIMKF

-4379 LEEIEKMKTV
+4379 IEEIEKMKTT

-4402 ITYQRS
+4402 ITYQRNL
-4408 KTQTLLDTILSIQP
+4408 TQELLDTILSIQP
-4422 KESGGG
+4422 KESSSG
-4428 GGESREAS
+4428 GGETREAS

-4441 KEMLEKIPPNF
+4441 KEMLEKVPPNF
-4452 DPFQVKERL
+4452 DPHEVKERL
-4461 RIMGQLNSMVIFLR
+4461 RFYGILNPMVIFLR

-4488 RTTLRD
+4488 RITLKD

-4509 RNSLDSIYDA
+4509 RDSLDSIYDA
-4519 KVPVIW
+4519 KVPKIW
-4525 LKSSWSSSTLGFWFT
+4525 QKGSWSSSTLGFWFT

-4549 SSWCFIARP
+4549 STWCFQARP
-4558 NSFWMTGFFNP
+4558 FSFWMTGFFNP

-4594 HNDVTKF
+4594 HNDMTKF
-4601 ILDDVKA
+4601 MLDEIKA
-4608 PPPEGVYVH
+4608 PPNEGVFVH
-4617 GLYLDGASWDRRN
+4617 GLFLDGAGWDRRN

-4639 VLYTALPVIHV
+4639 VLYTQLPVVYV

-4664 TCPVYKKPVRTGL
+4664 QCPVYKKPFRTGL

-4688 KNPDHWVLRGVAIL
+4688 KNPDHWILRGVAIL

>member
-1 MYLRSRTRG
+1 MSG
-10 SVSITS
+10 
-16 PGLRRNR
+16 
-23 LLKTMADEAGGAEAP
+23 EGGDGPSDAP
-38 PAEAPETSDEKQR
+38 PAEVAEVGGGEGHEQGAAEQHAADVSQTAVKLDEVARKMSRR
-51 QEDIEKTAEKI
+51 QSVYPTAEEGDDPLDI
-62 ESLTHI
+62 
-68 AHRKASMF
+68 
-76 PQTQATQERVEV
+76 

-98 VGSRLKDIQK
+98 VSSRIQDIQK
-108 KSKVSMSAL
+108 KSKVSMSTL
-117 ALGQESYKEK
+117 AFAQESYKDK
-127 QAKAKEARN
+127 QAKAKEARS
-136 NRVGGLKTQHR
+136 NRMGGLKTQHR
-147 FLLEMAGAILNR
+147 FLLENAAAILNKTPE
-159 SADYVLEGVYDADIH
+159 YVLEGVYDADIH

-199 VKMESGRFVPN
+199 LKMESGRYIPN

-222 ASSIGTCGR
+222 ASTIGTEGQ
-231 CVAMYRI
+231 CVALYRI
-238 KNKLVDTKNVADDYY
+238 KNKAIDTKNVADDYF
-253 LVFIDMDQERENVVS
+253 LVLFDMNQETENVVS
-268 GVFKMLT
+268 GIFKTLQRV
-275 SAYVPALKAC
+275 YIPALQAC
-285 KAWGDI
+285 KAWGDL

-296 KSDDMIKTYLSRM
+296 RSADTIKTYISKIM
-309 NLFFDYL
+309 IFIDYL
-316 AKTKIDLDCCTRFKV
+316 AKTKIDLDCCTKFKI
-331 NEVLYEE
+331 NLMLYEE
-338 HLSDEEKMKVAITKT
+338 ELSDQEKMKAAITKT
-353 YVLEEICTFVKQ
+353 HVLEEICTYVKQ
-365 WMKQITM
+365 WMRQITM

-412 DLCQMYI
+412 DPCQMYI

-446 AFDNVKYL
+446 AYDNVKYL

-469 HTMEQYI
+469 LTMQQFI
-476 PGLLYTVRMVYA
+476 PGLLYTIRMIFA

-516 YLTNNGRKTIWNQD
+516 YLTNGGKKTIWNQD
-530 KLNFNSK
+530 KLNFNKK
-537 ALFCLG
+537 AKLCLD
-543 LYSFYRECYDE
+543 LYSFYRECYNE
-554 TQKEMHEAADE
+554 TQEEMMEAADE
-565 KPFGCSEMYIFGK
+565 RPFDCSEMYIFGK
-578 FETFRRRLIKIIDLF
+578 FETFRKRLQKIVDLF
-593 QTYITYYILNKTTL
+593 VTYITYYVLNKTTL
-607 EGIEEHA
+607 EGIEEYA
-614 SLFNKFFKAIS
+614 ANFNKLFKTIS
-625 TKTYDALDHRR
+625 SKTYDALDHRR

-643 KIYKDAVANQE
+643 KTYKDNVATQE
-654 VLLENFMINS
+654 LLLENFMITS
-664 VNKCPTTEIALHLLK
+664 VNKCPTTEIALHLLL
-679 RFDNL
+679 RFEKL
-684 KLGCL
+684 KLNCL
-689 YLEDQYYDLISKFTA
+689 YLEDQYYDLISKYTG
-704 EIESLRDRYNE
+704 EIESIRDRYNE
-715 ERENPDVPWNMP
+715 ERENPELPRNMP
-727 PVSGRIMWIRF
+727 PVSGRVMWIRF
-738 YDKNIQ
+738 YDKNIK
-744 GPMAEFKKQDEIITH
+744 GPMEEFRKHKEVINH

-768 FNVMYIVF
+768 YNVMYIVF
-776 TEFELIYHKAWAENV
+776 TEFELIYHRAWMENV

-801 LLIRHPTT
+801 LLIRHPVT
-809 NMYIVNFNIY
+809 NLYIINFSVY
-819 IPECIREVEYMWQ
+819 IPECIREVEYLWQ
-832 LGLSVPDSAQVV
+832 LGLSVPDSAQIV
-844 AYCKDQILGNFEK
+844 AYCKDKILGSYERIKF
-857 MKYLVDRNNKI
+857 LVERNDQI
-868 RKSMPKLYLP
+868 RRSMPKLYLP
-878 LLRAQLVKMEKAF
+878 LLRAQLVKLEKAF

-896 TITWTSLEIPAYCT
+896 TITWSSLEIPAYCDN
-910 AIEVVLD
+910 IERILG

-928 IKEARIDAILQS
+928 MKEARIDAILQS
-940 IAKTLLVLLPEQAVE
+940 ITKTLLVYLPEKAVD
-955 PNVFYEDNLTRRD
+955 PNVFYEDNLVRRD
-968 DIANELQHKSWN
+968 EIAIELQQKSCN
-980 AETAVIELINKFLD
+980 AEIAVIELINKFLD
-994 SVPSQAIKDLK
+994 SVPSKPIQDLK
-1005 DKWLDPDKALKPVTS
+1005 NNWLDIDKALKQVTS

-1047 ESNELFAY
+1047 ECNELFAY
-1055 FATKCFESLI
+1055 FATKCLESLI
-1065 KCTRTSLDLLRRR
+1065 KCTRQSLDLLRKR

-1100 MKTMMYLQIPRILI
+1100 MSTMMYLQIPRVLI
-1114 TPTLDEIQSAFSQV
+1114 KPTLEEIQSAFSQV
-1128 VLNCIMDTHRNVFQ
+1128 VLNCIMDIHRNVFM
-1142 WSQQELI
+1142 WGQQEI
-1149 LKEGGVGS
+1149 IKREQMRGVSLTQARSVSAGS
-1157 TSGKSMSMLSKSSI
+1157 R
-1171 GGGSKSGSMIGG
+1171 SGSNIIGI
-1183 VRSYFRMVSE
+1183 RNYFRMVSE

-1206 MMYMYKP
+1206 MMYMFKP
-1213 DIEKLLKDY
+1213 DIEKLLK
-1222 GRYSFLWA
+1222 GYSRFAPLWA
-1230 EDRVQQVQDF
+1230 EDRVQQVQAF

-1255 KYEGQTEEVNN
+1255 KYESQTDEVLH

-1277 INTDNVKLGLHVES
+1277 ITMDRVKLALHLES

-1301 LSVAYKERVLKMM
+1301 LSHSYKERVLKLM
-1314 QFINDRMKAM
+1314 QFINDRMKTM
-1324 AKKIKDLDDVRV
+1324 SKKIKDLDDVKF
-1336 AMLCLEMIR
+1336 AMMCLELIR
-1345 EAFIDMD
+1345 EEFIGMD

-1361 YTTFHQFNI
+1361 YATFSQFNI
-1370 DISKEDSDMV
+1370 DIPKEDADMV
-1380 DGLRYA
+1380 YGLRYA
-1386 FTNMLETAAS
+1386 FQNMLLTS
-1396 VQQRI
+1396 QQVQQRI

-1412 TSGVSTFMQEVL
+1412 TEGVASFNADVL

-1439 LTAREA
+1439 LSAREA

-1467 SGEKLF
+1467 NGEKLF
-1473 GMEVKDYPILHE
+1473 GMEVKDYPILHQ
-1485 KKKQF
+1485 KKKEF
-1490 NLLNKLYSLY
+1490 NLLSKLYSLY
-1500 LSVMNSID
+1500 LAVMNSID

-1514 WIAIDIETIINQ
+1514 WVGIDIEQIVAQ
-1526 LAEFDKRCRM
+1526 LAEFDLRCRK
-1536 LPRAMKDWPAFIEL
+1536 LPRGMKDWPAFIEL
-1550 KTKIDDFNQTCPL
+1550 KNKIDDFNQTCPL

-1572 KDRHWKR
+1572 KDRHWRR
-1579 LEKLLGCILDVESET
+1579 LEKLMNCVLDVESES

-1616 ISSVKEKDIESKLKQ
+1616 ISAVKEKDIEAKLKQ
-1631 VMVDWAVVDLT
+1631 VIADWAVVDLT
-1642 FAPFKNRGDLLIK
+1642 FAPFKNRGELLIK
-1655 AQDTL
+1655 PQETL

-1673 NSLASNRYNAPFKK
+1673 NSLASNRYNAPFKR
-1687 DIILWINKLVST
+1687 DILLWINKLVGT

-1704 KWLIVQNL
+1704 KWLQVQNL

-1729 PAEAKRFATIDKTYV
+1729 PAEAKRFGTIDKTYV

-1749 ARDIINCVETCTS
+1749 ARDIVNCVETCVS
-1762 DDSLKQLLP
+1762 DDTLKQLLP
-1771 HLLEQLE
+1771 HLFEQLE

-1820 PHLPSIFDALNT
+1820 PHLPSIFDAMYT

-1844 NSDNGEKIPLERP
+1844 NSDNGETIPLERP
-1857 VVCMGGVENWL
+1857 VTCIGGVEIWL
-1868 NVLLD
+1868 NSLLD
-1873 TMKDTVRNVIASISQ
+1873 AMKDTVRNIIASISQ
-1888 TLAGDPEFDFLVG
+1888 TMAGDPEFEFLTG
-1901 FWTFPGQAGLLG
+1901 FWHFPGQAGLLG

-1928 ARADRFIMRLTNQK
+1928 ARVDRFIMRLTNQK
-1942 FLDLLNGLI
+1942 NLDLLNGLI
-1951 DYTVKDLTPL
+1951 DQTVTDLVPL
-1961 DRTQIET
+1961 DRTRVET

-1979 FDDLVKLRIKSPG
+1979 FDDLVRMRIKTPV

-1998 QARFYYYEDS
+1998 QARFYYFEDT
-2008 DDCLVCITD
+2008 DDCIVSITD
-2017 VIFLYQN
+2017 VDFLYQN

-2048 AIGMNMGG
+2048 AIGMSMGG

-2069 TKDMART
+2069 TKDMGRT

-2130 ICLTARKEKKEFF
+2130 ICLTARREKKEFF

-2233 GLRNILSVLRTMGAQ
+2233 GLRNILSVLRTMGSQ
-2248 KRANPDNTE
+2248 KRANPESTE

-2284 IEDLFPGMK
+2284 IEDLFPGIK
-2293 LTQTVQREMQRAI
+2293 LSQTVHKEMQRAI

-2350 CIHSLM
+2350 CIHTLM
-2356 AALTVVG
+2356 AALTEVG
-2363 RPHRENRMNPKA
+2363 RPHKEMRMNPKA

-2446 ISMASNSKLVFE
+2446 ISMAQNSKLVFE

-2506 AFNKIYDEV
+2506 AFNKVYDEV
-2515 HAFVQQKLPAK
+2515 HLYVQQKLPAK

-2538 IDVLT
+2538 IDVLI
-2543 GLLSIEIPSGKSHTD
+2543 GLLQIEIPGGKLHTD

-2581 RTKMAEF
+2581 RTRMAEF
-2588 FTKLPAKM
+2588 MTKLPVKM
-2596 DYPGGKSKEWVMPFE
+2596 DWPGAKSKEWVMPFE
-2611 FMVNPAGQWQHWSE
+2611 YMVNETGVWQHWAE
-2625 SVEDYIYPTDSVPEY
+2625 IVEDYIYPPDSIPEY
-2640 ASILVPNVDNVCIS
+2640 ASILVPNIDNVCIS
-2654 FLIDTIAKQNKA
+2654 FLIETIAKQNKA

-2685 AKYDNE
+2685 QKYDNE

-2723 TYGPPGNRAM
+2723 TYGPPGGRGM

-2740 NMPIVNEWGD
+2740 NMPVVNEWGD

-2758 QMMEC
+2758 QMMEG
-2763 GGFYSLEK
+2763 GGFYSLDK
-2771 PGEFII
+2771 PGDFII

-2802 RQFNV
+2802 RQFNI
-2807 FNCTLPSDVSM
+2807 FNCTLPSNVSM

-2828 YFCKT
+2828 YFCKS

-2838 LVDFMPK
+2838 IVDFMPR

-2889 EELQS
+2889 EELQ
-2894 VNTALKLW
+2894 NIKTALKLW

-2922 FVENFWKT
+2922 FVANFWKT
-2930 ATKELPEYVS
+2930 AAQELPDVIND
-2940 EFPEGNTYF
+2940 FPEAETFF
-2949 VNFLREPA
+2949 VNFLREPVE
-2957 DPTGDEEEE
+2957 PTGDEDED
-2966 FSFEAPKIYEELPS
+2966 FSTDAPKIYEELPS
-2980 WEFVLMKLGSF
+2980 WEFVLMKLGQF
-2991 QELYN
+2991 QEQFN
-2996 EQVRGASLDLVFF
+2996 DQIRGAHLDLVFF
-3009 LDAMVHLFIVS
+3009 HDAMVHLFIIS

-3046 ASFIA
+3046 ASYIA

-3056 QITLTRSYNVSNFM
+3056 QITLTRTYNVNNFM
-3070 DDIKYLYRVA
+3070 DDIKILYRIA
-3080 GLQGKGI
+3080 GLQGQGI
-3087 SFIFTDNDIKDEQF
+3087 TFIFTDNDIKDEQF

-3136 YAPRRIPVP
+3136 YAPKRIPVP

-3154 RSRANLH
+3154 RSRSNLH

-3173 RSRAMKFPGLIS
+3173 RSRALKFPGLIS
-3185 GSVMDWFQK
+3185 GSTMDWFQK
-3194 WPKQALIEVADH
+3194 WPRVALIEVAHH
-3206 FLREFHVVC
+3206 FLSGFQVVC
-3215 APETKIMLIEIMGM
+3215 SAETKQQLIEIMGM
-3229 VQDDVA
+3229 VQDNVA
-3235 EACIMY
+3235 ETCSTY
-3241 YDRFRRQA
+3241 YDRFRRQT

-3269 KHENI
+3269 KHMNI

-3282 TGLDKLVEAAASVDI
+3282 TGLDKLVEAAASVDV
-3297 LKKELELKGIEIEEA
+3297 LKKELELKEIEIKEA

-3319 LQAVAVSQAAAE
+3319 LAAVAESAAAAE
-3331 VVKGEVL
+3331 VVKAEVL
-3338 EVKDRAVKL
+3338 AVKDRAVKL
-3347 VAVIAAETAIA
+3347 VSVIAAETAVA
-3358 EEKLAAARP
+3358 EEKLAAAKP
-3367 ALEAAEAALLTI
+3367 ALDAAEAALLTI
-3379 NAGDIATVRKLGKP
+3379 NAADIATVRKLGKP
-3393 PFLITLI
+3393 PYLITLI
-3400 MDAVIILFRKKIDPI
+3400 MDAVIILFRKRIDPI
-3415 KPDPEKNFLSASW
+3415 KPDPEKQFLMASW

-3463 FQYPQY
+3463 FNFSQY
-3469 TFEAAKVACGNVAGL
+3469 TFEAAKIACGNVAGL
-3484 ISWTIAMAQFYSVN
+3484 ISWTIAMAQFYAVN

-3512 GKYQAAKRELDTAEG
+3512 GKYQAAKRELESAEAQ
-3527 LLAAKERE
+3527 LEAKERE
-3535 LAGVQRQFDE
+3535 LAEVQKKFE
-3545 AMTLKQAVLDDAAK
+3545 NAMSLKQAVLDDAAK
-3559 CQEKMDVATCL
+3559 CQQKMDAATAL

-3575 GERIRWTEQSALFKS
+3575 GERVRWTEQSALFKS
-3590 EIERLIGDIVL
+3590 EIERLVGDIL
-3601 LCGFLSYSGP
+3601 LLTGFLSYAGP
-3611 FNQEFRQLLIKN
+3611 FNQEFRSLLNVN
-3623 WLNELIR
+3623 WLNELLR

-3643 QLTDTATIGEW
+3643 QLTDTATIGDW
-3654 NLCGLPTDDL
+3654 NLCGLPTDEL

-3669 IIVTKAARFPLLI
+3669 IIVTKASRFPLLI
-3682 DPQTQGKNWIKN
+3682 DPQTQGKIWIKN
-3694 MEKFNDLI
+3694 MERYNDLI
-3702 VTTLNHKYFRNHV
+3702 VTTLNHKYFRNHI
-3715 EDCVSLGRPMLI
+3715 EDCVSLGRPLLI

-3742 EKNYIKIGSSYKV
+3742 ERNYIKIGSTFKV
-3755 KLGDKEIDVTAGH
+3755 RLGDKEIDVTAGH

-3774 KLPNPAYTPEVSA
+3774 KLPNPAYTPEISA

-3820 RTQLIKDVTANR
+3820 RTQLIMDVTANR

-3856 VSLIQVLNITK
+3856 VSLIQVLNVTK
-3867 STATEVK
+3867 ATATEVR
-3874 EKLDIAKETEIKI
+3874 EKLDVAKETEIKI
-3887 NLAREEFRPVA
+3887 NAAREEFRPVA

-3935 SQPSPITQR
+3935 SPQSPITSR

-3960 ISRGFYETHKYLFTL
+3960 ISRGFYEKHKYLFTL
-3975 LLTLKIDMQREYV
+3975 LLTLKIDLQKEFV
-3988 SFIEFQTL
+3988 SYDEFQTF

-4007 CPPKPFKWITDMSW
+4007 CPPKPFKWVTDMSW
-4021 LNLVY
+4021 LNLVQ
-4026 LTGLRQFTNILNQIT
+4026 LSGLRQFSNILNQVT
-4041 NNEKGWKN
+4041 NNEKGWKQ
-4049 WFDKEAPEEETLPD
+4049 WFDKEAPEDEPLPD
-4063 GYHTLDVFRKL
+4063 GYNSMDVFRKL
-4074 LVVRSWSP
+4074 LIVRSWCP

-4089 LKYVVASMGQRYSE
+4089 LKYVVYSMGARFSE
-4103 AVIVNYEHMVLESR
+4103 AVIVNYEQMVLESR

-4133 PNIEVTAKRLECL
+4133 PSIETTAKRLECL
-4146 CSAISMGQGQEV
+4146 CSSISMGQGQEV
-4158 HARKLIERALKEG
+4158 HARKLIDRALKEG
-4171 MWVLLQNC
+4171 LWVLLQNC
-4179 HLGLEYMVEV
+4179 HLGLEYMVEI
-4189 MEQFAELE
+4189 MEQFGELE

-4203 SDIFRLWITTEVHPK
+4203 HETFRLWITTEVHPK
-4218 FPITLL
+4218 FPITML

-4248 MSQDFLDYSDSPYY
+4248 MSQDFLDYSDSPFY

-4309 DGLEQGEYISW
+4309 DALEPGQFISW

-4345 VTFCRVWFTDQLFT
+4345 GTFCRVWFTDQLFSD
-4359 EDFQFY
+4359 EFQFY
-4365 KGYGIMKF
+4365 KNYGIMKF

-4402 ITYQRS
+4402 ITYQRNM
-4408 KTQTLLDTILSIQP
+4408 TQELLDTILSIQP
-4422 KESGGG
+4422 KESSSG
-4428 GGESREAS
+4428 GGETREAS

-4441 KEMLEKIPPNF
+4441 KEMLEKVPPNF
-4452 DPFQVKERL
+4452 DPHEVKERL
-4461 RIMGQLNSMVIFLR
+4461 RYYGILNSMVIFLR

-4482 KVIGLV
+4482 KVISLV
-4488 RTTLRD
+4488 RTTLKD

-4509 RNSLDSIYDA
+4509 RDSLDNIYDA
-4519 KVPVIW
+4519 KVPNIW
-4525 LKSSWSSSTLGFWFT
+4525 LRSSWSSSTLGFWFT

-4549 SSWCFIARP
+4549 SSWCFQMRP
-4558 NSFWMTGFFNP
+4558 YSFWMTGFFNP

-4594 HNDVTKF
+4594 HNDVTKYTYEE
-4601 ILDDVKA
+4601 IKA
-4608 PPPEGVYVH
+4608 PPPEGVFIH
-4617 GLYLDGASWDRRN
+4617 GLFLDGAGWDRRN

-4639 VLYTALPVIHV
+4639 VLYTALPVVHV

-4664 TCPVYKKPVRTGL
+4664 QCPVYKKPCRTGL

-4688 KNPDHWVLRGVAIL
+4688 KNPDHWILRGVAIL

>member
-1 MYLRSRTRG
+1 
-10 SVSITS
+10 
-16 PGLRRNR
+16 
-23 LLKTMADEAGGAEAP
+23 MAEEAVEP
-38 PAEAPETSDEKQR
+38 PPDAVEAPEDGASHPKVQTPAAESGE
-51 QEDIEKTAEKI
+51 EDITETGYTI
-62 ESLTHI
+62 
-68 AHRKASMF
+68 
-76 PQTQATQERVEV
+76 TQKLSEVSKRGAKKGRQKVPVGADERVEV
-88 DRTALEAILD
+88 DRTALNAILD
-98 VGSRLKDIQK
+98 VSSRIQDIQK
-108 KSKVSMSAL
+108 KSRLSMSTLAL
-117 ALGQESYKEK
+117 AHESYKDK
-127 QAKAKEARN
+127 QAKAKEARS
-136 NRVGGLKTQHR
+136 NRIGGIKTQHR
-147 FLLEMAGAILNR
+147 FLLENAAILLNKPPE
-159 SADYVLEGVYDADIH
+159 YVMEGVYDADIH

-185 GRNCIVLCDALLPP
+185 GRNCIVICDASLPP

-210 QKGRMERTYISD
+210 QKGLMDRIYISD
-222 ASSIGTCGR
+222 CSTIGTVGN

-238 KNKLVDTKNVADDYY
+238 KNKVIDTKNVADDYFMT
-253 LVFIDMDQERENVVS
+253 LIDMRKETDNIVS
-268 GVFKMLT
+268 GLYKTLERIFLA
-275 SAYVPALKAC
+275 SLEQC
-285 KAWGDI
+285 KGWGDL

-296 KSDDMIKTYLSRM
+296 KSEEMIKYYISKIK
-309 NLFFDYL
+309 LFIDYL
-316 AKTKIDLDCCTRFKV
+316 AKTKIDLDCCTRFKI
-331 NEVLYEE
+331 NLALYEE
-338 HLSDEEKMKVAITKT
+338 ELCDSEKMKAAITKT
-353 YVLEEICTFVKQ
+353 TVLEEICLYVKQ
-365 WMKQITM
+365 WIKQITM

-397 RQLTTFTSIIEHIKS
+397 RQLTIFTSIIKHIKS
-412 DLCQMYI
+412 DATIMYI
-419 HTLIRAKSKLIK
+419 ITLRRAKSKLIK
-431 KWRLLDN
+431 KWSQLDN
-438 QVTDYYNE
+438 LVTDYYNE

-469 HTMEQYI
+469 QTMQQYI
-476 PGLLYTVRMVYA
+476 PGLLYTIRMVFA

-516 YLTNNGRKTIWNQD
+516 YLTNHGKKTIWNQD
-530 KLNFNSK
+530 KLNFIRK
-537 ALFCLG
+537 AKLCLS
-543 LYSFYRECYDE
+543 LYNFYRECYAE
-554 TQKEMHEAADE
+554 TQQEMNEASDE
-565 KPFGCSEMYIFGK
+565 RPFDCSEMYIFGK
-578 FETFRRRLIKIIDLF
+578 FETFRKRLLKIIDLF
-593 QTYITYYILNKTTL
+593 ETFIRYYVLNKTTL
-607 EGIEEHA
+607 EGVEEYA
-614 SLFNKFFKAIS
+614 TNFNKLFKTIS
-625 TKTYDALDHRR
+625 TKTYDALDHRH

-654 VLLENFMINS
+654 LLLENFMITS
-664 VNKCPTTEIALHLLK
+664 VNKCPTTEIALHLLL
-679 RFDNL
+679 RFESLNL
-684 KLGCL
+684 SCL
-689 YLEDQYYDLISKFTA
+689 YLEDQYYDLIRTYTA
-704 EIESLRDRYNE
+704 EVETIRDRYNE
-715 ERENPDVPWNMP
+715 ERENPELPRNMP
-727 PVSGRIMWIRF
+727 PVAGRIMWIRF
-738 YDKNIQ
+738 YDKNVKV
-744 GPMAEFKKQDEIITH
+744 PMETFRQHHEVITH

-768 FNVMYIVF
+768 YNVMAIVF
-776 TEFELIYHKAWAENV
+776 TEYELIYHHAWAENV
-791 GQVRLGLIAP
+791 GQVRLSLIAP

-809 NMYIVNFNIY
+809 NMFIVNFSLY
-819 IPECIREVEYMWQ
+819 IPECMREVEYLWQ
-832 LGLSVPDSAQVV
+832 LGLRVPDGA
-844 AYCKDQILGNFEK
+844 QILAFCKQKILGTYEQI
-857 MKYLVDRNNKI
+857 KYLVERNNKI
-868 RKSMPKLYLP
+868 RRSMPNLYLP
-878 LLRAQLVKMEKAF
+878 LLRSQLIKLEKAF
-891 QPGLS
+891 QPGFS
-896 TITWTSLEIPAYCT
+896 TITWTSLEIPSYCEN
-910 AIEVVLD
+910 IEKVLD

-928 IKEARIDAILQS
+928 MKEARIDAILLS
-940 IAKTLLVLLPEQAVE
+940 ITKTMLVYLPQQAVD
-955 PNVFYEDNLTRRD
+955 PNSFYDDNQVRRD
-968 DIANELQHKSWN
+968 EIAQELQLKSSN
-980 AETAVIELINKFLD
+980 AEIAVVELIHKFLD
-994 SVPSQAIKDLK
+994 SVPSKQIRDLK
-1005 DKWLDPDKALKPVTS
+1005 DKWLDKEKALKQVTS
-1020 ATRVF
+1020 ATRVI
-1025 PEDAAFLEIEN
+1025 PEDAAFLELEN
-1036 PDRFE
+1036 PDRYDIV
-1041 PQHAIN
+1041 PTVN
-1047 ESNELFAY
+1047 ECNELFAY
-1055 FATKCFESLI
+1055 FATKCLEALI
-1065 KCTRTSLDLLRRR
+1065 KCTRQSLDMLRRR

-1090 PEEQKKLKPL
+1090 PEELKKLNPL
-1100 MKTMMYLQIPRILI
+1100 MLTNMYLQIPRILI
-1114 TPTLDEIQSAFSQV
+1114 KPTLEEIQSAFSQV
-1128 VLNCIMDTHRNVFQ
+1128 VLNCIMDIHRSVFM
-1142 WSQQELI
+1142 WGQQELI
-1149 LKEGGVGS
+1149 KKEQVTGSSLLATRSVTAGSRSGS
-1157 TSGKSMSMLSKSSI
+1157 TISGI
-1171 GGGSKSGSMIGG
+1171 
-1183 VRSYFRMVSE
+1183 RSYFRMVSE
-1193 HKDIVRAVMALQG
+1193 HKDIVRSVMALQG

-1213 DIEKLLKDY
+1213 DIEKLLKSY
-1222 GRYSFLWA
+1222 GRFEHLWA
-1230 EDRVQQVQDF
+1230 EDRVQQVQTF
-1240 VDSNPLNVIIRDMLK
+1240 VDSNPLNVIVKDMLT
-1255 KYEGQTEEVNN
+1255 KYDRQTEEVNN
-1266 LPERHIIGSIQ
+1266 LPNRHVIGSIQ
-1277 INTDNVKLGLHVES
+1277 INTEHIKLALNLES
-1291 IEWKRILGKL
+1291 VEWKRILCKL
-1301 LSVAYKERVLKMM
+1301 LCVAYKERVVKLM
-1314 QFINDRMKAM
+1314 QFINDRMKTM
-1324 AKKIKDLDDVRV
+1324 SKKIKDLDDVRV
-1336 AMLCLEMIR
+1336 AMLCLDLIR
-1345 EAFIDMD
+1345 EEFIGMD

-1361 YTTFHQFNI
+1361 YGMFASFNI
-1370 DISKEDSDMV
+1370 DIPKEDADMV
-1380 DGLRYA
+1380 YGLRYA
-1386 FTNMLETAAS
+1386 FQNMLLTS
-1396 VQQRI
+1396 QQVQQKI
-1401 VDMQGPLQKEL
+1401 VEMQGPLQNEL
-1412 TSGVSTFMQEVL
+1412 TEGVRTFILEVQ

-1439 LTAREA
+1439 LSARDA

-1450 LFQSRFDEL
+1450 MFQSRFDEL

-1473 GMEVKDYPILHE
+1473 GMEVKDYPILHQ
-1485 KKKQF
+1485 KKKEF
-1490 NLLNKLYSLY
+1490 NLLSKLYSLY
-1500 LSVMNSID
+1500 LNVVNSID

-1514 WIAIDIETIINQ
+1514 WVEIDIEQIVAQ
-1526 LAEFDKRCRM
+1526 LAEFDVRCRK
-1536 LPRAMKDWPAFIEL
+1536 LPKGMKDWPAFIEL
-1550 KTKIDDFNQTCPL
+1550 KKKIDDFNQTCPL
-1563 LELMADKSM
+1563 LELMADKAM
-1572 KDRHWKR
+1572 KDRHWRR
-1579 LEKLLGCILDVESET
+1579 LETLLKCVLDVESES

-1604 LLKYK
+1604 LLENK

-1616 ISSVKEKDIESKLKQ
+1616 ISAVKEKDIEAKLKE
-1631 VMVDWAVVDLT
+1631 VAASWALVDLT
-1642 FAPFKNRGDLLIK
+1642 FAHFKNRGELLIK
-1655 AQDTL
+1655 PQETL
-1660 DIITMLEDSLMVL
+1660 DTITLLEDSLMVL
-1673 NSLASNRYNAPFKK
+1673 NSLASNRYNAPFKR
-1687 DIILWINKLVST
+1687 DILLWINKLVST

-1704 KWLIVQNL
+1704 KWLQVQNL

-1729 PAEAKRFATIDKTYV
+1729 PAEAKRFATIDKQYV

-1749 ARDIINCVETCTS
+1749 ARDIVNCVETCTS
-1762 DDSLKQLLP
+1762 DDTLKQMLP
-1771 HLLEQLE
+1771 HLFEQLE

-1807 EILGQASDPHSIQ
+1807 EILGQASNPHSIQ
-1820 PHLPSIFDALNT
+1820 PHLPSIFDAIYT

-1837 KERIVNM
+1837 KERITVM
-1844 NSDNGEKIPLERP
+1844 NSSNGESIHLEKA
-1857 VVCMGGVENWL
+1857 VICIGGVEHWL
-1868 NVLLD
+1868 NTLLES
-1873 TMKDTVRNVIASISQ
+1873 MQETVKNVIANIAQ
-1888 TLAGDPEFDFLVG
+1888 TMIGDPEFEFLVG
-1901 FWTFPGQAGLLG
+1901 FKHFAGQAALLG
-1913 MQILWTS
+1913 MQILWTN

-1928 ARADRFIMRLTNQK
+1928 ARVDRYIMRITNQK
-1942 FLDLLNGLI
+1942 FLELLNGLI
-1951 DYTVKDLTPL
+1951 DQTVTDLVPL
-1961 DRTQIET
+1961 ARTQVET

-1979 FDDLVKLRIKSPG
+1979 FDELVKMRIKSIG

-1998 QARFYYYEDS
+1998 QARFYYFEES
-2008 DDCLVCITD
+2008 DECLVSITD
-2017 VIFLYQN
+2017 VDFIYQN

-2048 AIGMNMGG
+2048 AIGMSMGG

-2069 TKDMART
+2069 TKDMGRT

-2130 ICLTARKEKKEFF
+2130 ICLTARREKKDFF
-2143 LFSDGDTVSLNPE
+2143 IFSDGDTVSLNPE

-2206 NILLARKFFT
+2206 NIVLARKFFT

-2248 KRANPDNTE
+2248 KRANPDSTE

-2277 EPLFVSL
+2277 EPLFISL
-2284 IEDLFPGMK
+2284 IEDLFPGIK
-2293 LTQTVQREMQRAI
+2293 LSQTQWKDMQRAI
-2306 TLVTERTGL
+2306 AIVTERTGL
-2315 VNHPDWNL
+2315 INHPDWNL

-2350 CIHSLM
+2350 CIHTLM
-2356 AALTVVG
+2356 ASLTEVG
-2363 RPHRENRMNPKA
+2363 KPHREMRMNPKA

-2408 KSDTTWIVLDG
+2408 KTDTTWIVLDG

-2446 ISMASNSKLVFE
+2446 ISMALNSKLVFE

-2484 WQPILEGWLKKRS
+2484 WQPILEGWLKTRP
-2497 QKEADSLRN
+2497 QKEAEVLRSS
-2506 AFNKIYDEV
+2506 FNKVYDEV
-2515 HAFVQQKLPAK
+2515 HVYVQQKLPAK
-2526 MKLLEAIYVRQC
+2526 MKLLEAIYVKQC

-2543 GLLSIEIPSGKSHTD
+2543 GLLQIEVPGGKTHTD

-2581 RTKMAEF
+2581 RTRMAEF
-2588 FTKLPAKM
+2588 MTKLPVKM
-2596 DYPGGKSKEWVMPFE
+2596 DWPGSKLKEWVMPFE
-2611 FMVNPAGQWQHWSE
+2611 YVVSNYGFWQHWSE
-2625 SVEDYIYPTDSVPEY
+2625 HVEDYVYPSDSIPEY
-2640 ASILVPNVDNVCIS
+2640 SSILVPNIDNVCIT
-2654 FLIDTIAKQNKA
+2654 FLIETIAKQNKA

-2685 AKYDNE
+2685 AAYDNE
-2691 VKLFKMINFSSATTP
+2691 YKLFKMINFSSATTP

-2723 TYGPPGNRAM
+2723 TYGPPGGKSM
-2733 TVFVDDI
+2733 TVFIDDI
-2740 NMPIVNEWGD
+2740 NMPVVNEWGD

-2763 GGFYSLEK
+2763 RGFYSLDK

-2777 IADIQMFGAMIHP
+2777 IADIQIFGAMIHP

-2802 RQFNV
+2802 RQLSI
-2807 FNCTLPSDVSM
+2807 FNCTLPSTVSM
-2818 DKIFETISAG
+2818 DKIFETIGAG
-2828 YFCKT
+2828 YFCKS

-2838 LVDFMPK
+2838 LVEFMPK
-2845 LVPVTRVIWQQT
+2845 LVPVTRIIWQQT
-2857 KAKMLPTPA
+2857 KIKMLPTPA

-2879 IWEGI
+2879 IWEGM

-2889 EELQS
+2889 EELPS
-2894 VNTALKLW
+2894 VQVALKLW

-2913 FTTFDDKDW
+2913 FTTFEDKEW

-2930 ATKELPEYVS
+2930 ATTELSEYVND
-2940 EFPEGNTYF
+2940 FPEGETYF

-2957 DPTGDEEEE
+2957 DPTGDEDED
-2966 FSFEAPKIYEELPS
+2966 FSTEAPKVYEELPS
-2980 WEFVLMKLGSF
+2980 WDFVLSKLVGF
-2991 QELYN
+2991 QDLFN
-2996 EQVRGASLDLVFF
+2996 EQVRGAHLDLVFF
-3009 LDAMVHLFIVS
+3009 HDAMVHLFIIS
-3020 RIINTP
+3020 RIINTS

-3051 NFSFY
+3051 NYTFY
-3056 QITLTRSYNVSNFM
+3056 QITLTRSYNVNNFM
-3070 DDIKYLYRVA
+3070 DDIKILYRMA
-3080 GLQGKGI
+3080 GLQGRGV

-3110 SGEIANLFAKD
+3110 SGEIANLFPKD

-3127 NELTPIMKK
+3127 NDLTPIMKK
-3136 YAPRRIPVP
+3136 YAPKRIPVP
-3145 DVLYEYFIM
+3145 DVLYEYFII

-3173 RSRAMKFPGLIS
+3173 RSRALKFPGLIS

-3194 WPKQALIEVADH
+3194 WPKEALIEVAHH
-3206 FLREFHVVC
+3206 FLWEFKVVC
-3215 APETKIMLIEIMGM
+3215 SVETKYQLIEIMGI
-3229 VQDDVA
+3229 VQDNVA
-3235 EACIMY
+3235 DTCVEY
-3241 YDRFRRQA
+3241 HDRYRRQA

-3254 SYLSFLEGYKVLYKE
+3254 SYLSFLEGYKVLYQE
-3269 KHENI
+3269 KHQNI
-3274 AEMARRMT
+3274 AELARRMT
-3282 TGLDKLVEAAASVDI
+3282 TGLGKLVEAAASVDE
-3297 LKKELELKGIEIEEA
+3297 LKKELEIKELEIKEA
-3312 TAKAEEV
+3312 TAKAEDV
-3319 LQAVAVSQAAAE
+3319 LAAVAASQAAAE
-3331 VVKGEVL
+3331 IVKGEVM
-3338 EVKDRAVKL
+3338 EVKDVAVKL
-3347 VAVIAAETAIA
+3347 VTVIAAETAVA
-3358 EEKLAAARP
+3358 EEKLAAAKP
-3367 ALEAAEAALLTI
+3367 ALDAAEAALQTI
-3379 NAGDIATVRKLGKP
+3379 NAADIATVRKLGKP

-3400 MDAVIILFRKKIDPI
+3400 MDAVIILFRKRIDPI
-3415 KPDPEKNFLSASW
+3415 KADPEKQFLVASW
-3428 AESLKVMA
+3428 AESLKIMA
-3436 DSRFLNNLKFY
+3436 DARFLSNLKNY

-3469 TFEAAKVACGNVAGL
+3469 TFEAAKIACGNVAGL
-3484 ISWTIAMAQFYSVN
+3484 ISWTIAMAQFYAVN

-3512 GKYQAAKRELDTAEG
+3512 GKYQAAKTELDAAEAE
-3527 LLAAKERE
+3527 LAAKERE
-3535 LAGVQRQFDE
+3535 LADVQREFDE
-3545 AMTLKQAVLDDAAK
+3545 AMALKQEVLDDAAR
-3559 CQEKMDVATCL
+3559 CQEKMDAATAL

-3590 EIERLIGDIVL
+3590 EIERLVGDILL

-3611 FNQEFRQLLIKN
+3611 FNQEFRSLLISN
-3623 WLNELIR
+3623 WLSDLLK
-3630 RKIPVSMNLNITE
+3630 RKIPVSMNLNISE
-3643 QLTDTATIGEW
+3643 QLTDTATVGEW
-3654 NLCGLPTDDL
+3654 NLYGLPTDEL

-3669 IIVTKAARFPLLI
+3669 IIVTKASRFPLLI
-3682 DPQTQGKNWIKN
+3682 DPQTQGKIWIKN
-3694 MEKFNDLI
+3694 MERENHLI
-3702 VTTLNHKYFRNHV
+3702 VTTLNHKYFRNHI

-3727 EDVAEELDPALDNIL
+3727 EDVAEELDPVLDNVL
-3742 EKNYIKIGSSYKV
+3742 EKNYIKIGSTFKV
-3755 KLGDKEIDVTAGH
+3755 KLGDKEIDVTTGH

-3774 KLPNPAYTPEVSA
+3774 KLPNPAYTPEISA

-3808 VILTEKAEMEAE
+3808 VILIEKAEMEAE
-3820 RTQLIKDVTANR
+3820 RTQLIMDVTANR

-3856 VSLIQVLNITK
+3856 VTLIQVLNVTK
-3867 STATEVK
+3867 TTAMDVR
-3874 EKLDIAKETEIKI
+3874 EKLDVAKETENKI
-3887 NLAREEFRPVA
+3887 NSAREEYRPVA

-3905 FLICNMSLVCNMYQ
+3905 FLVCNMSLVCNMYQ

-3935 SQPSPITQR
+3935 SAPSPITSR

-3952 LTFDVFKY
+3952 LTFDVFKF
-3960 ISRGFYETHKYLFTL
+3960 ISRGFYEQHKYLFTV
-3975 LLTLKIDMQREYV
+3975 LLTLKIDLQREYIT
-3988 SFIEFQTL
+3988 FEEFQNF

-4021 LNLVY
+4021 LNLVQVSQ
-4026 LTGLRQFTNILNQIT
+4026 LRQFSNILTQVT
-4041 NNEKGWKN
+4041 NNEKGWKT
-4049 WFDKEAPEEETLPD
+4049 WFEKEAPEEEPMPD
-4063 GYHTLDVFRKL
+4063 GYNVFDVFRKL
-4074 LVVRSWSP
+4074 LMVRAWCP

-4089 LKYVVASMGQRYSE
+4089 LKYVVSSMGSRYSE
-4103 AVIVNYEHMVLESR
+4103 AVIVNYENMVIESR

-4122 IGFLAMGSDPT
+4122 VGFLAMGSDPT
-4133 PNIEVTAKRLECL
+4133 PSIEITAKRMENL
-4146 CSAISMGQGQEV
+4146 SQSISMGQGQEV
-4158 HARKLIERALKEG
+4158 HARKLILRGLKEG
-4171 MWVLLQNC
+4171 FWVLLQNC
-4179 HLGLEYMVEV
+4179 HLGLEYMVEI
-4189 MEQFAELE
+4189 MEQFNELE
-4197 KEPEKV
+4197 KEPEQV
-4203 SDIFRLWITTEVHPK
+4203 HDMFRLWITTEVHPK

-4262 LPLIYTISF
+4262 LPLIFTISF

-4309 DGLEQGEYISW
+4309 DALEPGQLPSW
-4320 TTVRYMVS
+4320 NTVRYMVS

-4336 TDDYDNRLL
+4336 TDDFDNRLL
-4345 VTFCRVWFTDQLFT
+4345 TTFTRVWFTDQLFN

-4365 KGYGIMKF
+4365 KGYGIMQF
-4373 KNIPEY
+4373 KNISEY
-4379 LEEIEKMKTV
+4379 IEEIEKMKTT

-4402 ITYQRS
+4402 ITYQRN
-4408 KTQTLLDTILSIQP
+4408 TVQDLLDTILSIQP
-4422 KESGGG
+4422 KESAGG
-4428 GGESREAS
+4428 GGETREAS
-4436 VYRQS
+4436 VYRQT
-4441 KEMLEKIPPNF
+4441 KEMLEKVPPNF
-4452 DPFQVKERL
+4452 DPHEVKERL
-4461 RIMGQLNSMVIFLR
+4461 KLYGILGSMVIFLR

-4482 KVIGLV
+4482 RVINLV
-4488 RTTLRD
+4488 RSTLKD

-4509 RNSLDSIYDA
+4509 RNALDNIYDA
-4519 KVPVIW
+4519 KVPAIW
-4525 LKSSWSSSTLGFWFT
+4525 LRSSWTSSTLGFWFT
-4540 EFLERNIQF
+4540 EFLERTIQF
-4549 SSWCFIARP
+4549 STWCFQARP

-4584 KGWALDMVAL
+4584 KGWALDMVSL

-4601 ILDDVKA
+4601 ILEDIKT
-4608 PPPEGVYVH
+4608 PPLEGVYVH
-4617 GLYLDGASWDRRN
+4617 GLFMDGASWDRRN
-4630 LRLCESTLK
+4630 MRLCESTLK
-4639 VLYTALPVIHV
+4639 VLYTQLPVVHI

-4664 TCPVYKKPVRTGL
+4664 LCPVYKKPVRTGL

-4688 KNPDHWVLRGVAIL
+4688 KNPDHWILRGVAIL

>member
-1 MYLRSRTRG
+1 MEGGEETEPPPGGGEEGLEGTAPDGQRK
-10 SVSITS
+10 SVEITEDEGADHAAMVDDVSKQLAKKASSI
-16 PGLRRNR
+16 R
-23 LLKTMADEAGGAEAP
+23 KM
-38 PAEAPETSDEKQR
+38 
-51 QEDIEKTAEKI
+51 
-62 ESLTHI
+62 SLTDG
-68 AHRKASMF
+68 
-76 PQTQATQERVEV
+76 ERVEV
-88 DRTALEAILD
+88 DKAALEAILD
-98 VGSRLKDIQK
+98 LSSRIAGIQRRSRL
-108 KSKVSMSAL
+108 SMSTL
-117 ALGQESYKEK
+117 ALGHESYKDK
-127 QAKAKEARN
+127 QAKAKDARN
-136 NRVGGLKTQHR
+136 NRIGGLKQQHR
-147 FLLEMAGAILNR
+147 YLLENAAAILNKPQE
-159 SADYVLEGVYDADIH
+159 YVLEGVYDSDVH
-174 IDLLDSAVAEG
+174 IELLDSAIAEG
-185 GRNCIVLCDALLPP
+185 GRHCVVLCDAMLPP

-210 QKGRMERTYISD
+210 QKGKMERTYLSD
-222 ASSIGTCGR
+222 ASTIGTEGK
-231 CVAMYRI
+231 CVAMYRF
-238 KNKLVDTKNVADDYY
+238 KTKAIDARNIGDDYY
-253 LVFIDMDQERENVVS
+253 FVVFDINPESANVVS
-268 GVFKMLT
+268 GIYNTMTRVYM
-275 SAYVPALKAC
+275 PALNSC
-285 KAWGDI
+285 QGWGDI

-296 KSDDMIKTYLSRM
+296 NSKDIIKTYISKIM
-309 NLFFDYL
+309 LFNDYL
-316 AKTKIDLDCCTRFKV
+316 AKTKVDLDCCTRFKI
-331 NEVLYEE
+331 NLALYEDE
-338 HLSDEEKMKVAITKT
+338 LKDEEKMKAAITKT
-353 YVLEEICTFVKQ
+353 AVLEEICSYVKQ
-365 WMKQITM
+365 WIRQITM

-412 DLCQMYI
+412 EPTMMYI
-419 HTLIRAKSKLIK
+419 HTLIRAKSKLLK
-431 KWRLLDN
+431 KWRQLDN
-438 QVTDYYNE
+438 LVTDYYNE

-469 HTMEQYI
+469 STTQQYI
-476 PGLLYTVRMVYA
+476 PGLLYTIRMIFA

-495 TKQISTLLVKV
+495 TKQISTLLVKI

-516 YLTNNGRKTIWNQD
+516 YLTNNGKKNIWNQD
-530 KLNFNSK
+530 KINFMYK
-537 ALFCLG
+537 AKLCLS
-543 LYSFYRECYDE
+543 LYYFYRECYNE
-554 TQKEMHEAADE
+554 TQKEMMEAADE
-565 KPFGCSEMYIFGK
+565 RPFDCSEMYIFGK
-578 FETFRRRLIKIIDLF
+578 FETFRKRLQKIIDLF
-593 QTYITYYILNKTTL
+593 HTYITYYVLNKTTL
-607 EGIEEHA
+607 EGIEEFA
-614 SLFNKFFKAIS
+614 TNFNKLFKTIS

-643 KIYKDAVANQE
+643 KIYKDHVANQE
-654 VLLENFMINS
+654 LLLENFMINS
-664 VNKCPTTEIALHLLK
+664 VNKCPTTEIALHLLT
-679 RFDNL
+679 RFEKL
-684 KLGCL
+684 KLDCL
-689 YLEDQYYDLISKFTA
+689 YLEDQYYDLISTYTA
-704 EIESLRDRYNE
+704 EIEALRDRYNE
-715 ERENPDVPWNMP
+715 EKEQPELPRNMP
-727 PVSGRIMWIRF
+727 PVAGRVMWIRF
-738 YDKNIQ
+738 YDKNINM
-744 GPMAEFKKQDEIITH
+744 PMDVFKKHHEVITH

-768 FNVMYIVF
+768 YNVLTIVF
-776 TEFELIYHKAWAENV
+776 TEFELIYHYAWAENV

-801 LLIRHPTT
+801 LLLRNPAT
-809 NMYIVNFNIY
+809 NMYIINFSIY

-832 LGLSVPDSAQVV
+832 LGLRVPDGAQII
-844 AYCKDQILGNFEK
+844 AFCKDKILGNYERI
-857 MKYLVDRNNKI
+857 KYLVDRNNQI
-868 RKSMPKLYLP
+868 RMSMPKLYQP
-878 LLRAQLVKMEKAF
+878 LLRAQLIKLETAF
-891 QPGLS
+891 QPGFS
-896 TITWTSLEIPAYCT
+896 TITWTSLEIPSYCEN
-910 AIEVVLD
+910 IEKVLT

-928 IKEARIDAILQS
+928 MKEARIDAILAS
-940 IAKTLLVLLPEQAVE
+940 ITKTLLVYLPEEAVD
-955 PNVFYEDNLTRRD
+955 PAHFYEENLQRRD
-968 DIANELQHKSWN
+968 EIALELQQKSWN
-980 AETAVIELINKFLD
+980 AEIAVIELIHKFLD
-994 SVPSQAIKDLK
+994 SVPSKQIQALK
-1005 DKWLDPDKALKPVTS
+1005 NNWLDIEKALKQVTS
-1020 ATRVF
+1020 ATRITSEDTVF
-1025 PEDAAFLEIEN
+1025 MEIEN
-1036 PDRFE
+1036 PDRYDVV
-1041 PQHAIN
+1041 PVVN
-1047 ESNELFAY
+1047 ECNELFAY
-1055 FATKCFESLI
+1055 FATKCVEALI
-1065 KCTRTSLDLLRRR
+1065 KCTRQSLDILRRR

-1090 PEEQKKLKPL
+1090 PAEQKKLRPL
-1100 MKTMMYLQIPRILI
+1100 MLTNMYLQIPKISI
-1114 TPTLDEIQSAFSQV
+1114 KPTLDEIQTSFSQV
-1128 VLNCIMDTHRNVFQ
+1128 VLNCIMDIHRYVFM
-1142 WSQQELI
+1142 WGQQEQI
-1149 LKEGGVGS
+1149 KKEQLGGVSLSTQVRSTTGS
-1157 TSGKSMSMLSKSSI
+1157 R
-1171 GGGSKSGSMIGG
+1171 SGSNISGI
-1183 VRSYFRMVSE
+1183 RSYFRMVSE
-1193 HKDIVRAVMALQG
+1193 HKDIVRSVMALQG

-1213 DIEKLLKDY
+1213 DIEKLLTSY
-1222 GRYSFLWA
+1222 GRFSHLWA
-1230 EDRVQQVQDF
+1230 EDRVNQVQEF
-1240 VDSNPLNVIIRDMLK
+1240 VDSNPLNVIVKDMLN
-1255 KYEGQTEEVNN
+1255 KYEGQTEEVLN
-1266 LPERHIIGSIQ
+1266 LPNRHVIGSIQ
-1277 INTDNVKLGLHVES
+1277 INMGHIKLALHLES

-1301 LSVAYKERVLKMM
+1301 LCHAYKDRVIKLM
-1314 QFINDRMKAM
+1314 QFINDRMKTM
-1324 AKKIKDLDDVRV
+1324 GKKIKDLDDVRV
-1336 AMLCLEMIR
+1336 AMLCLELIR
-1345 EAFIDMD
+1345 EEFIGMD

-1361 YTTFHQFNI
+1361 YGTFHQFSI
-1370 DISKEDSDMV
+1370 DVPKEDADMV
-1380 DGLRYA
+1380 YGLRYA
-1386 FTNMLETAAS
+1386 FQNMLLTS
-1396 VQQRI
+1396 QQVQQRI
-1401 VDMQGPLQKEL
+1401 VDMQGPLQSEL
-1412 TSGVSTFMQEVL
+1412 TEGVATFLEDVL
-1424 KFDADYDAFGPMTPG
+1424 KFDADFDAFGPLTPG

-1450 LFQSRFDEL
+1450 MFQSRFDEL

-1473 GMEVKDYPILHE
+1473 GMEVQDYPILHQ
-1485 KKKQF
+1485 KKKEF
-1490 NLLNKLYSLY
+1490 NLLGKLYSLY
-1500 LSVMNSID
+1500 LAVMNSID

-1514 WIAIDIETIINQ
+1514 WVEIQIEQIVAQ
-1526 LAEFDKRCRM
+1526 LAEFDLRCRK
-1536 LPRAMKDWPAFIEL
+1536 LPKGMKDWPAFIEL
-1550 KTKIDDFNQTCPL
+1550 KNKIDDFNQTCPL

-1572 KDRHWKR
+1572 KDRHWRR
-1579 LEKLLGCILDVESET
+1579 LEKLMNCVLDVESEA

-1604 LLKYK
+1604 LLKNK

-1616 ISSVKEKDIESKLKQ
+1616 ISAVKEKDIEAKLKQ
-1631 VMVDWAVVDLT
+1631 VTMDWALIDLQ
-1642 FAPFKNRGDLLIK
+1642 FANFKNRGELLIK

-1660 DIITMLEDSLMVL
+1660 DIITLLEDSLMIL

-1687 DIILWINKLVST
+1687 DILLWINKLVNT

-1704 KWLIVQNL
+1704 KWLQVQNL

-1729 PAEAKRFATIDKTYV
+1729 PAEAKRFAGIDKTYV

-1749 ARDIINCVETCTS
+1749 ARDIVNCVETCTS
-1762 DDSLKQLLP
+1762 DDTLKQLLP
-1771 HLLEQLE
+1771 HLYDQLE

-1820 PHLPSIFDALNT
+1820 GHLPSIFDAIYT

-1837 KERIVNM
+1837 KERIVVM
-1844 NSDNGEKIPLERP
+1844 NSSNGESIPLEIP
-1857 VVCMGGVENWL
+1857 VACVGGVEIWL
-1868 NVLLD
+1868 NTLLD
-1873 TMKDTVRNVIASISQ
+1873 TMKNTVKNIIANIAQ
-1888 TLAGDPEFDFLVG
+1888 TMIGDPEFEFLVG
-1901 FWTFPGQAGLLG
+1901 FWNFPGQAGLLG

-1928 ARADRFIMRLTNQK
+1928 AKADRFIMRLTNQK

-1951 DYTVKDLTPL
+1951 DQTITDLAPL

-1979 FDDLVKLRIKSPG
+1979 FDDLVKMRIKTPG

-1998 QARFYYYEDS
+1998 QARFYYIEDT
-2008 DDCLVCITD
+2008 DDCLVSITD
-2017 VIFLYQN
+2017 VDFVYQN

-2048 AIGMNMGG
+2048 AIGMSMGG

-2069 TKDMART
+2069 TKDMGRT

-2130 ICLTARKEKKEFF
+2130 ICLTARREKREFF
-2143 LFSDGDTVSLNPE
+2143 IFSDGDTVSLNPE

-2200 SCGFKE
+2200 SCGFKD
-2206 NILLARKFFT
+2206 NIVLARKFFT

-2248 KRANPDNTE
+2248 KRANPENTE

-2277 EPLFVSL
+2277 EPLFISL

-2306 TLVTERTGL
+2306 VLVAERTGL

-2323 KIIQLYETSLVRHGL
+2323 KIIQLFETSLVRHGL

-2350 CIHSLM
+2350 CIHTLM
-2356 AALTVVG
+2356 AALTEIG
-2363 RPHRENRMNPKA
+2363 KPHKEMRMNPKA

-2408 KSDTTWIVLDG
+2408 KTDTTWIVLDG

-2446 ISMASNSKLVFE
+2446 ITMAQNSKLVFE

-2484 WQPILEGWLKKRS
+2484 WQPILEGWLKKRP
-2497 QKEADSLRN
+2497 QKEADCFRH
-2506 AFNKIYDEV
+2506 AFNKVYDEV
-2515 HAFVQQKLPAK
+2515 HSYVQQKLVAK
-2526 MKLLEAIYVRQC
+2526 MKLLEAIYIRQC
-2538 IDVLT
+2538 IDVLI
-2543 GLLSIEIPSGKSHTD
+2543 GLLQIEVPGGKAHSD

-2571 SLGAVLELDA
+2571 SLGAVLELDM
-2581 RTKMAEF
+2581 RTRMSEF
-2588 FTKLPAKM
+2588 MTKLPVKM
-2596 DYPGGKSKEWVMPFE
+2596 DWPGAKSKEWVMPFE
-2611 FMVNPAGQWQHWSE
+2611 YNVNPSGQWEHWSE
-2625 SVEDYIYPTDSVPEY
+2625 SVEDYIYPSDSVPEY
-2640 ASILVPNVDNVCIS
+2640 ASILVPNIDNVCIT
-2654 FLIDTIAKQNKA
+2654 FLITTIASQDKA

-2685 AKYDNE
+2685 MKYDNE
-2691 VKLFKMINFSSATTP
+2691 VKLFKIINFSSATTP

-2723 TYGPPGNRAM
+2723 TYGPPGGRAM

-2740 NMPIVNEWGD
+2740 NMPVVNEWGD

-2763 GGFYSLEK
+2763 GGFFSLDK
-2771 PGEFII
+2771 PGDFTT

-2802 RQFNV
+2802 RQFNI
-2807 FNCTLPSDVSM
+2807 FNCTLPSTISM
-2818 DKIFETISAG
+2818 DKIFDTISAG
-2828 YFCKT
+2828 YFCKQ

-2838 LVDFMPK
+2838 IVEFMPK
-2845 LVPVTRVIWQQT
+2845 LVPVTRIMWQQT
-2857 KAKMLPTPA
+2857 KIKMLPTPA

-2884 LFIKR
+2884 LYIKR
-2889 EELQS
+2889 EEMS
-2894 VNTALKLW
+2894 TVKTALKLW

-2913 FTTFDDKDW
+2913 FTTFDDKEW
-2922 FVENFWKT
+2922 FTANFWKT
-2930 ATKELPEYVS
+2930 AAQELAEYRS
-2940 EFPEGNTYF
+2940 EFPEEETFF
-2949 VNFLREPA
+2949 VNFLREPIE
-2957 DPTGDEEEE
+2957 PTGEEEE
-2966 FSFEAPKIYEELPS
+2966 DFSTDAPKVYEELPS
-2980 WEFVLMKLGSF
+2980 WEFVLKKLNTF
-2991 QELYN
+2991 QETFN
-2996 EQVRGASLDLVFF
+2996 EQIRGAHLDLVFF
-3009 LDAMVHLFIVS
+3009 HDAMVHLFIIS
-3020 RIINTP
+3020 RVINTP

-3056 QITLTRSYNVSNFM
+3056 QITLTRSYNVNNFM
-3070 DDIKYLYRVA
+3070 DDIKVLYRVA
-3080 GLQGKGI
+3080 GLQGRGI

-3110 SGEIANLFAKD
+3110 SGEIANLFPKE

-3145 DVLYEYFIM
+3145 DVLYEYFII

-3173 RSRAMKFPGLIS
+3173 RSRALKFPGLIS
-3185 GSVMDWFQK
+3185 GSTMDWFQK
-3194 WPKQALIEVADH
+3194 WPKEALIEVAHH
-3206 FLREFHVVC
+3206 FLWEFQVVC
-3215 APETKIMLIEIMGM
+3215 SQDTKQQLIEIMGI
-3229 VQDDVA
+3229 VQDNVA
-3235 EACIMY
+3235 DTCVSY
-3241 YDRFRRQA
+3241 YERFRRQT

-3269 KHENI
+3269 KHDSI

-3282 TGLDKLVEAAASVDI
+3282 TGLGKLVEAAASVDV
-3297 LKKELELKGIEIEEA
+3297 LKKELEVKELEIKEA
-3312 TAKAEEV
+3312 TAKAEVV
-3319 LQAVAVSQAAAE
+3319 LEAVADSQAAAE
-3331 VVKGEVL
+3331 VVKAEVL

-3347 VAVIAAETAIA
+3347 VNVIAAETAVA
-3358 EEKLAAARP
+3358 EDKLAAAKP
-3367 ALEAAEAALLTI
+3367 ALDAAEAALLTI
-3379 NAGDIATVRKLGKP
+3379 NAADIATVRKLGKP
-3393 PFLITLI
+3393 PHLITLI
-3400 MDAVIILFRKKIDPI
+3400 MDAVIILFRKRIDPI
-3415 KPDPEKNFLSASW
+3415 KPDPEKQCLTASW

-3436 DSRFLNNLKFY
+3436 DARFLSNLKNY

-3463 FQYPQY
+3463 FSFPLY
-3469 TFEAAKVACGNVAGL
+3469 TFEAAKIACGNVAGL

-3512 GKYQAAKRELDTAEG
+3512 GKYQAAKRELEAAEAQ
-3527 LLAAKERE
+3527 LEAKERE
-3535 LAGVQRQFDE
+3535 LAHVQRQFDE

-3559 CQEKMDVATCL
+3559 CQQKMDAATAL

-3575 GERIRWTEQSALFKS
+3575 GERVRWTEQSALFKS
-3590 EIERLIGDIVL
+3590 EIERLVGDIL
-3601 LCGFLSYSGP
+3601 LLTGFLSYSGP
-3611 FNQEFRQLLIKN
+3611 FNQEFRALLISN
-3623 WLNELIR
+3623 WLSELLR
-3630 RKIPVSMNLNITE
+3630 RKIPVSMNLNITD

-3654 NLCGLPTDDL
+3654 NLCGLPTDEL

-3669 IIVTKAARFPLLI
+3669 IIVTKAARYPLLI
-3682 DPQTQGKNWIKN
+3682 DPQTQGKIWIKN
-3694 MEKFNDLI
+3694 TEKFNDLI
-3702 VTTLNHKYFRNHV
+3702 VTTLNHKYFRNHI

-3727 EDVAEELDPALDNIL
+3727 EDVAEELDPVLDNVL
-3742 EKNYIKIGSSYKV
+3742 EKNYIKIGSTYKV

-3768 KIYITT
+3768 RIYITT
-3774 KLPNPAYTPEVSA
+3774 KLPNPAYTPEISA

-3832 RKMQELEANLL
+3832 RKIQELEANLL

-3856 VSLIQVLNITK
+3856 VSLIQVLNVTK
-3867 STATEVK
+3867 STAIEVK
-3874 EKLDIAKETEIKI
+3874 EKLDVAKETEIKI
-3887 NLAREEFRPVA
+3887 NAAREEYRPVA

-3905 FLICNMSLVCNMYQ
+3905 FLVCNMSLVCNMYQ

-3926 ERFDISMER
+3926 ERFDISLER
-3935 SQPSPITQR
+3935 SPQSPITFR

-3952 LTFDVFKY
+3952 LTFDVFKF
-3960 ISRGFYETHKYLFTL
+3960 ISRGFYEKHKYLFTV
-3975 LLTLKIDMQREYV
+3975 LLTLKIDLQKEYIT
-3988 SFIEFQTL
+3988 FEEFQTF

-4007 CPPKPFKWITDMSW
+4007 CPPKPYKWVTDMSW
-4021 LNLVY
+4021 LNLVQ
-4026 LTGLRQFTNILNQIT
+4026 LSSLRQFTNILNQVC
-4041 NNEKGWKN
+4041 NNEKGWKF
-4049 WFDKEAPEEETLPD
+4049 WFDKEAPEDEPLPD
-4063 GYHTLDVFRKL
+4063 GYQSLDVFRKL
-4074 LVVRSWSP
+4074 LVVRAWSP

-4089 LKYVVASMGQRYSE
+4089 LKYVVSSMGARYSE
-4103 AVIVNYEHMVLESR
+4103 AVIVNYEQMVLESR

-4133 PNIEVTAKRLECL
+4133 PSIEVTAKRLENI
-4146 CSAISMGQGQEV
+4146 CSSISMGQGQEI
-4158 HARKLIERALKEG
+4158 HARKLIDRGLKEG
-4171 MWVLLQNC
+4171 LWVLLQNC

-4189 MEQFAELE
+4189 MEQFGELE
-4197 KEPEKV
+4197 KDPEQ
-4203 SDIFRLWITTEVHPK
+4203 IHECFRLWITTEVHEK

-4248 MSQDFLDYSDSPYY
+4248 MSQDFLDYSDSPFY

-4290 YEFNSADWLAS
+4290 YEFNSADWLSS

-4309 DGLEQGEYISW
+4309 DSLEPGQSVSW

-4336 TDDYDNRLL
+4336 TDDYDTRLL
-4345 VTFCRVWFTDQLFT
+4345 VTFCRVWFSDQIFSD
-4359 EDFQFY
+4359 DFQFY
-4365 KGYGIMKF
+4365 KGYGILKY

-4379 LEEIEKMKTV
+4379 VEEIDKMKTV

-4402 ITYQRS
+4402 ITYQRNT
-4408 KTQTLLDTILSIQP
+4408 TQELLDTILSIQP
-4422 KESGGG
+4422 KESSSG
-4428 GGESREAS
+4428 GGETREAS

-4441 KEMLEKIPPNF
+4441 REMLDKVPPDF
-4452 DPFQVKERL
+4452 DPHEVLARL
-4461 RIMGQLNSMVIFLR
+4461 RFYGILHSMVIFLR

-4482 KVIGLV
+4482 KVILLV
-4488 RTTLRD
+4488 RTTLKD

-4509 RNSLDSIYDA
+4509 RDSLDNIYDA
-4519 KVPVIW
+4519 KVPNIW
-4525 LKSSWSSSTLGFWFT
+4525 LRSSWSSSTLGFWFT
-4540 EFLERNIQF
+4540 EFLERTIQF
-4549 SSWCFIARP
+4549 STWCFQARP

-4584 KGWALDMVAL
+4584 KGWALDMVTL

-4601 ILDDVKA
+4601 TYEEIKT
-4608 PPPEGVYVH
+4608 PPPEGVYIH
-4617 GLYLDGASWDRRN
+4617 GVFLDGAGWDRRN
-4630 LRLCESTLK
+4630 LRLCESTIK
-4639 VLYTALPVIHV
+4639 VVFTVLPVVHV

-4664 TCPVYKKPVRTGL
+4664 QCPVYKKPVRTGL

-4688 KNPDHWVLRGVAIL
+4688 KNPDHWILRGVAML

>member
-1 MYLRSRTRG
+1 MAEEGGAPPDTSAPEAENDETGKDPAEDKDEDVEKTGVKIDEVARRISRKQ
-10 SVSITS
+10 SMFQASQEE
-16 PGLRRNR
+16 
-23 LLKTMADEAGGAEAP
+23 ADEIL
-38 PAEAPETSDEKQR
+38 D
-51 QEDIEKTAEKI
+51 
-62 ESLTHI
+62 
-68 AHRKASMF
+68 
-76 PQTQATQERVEV
+76 V

-98 VGSRLKDIQK
+98 VSARLKDIQK
-108 KSKVSMSAL
+108 KSKISMSTLAL
-117 ALGQESYKEK
+117 AHESYKDK

-136 NRVGGLKTQHR
+136 NRMGGLKTQHR
-147 FLLEMAGAILNR
+147 FLLENAATIINK
-159 SADYVLEGVYDADIH
+159 SIEYVLEGVYDADIH
-174 IDLLDSAVAEG
+174 IDILDSAVAEG
-185 GRNCIVLCDALLPP
+185 GRNCVVLCDAWLPP
-199 VKMESGRFVPN
+199 LKMESGRFIPN
-210 QKGRMERTYISD
+210 QKGLMERTYISD
-222 ASSIGTCGR
+222 GSTIGTEGM

-238 KNKLVDTKNVADDYY
+238 KNKAIDTKNVADDYY
-253 LVFIDMDQERENVVS
+253 LVFFDMNQESENVVS
-268 GVFKMLT
+268 GIYRTMKRVYL
-275 SAYVPALKAC
+275 PALNVC
-285 KAWGDI
+285 KAWGDL

-296 KSDDMIKTYLSRM
+296 RSSEIINTYISKIM
-309 NLFFDYL
+309 LFTDYL
-316 AKTKIDLDCCTRFKV
+316 EKTKIDLDCCTKFKI
-331 NEVLYEE
+331 NLSLYEE
-338 HLSDEEKMKVAITKT
+338 ELADAEKMKLAITKT
-353 YVLEEICTFVKQ
+353 HVLEEICSFVKQ
-365 WMKQITM
+365 WNKQITM

-412 DLCQMYI
+412 EPCQMYI

-438 QVTDYYNE
+438 QVTDFYNE
-446 AFDNVKYL
+446 AYDNVKYL

-469 HTMEQYI
+469 LIMQQFI
-476 PGLLYTVRMVYA
+476 PGLLYTVRMIFA

-516 YLTNNGRKTIWNQD
+516 YLTNNGKKTIWNQD
-530 KLNFNSK
+530 KLNFINK
-537 ALFCLG
+537 AKLCLG
-543 LYSFYRECYDE
+543 LYSFYRECYNE
-554 TQKEMHEAADE
+554 TQQEMMEAADE
-565 KPFGCSEMYIFGK
+565 RPFDCSEMYIFGK
-578 FETFRRRLIKIIDLF
+578 FETFRRRLLKIIDLF
-593 QTYITYYILNKTTL
+593 QTYITYYVLNKTTL
-607 EGIEEHA
+607 ESIEEYA
-614 SLFNKFFKAIS
+614 ANCNKLFKTIS

-643 KIYKDAVANQE
+643 KIYKDAIATQE
-654 VLLENFMINS
+654 ILLENFMIAS
-664 VNKCPTTEIALHLLK
+664 VNKCPTTEIALNLLT
-679 RFDNL
+679 RFEKL
-684 KLGCL
+684 KLKCL
-689 YLEDQYYDLISKFTA
+689 YLEDQYYDLISTYTG
-704 EIESLRDRYNE
+704 EIEAIRDRYNE
-715 ERENPDVPWNMP
+715 ERENPELPRNMP
-727 PVSGRIMWIRF
+727 PVAGRVMWIRF
-738 YDKNIQ
+738 YHKNIKA
-744 GPMAEFKKQDEIITH
+744 PMKEFIKHHEVITH

-768 FNVMYIVF
+768 YNVMTIVF

-801 LLIRHPTT
+801 LLIRHPVTQR
-809 NMYIVNFNIY
+809 YVVNFSVY

-832 LGLSVPDSAQVV
+832 LGLSVPDAAQIV
-844 AYCKDQILGNFEK
+844 AYCKEK
-857 MKYLVDRNNKI
+857 IFSSYERIKYLVDRNDQI
-868 RKSMPKLYLP
+868 RRSMPKLYLP
-878 LLRAQLVKMEKAF
+878 LLRAQLVKLEKAF
-891 QPGLS
+891 QPGFS
-896 TITWTSLEIPAYCT
+896 TITWTALEIPAYCDN
-910 AIEVVLD
+910 IEFVLD

-928 IKEARIDAILQS
+928 IKEARIDAIFLS
-940 IAKTLLVLLPEQAVE
+940 ITKSLLVYLPEQAVD
-955 PNVFYEDNLTRRD
+955 PNIFYEENLVRRD
-968 DIANELQHKSWN
+968 EIASDLQQKSWN
-980 AETAVIELINKFLD
+980 AELAVIELINKFLE
-994 SVPSQAIKDLK
+994 SVPSKQIQDLRNN
-1005 DKWLDPDKALKPVTS
+1005 WLDTEKALKQVTS

-1041 PQHAIN
+1041 PMNAIN
-1047 ESNELFAY
+1047 ECNELFAY
-1055 FATKCFESLI
+1055 FATKCLEALI
-1065 KCTRTSLDLLRRR
+1065 KCTRQSLDVLRKR

-1100 MKTMMYLQIPRILI
+1100 MLTMMYLQIPRILI
-1114 TPTLDEIQSAFSQV
+1114 KPTLEEIQSAFSQV
-1128 VLNCIMDTHRNVFQ
+1128 VLNCIMDIHRNVFM
-1142 WSQQELI
+1142 WGQQDLI
-1149 LKEGGVGS
+1149 KKEKMEGASSLSAARSYTGSRSGS
-1157 TSGKSMSMLSKSSI
+1157 TMT
-1171 GGGSKSGSMIGG
+1171 G
-1183 VRSYFRMVSE
+1183 VRNYFRMVSE

-1213 DIEKLLKDY
+1213 DIQKLLVVY
-1222 GRYSFLWA
+1222 GKFSHLWA
-1230 EDRVQQVQDF
+1230 EDRVQQVQAF

-1255 KYEGQTEEVNN
+1255 KYEAQTDEVLN
-1266 LPERHIIGSIQ
+1266 LPERHIVGSIQ
-1277 INTDNVKLGLHVES
+1277 INLESLKLALHVES

-1301 LSVAYKERVLKMM
+1301 LSHAYKERVDKLMTFIKDKMKVM
-1314 QFINDRMKAM
+1314 S
-1324 AKKIKDLDDVRV
+1324 KKIKDLDDVRV
-1336 AMLCLEMIR
+1336 AMLCLASIR
-1345 EAFIDMD
+1345 EEFIGMD

-1361 YTTFHQFNI
+1361 YTLFGQFNI
-1370 DISKEDSDMV
+1370 DIPKDDIDMV
-1380 DGLRYA
+1380 YGLRYS
-1386 FTNMLETAAS
+1386 FQNMLLTS
-1396 VQQRI
+1396 QQVQQRI

-1412 TSGVSTFMQEVL
+1412 TEGVATFYEDVL

-1439 LTAREA
+1439 LSAREA

-1450 LFQSRFDEL
+1450 MFQSRFDEL

-1467 SGEKLF
+1467 NGEKLF
-1473 GMEVKDYPILHE
+1473 GMEVKDYPILHQ
-1485 KKKQF
+1485 KKKEF
-1490 NLLNKLYSLY
+1490 NLLSKLYSLY
-1500 LSVMNSID
+1500 LAVMNSID

-1514 WIAIDIETIINQ
+1514 WVEIQIEQIVSQ
-1526 LAEFDKRCRM
+1526 LADFDIRCRK
-1536 LPRAMKDWPAFIEL
+1536 LPKAMKDWPAFIEL
-1550 KTKIDDFNQTCPL
+1550 KKKIDDFNETCPL

-1572 KDRHWKR
+1572 KDRHWRR
-1579 LEKLLGCILDVESET
+1579 LEKLMNCVLDVESDT

-1604 LLKYK
+1604 LLQNK

-1616 ISSVKEKDIESKLKQ
+1616 ISAVKEKDIEAKLKQ
-1631 VMVDWAVVDLT
+1631 IIADWAVIDLS
-1642 FAPFKNRGDLLIK
+1642 FAPFKNRGELLIK
-1655 AQDTL
+1655 PQETL
-1660 DIITMLEDSLMVL
+1660 DIITMLEDSLMIL

-1687 DIILWINKLVST
+1687 DILLWINKLVGT
-1699 SEILE
+1699 TEILE
-1704 KWLIVQNL
+1704 KWLQVQNL

-1729 PAEAKRFATIDKTYV
+1729 PAEAKRFGTIDKTYV

-1749 ARDIINCVETCTS
+1749 ARDIINCVETCVA
-1762 DDSLKQLLP
+1762 DDTLKQLLP
-1771 HLLEQLE
+1771 HLFEQLE

-1820 PHLPSIFDALNT
+1820 PHLLSIFDAMYM

-1837 KERIVNM
+1837 KDRIVGM
-1844 NSDNGEKIPLERP
+1844 NSDNGENIPLDRP
-1857 VVCMGGVENWL
+1857 VSCIGGVEIWL
-1868 NVLLD
+1868 NTLLD
-1873 TMKDTVRNVIASISQ
+1873 TMKDTVRNIIANIAQ
-1888 TLAGDPEFDFLVG
+1888 AMAGDPEFEFLSG
-1901 FWTFPGQAGLLG
+1901 FWHFPGQAGLLG

-1928 ARADRFIMRLTNQK
+1928 AKADRFIMRLTNQK
-1942 FLDLLNGLI
+1942 NLDLLNGLI
-1951 DYTVKDLTPL
+1951 DQTVTDLVPL
-1961 DRTQIET
+1961 DRTRVET

-1979 FDDLVKLRIKSPG
+1979 FDDLVRMRIKTPT

-1998 QARFYYYEDS
+1998 QARFYYFEDS
-2008 DDCLVCITD
+2008 DDCIVSITD
-2017 VIFLYQN
+2017 VDFLYQN

-2048 AIGMNMGG
+2048 AIGMSMGG

-2130 ICLTARKEKKEFF
+2130 ICLTARREKREFF
-2143 LFSDGDTVSLNPE
+2143 IFSDGDVVSLNPE

-2233 GLRNILSVLRTMGAQ
+2233 GLRNILSVLRTMGSQ
-2248 KRANPDNTE
+2248 KRANPESTE

-2284 IEDLFPGMK
+2284 IEDLFPGIK
-2293 LTQTVQREMQRAI
+2293 LSQTVHKEMQRAI
-2306 TLVTERTGL
+2306 ILVTDRTGL

-2350 CIHSLM
+2350 CIHTLM
-2356 AALTVVG
+2356 AALTEVG
-2363 RPHRENRMNPKA
+2363 KPHKEMRMNPKA

-2446 ISMASNSKLVFE
+2446 ITMAQNSKLVFE

-2497 QKEADSLRN
+2497 PKESDAFRT
-2506 AFNKIYDEV
+2506 AFNKVYDDV
-2515 HAFVQQKLPAK
+2515 HLFVQQKLPAK

-2538 IDVLT
+2538 IDVLI
-2543 GLLSIEIPSGKSHTD
+2543 GLLQIEIPGGKLHTD
-2558 RHLERLFIFAMMW
+2558 RHLERLFVFAMMW

-2581 RTKMAEF
+2581 RTRMAEYM
-2588 FTKLPAKM
+2588 TKLPVKI
-2596 DYPGGKSKEWVMPFE
+2596 DWPGAKSKEWIMPFE
-2611 FMVNPAGQWQHWSE
+2611 YMVNETGVWQHWSE
-2625 SVEDYIYPTDSVPEY
+2625 SVEDYIYPSDSVPEY

-2654 FLIDTIAKQNKA
+2654 FLIETIAKQNKA

-2706 NMFQRII
+2706 NMFQRIV

-2723 TYGPPGNRAM
+2723 TYGPPGGRAM

-2740 NMPIVNEWGD
+2740 NMPVVNEWGD

-2763 GGFYSLEK
+2763 RGFYSLDK
-2771 PGEFII
+2771 PGDFFI

-2802 RQFNV
+2802 RQFNI
-2807 FNCTLPSDVSM
+2807 FNCTLPSNVSM

-2828 YFCKT
+2828 YFCKS

-2838 LVDFMPK
+2838 IVDFMPR
-2845 LVPVTRVIWQQT
+2845 LVPVTRLIWQQT
-2857 KAKMLPTPA
+2857 KVKMLPTPA

-2884 LFIKR
+2884 LFIKK
-2889 EELQS
+2889 EELPS
-2894 VNTALKLW
+2894 IKIALKLW
-2902 FHECLR
+2902 FHECTR

-2922 FVENFWKT
+2922 FVAMFWRT
-2930 ATKELPEYVS
+2930 AAQELPDMVS
-2940 EFPEGNTYF
+2940 EFPDGETFF
-2949 VNFLREPA
+2949 VNFLREA
-2957 DPTGDEEEE
+2957 IDPTGDEDED
-2966 FSFEAPKIYEELPS
+2966 FSTDAPKIYEELPT
-2980 WEFVLMKLGSF
+2980 WDFVLFKLGQF
-2991 QELYN
+2991 QEQFN
-2996 EQVRGASLDLVFF
+2996 DQIRGAHLDLVFF
-3009 LDAMVHLFIVS
+3009 HDAMVHLFIIS

-3046 ASFIA
+3046 ASYIA

-3056 QITLTRSYNVSNFM
+3056 QITLTRSYNVNNFC
-3070 DDIKYLYRVA
+3070 DDIKVLYRIA
-3080 GLQGKGI
+3080 GLQGQGI
-3087 SFIFTDNDIKDEQF
+3087 TFIFTDNDIKDEQF

-3121 EMDEIL
+3121 ELDEIL

-3136 YAPRRIPVP
+3136 FAPKRIPVP

-3154 RSRANLH
+3154 RSRSNLH

-3173 RSRAMKFPGLIS
+3173 RSRALKFPGLIS
-3185 GSVMDWFQK
+3185 GSTMDWFQK
-3194 WPKQALIEVADH
+3194 WPRTALIEVAYH
-3206 FLREFHVVC
+3206 FLSEFQVVC
-3215 APETKIMLIEIMGM
+3215 TAETKIQLIEIMGM
-3229 VQDDVA
+3229 VQDNVA
-3235 EACIMY
+3235 DTCVMY
-3241 YDRFRRQA
+3241 YDRFRRQT

-3282 TGLDKLVEAAASVDI
+3282 TGLDKLVEAAASVDE
-3297 LKKELELKGIEIEEA
+3297 LKKELEVKELEIKEA
-3312 TAKAEEV
+3312 TAAAEEV
-3319 LQAVAVSQAAAE
+3319 LAAVADSQAAAE
-3331 VVKGEVL
+3331 VVKAEVL
-3338 EVKDRAVKL
+3338 VVKDRAVKL
-3347 VAVIAAETAIA
+3347 VSVIAAETAVA
-3358 EEKLAAARP
+3358 EEKLAAAKP
-3367 ALEAAEAALLTI
+3367 ALDAAEAALLTI
-3379 NAGDIATVRKLGKP
+3379 NAADIATVRKLGKP
-3393 PFLITLI
+3393 PYLITLI
-3400 MDAVIILFRKKIDPI
+3400 MDAVILLFRKKIDPV
-3415 KPDPEKNFLSASW
+3415 KPDPDKEFLMASW

-3463 FQYPQY
+3463 FNFPQY
-3469 TFEAAKVACGNVAGL
+3469 TFDAAKLACGNVAGL

-3498 KDVLPLKANLAVMQ
+3498 KDVLPLKANLAIMQ
-3512 GKYQAAKRELDTAEG
+3512 GKYQAAKKELEAAQAQLE
-3527 LLAAKERE
+3527 AKERE
-3535 LAGVQRQFDE
+3535 LQHVQQKFDE
-3545 AMTLKQAVLDDAAK
+3545 AMSLKQAVLDDAAK
-3559 CQEKMDVATCL
+3559 CQQKMDAATAL

-3575 GERIRWTEQSALFKS
+3575 GERVRWTEQSALFKS
-3590 EIERLIGDIVL
+3590 EIERLVGDIL
-3601 LCGFLSYSGP
+3601 LLTGFLSYSGP
-3611 FNQEFRQLLIKN
+3611 FNQEFRNLLNSN
-3623 WLNELIR
+3623 WLAELLK
-3630 RKIPVSMNLNITE
+3630 RKIPVSMNLNITD

-3654 NLCGLPTDDL
+3654 NLCGLPTDEL

-3682 DPQTQGKNWIKN
+3682 DPQTQGKIWIKN
-3694 MEKFNDLI
+3694 MERYNDLI
-3702 VTTLNHKYFRNHV
+3702 VTTLNHKYFRNHI
-3715 EDCVSLGRPMLI
+3715 EDCVSLARPLLI

-3755 KLGDKEIDVTAGH
+3755 KLGDKEIDVMAGH

-3774 KLPNPAYTPEVSA
+3774 KLPNPAYTPEISA

-3820 RTQLIKDVTANR
+3820 RTQLIMDVTANR

-3867 STATEVK
+3867 ATATEVR
-3874 EKLDIAKETEIKI
+3874 EKLDVAKETEIKI
-3887 NLAREEFRPVA
+3887 NAAREEFRPVA

-3935 SQPSPITQR
+3935 STPSPITFK
-3944 RIGFIIDY
+3944 RIALIIDY
-3952 LTFDVFKY
+3952 LTYDVWKY
-3960 ISRGFYETHKYLFTL
+3960 ISRGFYESHKYLFTL
-3975 LLTLKIDMQREYV
+3975 LLTLKIDLQKEY
-3988 SFIEFQTL
+3988 ITYEEFQTF

-4007 CPPKPFKWITDMSW
+4007 CPPKPFKWVTDMSW
-4021 LNLVY
+4021 LNLVQ
-4026 LTGLRQFTNILNQIT
+4026 LSNLRQYTNILNQVT
-4041 NNEKGWKN
+4041 NNEKGWKS
-4049 WFDKEAPEEETLPD
+4049 WFDKEAPEDEPLPD
-4063 GYHTLDVFRKL
+4063 GLHTLDVFRKL
-4074 LVVRSWSP
+4074 LVVRAWCP

-4089 LKYVVASMGQRYSE
+4089 LKYVVFSMGSRYSE
-4103 AVIVNYEHMVLESR
+4103 AVIVNYEGMVLESR

-4133 PNIEVTAKRLECL
+4133 PSIETTAKRLENL
-4146 CSAISMGQGQEV
+4146 CSSISMGQGQEV
-4158 HARKLIERALKEG
+4158 HARKLIDKGLKEG
-4171 MWVLLQNC
+4171 LWVLLQNC
-4179 HLGLEYMVEV
+4179 HLGLEYMVEI

-4203 SDIFRLWITTEVHPK
+4203 HEMFRLWITTEPHDK

-4224 QMSIKYTCEPPSGIK
+4224 QMAIKYTCEPPSGIK

-4248 MSQDFLDYSDSPYY
+4248 MSQDFLDYSDSPFY

-4309 DGLEQGEYISW
+4309 DILEPGQSVSW
-4320 TTVRYMVS
+4320 TTVRYMIS

-4345 VTFCRVWFTDQLFT
+4345 GTFTRVWFADQLFD

-4365 KGYGIMKF
+4365 KSYGIMKF

-4379 LEEIEKMKTV
+4379 IEEIDKMKTV

-4402 ITYQRS
+4402 ITYQRRV
-4408 KTQTLLDTILSIQP
+4408 TQDLLDTILSIQP
-4422 KESGGG
+4422 KESSSG
-4428 GGESREAS
+4428 GGETREAS

-4441 KEMLEKIPPNF
+4441 KEMLEKVPPNF
-4452 DPFQVKERL
+4452 DPHEVKERL
-4461 RIMGQLNSMVIFLR
+4461 RHYGILNSMVIFLR

-4482 KVIGLV
+4482 KVISLV
-4488 RTTLRD
+4488 RTTLKD

-4509 RNSLDSIYDA
+4509 RDSLDNIYDA
-4519 KVPVIW
+4519 KVPKIW

-4549 SSWCFIARP
+4549 SSWCFQARP
-4558 NSFWMTGFFNP
+4558 FSFWMTGFFNP

-4601 ILDDVKA
+4601 TYEEIKA
-4608 PPPEGVYVH
+4608 PPPEGVFVH
-4617 GLYLDGASWDRRN
+4617 GLFLDGAGWDRRN

-4639 VLYTALPVIHV
+4639 VLYTALPVVHV

-4664 TCPVYKKPVRTGL
+4664 QCPVYKKPVRTGL

-4688 KNPDHWVLRGVAIL
+4688 KNPDHWILRGVAIL

>member
-1 MYLRSRTRG
+1 
-10 SVSITS
+10 
-16 PGLRRNR
+16 
-23 LLKTMADEAGGAEAP
+23 MADEAEAAPAAEGGDAG
-38 PAEAPETSDEKQR
+38 
-51 QEDIEKTAEKI
+51 EDAEKA
-62 ESLTHI
+62 EDVAET
-68 AHRKASMF
+68 KAKLDEAVSRMR
-76 PQTQATQERVEV
+76 PQSRSTMYMEGVDQELVEV

-98 VGSRLKDIQK
+98 AGARLKDIQK
-108 KSKVSMSAL
+108 KSRVSMSTL
-117 ALGQESYKEK
+117 ALGQESYKDK

-136 NRVGGLKTQHR
+136 NRMGGLKTQHR
-147 FLLEMAGAILNR
+147 FLLENAASILNR
-159 SADYVLEGVYDADIH
+159 TPEYVLEGVYDADVH

-199 VKMESGRFVPN
+199 LKMESGRFVPN
-210 QKGRMERTYISD
+210 QKSRMERTYISD
-222 ASSIGTCGR
+222 GSTIGTEGA

-238 KNKLVDTKNVADDYY
+238 KNKMIDTKNVADDYY
-253 LVFIDMDQERENVVS
+253 LVFFDMNQETENVVS
-268 GVFKMLT
+268 GIYKTISRV
-275 SAYVPALKAC
+275 YIPALQVC

-296 KSDDMIKTYLSRM
+296 RSADIIKSYISKIM
-309 NLFFDYL
+309 LFVDYL
-316 AKTKIDLDCCTRFKV
+316 EKTKIDLDCCTKFKI
-331 NEVLYEE
+331 NLTLYE
-338 HLSDEEKMKVAITKT
+338 DELIDEDKMKAAITKT
-353 YVLEEICTFVKQ
+353 HVLEEICTYVKQ
-365 WMKQITM
+365 WMRQITM

-379 LRREPSNIGPLAE
+379 LRREPSHIGPLAE

-412 DLCQMYI
+412 DPCYMYI

-446 AFDNVKYL
+446 AYDNVKYL

-469 HTMEQYI
+469 LTMQQYI
-476 PGLLYTVRMVYA
+476 PGLLYTIRMIYA

-516 YLTNNGRKTIWNQD
+516 YLTNGGKKTIWNQD
-530 KLNFNSK
+530 KWNFIKK
-537 ALFCLG
+537 AKMCLG
-543 LYSFYRECYDE
+543 LYSFYRECYTE
-554 TQKEMHEAADE
+554 TQKEMMEAADE
-565 KPFGCSEMYIFGK
+565 RPFDCSEMYIFGK
-578 FETFRRRLIKIIDLF
+578 FETFKRRLLKITDLF
-593 QTYITYYILNKTTL
+593 QTYITYYVLNKTTL
-607 EGIEEHA
+607 EGIEEYA
-614 SLFNKFFKAIS
+614 ANFNKLFKTIS

-643 KIYKDAVANQE
+643 KQYKDNVATQE
-654 VLLENFMINS
+654 LLLENFMIAS

-679 RFDNL
+679 RFETL
-684 KLGCL
+684 KLDCL
-689 YLEDQYYDLISKFTA
+689 YLEDQYYDLISMYTS
-704 EIESLRDRYNE
+704 EIEALRDRYNE
-715 ERENPDVPWNMP
+715 ERENPELPRNMP
-727 PVSGRIMWIRF
+727 PVAGRVLWIRF
-738 YDKNIQ
+738 YDQNIKA
-744 GPMAEFKKQDEIITH
+744 PMQEFIQHHEVITH

-768 FNVMYIVF
+768 YNVMTIVF
-776 TEFELIYHKAWAENV
+776 TEFELIYHRAWEENV

-801 LLIRHPTT
+801 LLIRHPVT
-809 NMYIVNFNIY
+809 NMYIVNFSVY

-832 LGLSVPDSAQVV
+832 LGLSVPDGAQIV
-844 AYCKDQILGNFEK
+844 AFCKEKILGSFERI
-857 MKYLVDRNNKI
+857 KYLVDRNNTI

-878 LLRAQLVKMEKAF
+878 LLRAQLIKLEKAF

-896 TITWTSLEIPAYCT
+896 TITWTSLEIPAYCDR
-910 AIEVVLD
+910 IEFILD

-928 IKEARIDAILQS
+928 MKEARIDAILLS
-940 IAKTLLVLLPEQAVE
+940 ITKTMLVYLPEQAVD
-955 PNVFYEDNLTRRD
+955 PTVFYEENLVRRD
-968 DIANELQHKSWN
+968 EIAADLQQKSWN
-980 AETAVIELINKFLD
+980 AEIAVIELINKFLD
-994 SVPSQAIKDLK
+994 SVPSKQIKDLQ
-1005 DKWLDPDKALKPVTS
+1005 DNWLDIEKALKPVTS

-1041 PQHAIN
+1041 ITPTIN
-1047 ESNELFAY
+1047 ECNELFAY
-1055 FATKCFESLI
+1055 FATKCLEALI
-1065 KCTRTSLDLLRRR
+1065 KCTRQSLDMLRRR

-1084 LTMTTD
+1084 LTMTID

-1100 MKTMMYLQIPRILI
+1100 MLTMMQLMIPRILI
-1114 TPTLDEIQSAFSQV
+1114 KPTLEEIQTSFSQV
-1128 VLNCIMDTHRNVFQ
+1128 VLNCIMDLHRNVFM
-1142 WSQQELI
+1142 WGQQEQ
-1149 LKEGGVGS
+1149 LKREQMQGHS
-1157 TSGKSMSMLSKSSI
+1157 LTATASMS
-1171 GGGSKSGSMIGG
+1171 GSKSGSGMMGI
-1183 VRSYFRMVSE
+1183 RSYFRMVSE
-1193 HKDIVRAVMALQG
+1193 HKDIVRSVMALQG

-1213 DIEKLLKDY
+1213 DIEKLLKAY
-1222 GRYSFLWA
+1222 GRFAPLWA
-1230 EDRVQQVQDF
+1230 EDRVKQVQDF
-1240 VDSNPLNVIIRDMLK
+1240 VDSNPLNVIISDMLK
-1255 KYEGQTEEVNN
+1255 KYEGQTEEVLN

-1277 INTDNVKLGLHVES
+1277 INMEKIKLALHLES

-1301 LSVAYKERVLKMM
+1301 LSNAYKERVLKMM
-1314 QFINDRMKAM
+1314 QFINDRMKTM
-1324 AKKIKDLDDVRV
+1324 GKKIKDLDDVRV
-1336 AMLCLEMIR
+1336 AMLCLALIR
-1345 EAFIDMD
+1345 EEFIGMD

-1361 YTTFHQFNI
+1361 YATFAQFHI
-1370 DISKEDSDMV
+1370 DIPKEDADIV
-1380 DGLRYA
+1380 YGLRYA
-1386 FTNMLETAAS
+1386 FTNMLTTS
-1396 VQQRI
+1396 QQVQQRI
-1401 VDMQGPLQKEL
+1401 VEMQGPLQKEL
-1412 TSGVSTFMQEVL
+1412 TEGVSTFMEDVL
-1424 KFDADYDAFGPMTPG
+1424 KFDADYDAFGPMSPG
-1439 LTAREA
+1439 LSAREA

-1450 LFQSRFDEL
+1450 MFQSRFDDL

-1467 SGEKLF
+1467 NGETLF
-1473 GMEVKDYPILHE
+1473 GMEVKDYPILHQ
-1485 KKKQF
+1485 KKKEF
-1490 NLLNKLYSLY
+1490 NLLSKLYSLY
-1500 LSVMNSID
+1500 LAVMNSID

-1514 WIAIDIETIINQ
+1514 WVEIDIEQIIAQ
-1526 LAEFDKRCRM
+1526 LAEFDLRCRK
-1536 LPRAMKDWPAFIEL
+1536 LPRGMKDWPAFIEL
-1550 KTKIDDFNQTCPL
+1550 KNKIDDFNETCPL

-1572 KDRHWKR
+1572 KDRHWRR
-1579 LEKLLGCILDVESET
+1579 LEKLMNCVLDVESDS

-1604 LLKYK
+1604 LLKNK

-1616 ISSVKEKDIESKLKQ
+1616 ISAVKEKDIEAKLKQ
-1631 VMVDWAVVDLT
+1631 IIADWAVIDLT
-1642 FAPFKNRGDLLIK
+1642 FAPFKNRGELLIK

-1660 DIITMLEDSLMVL
+1660 DIITLLEDSLMVL

-1687 DIILWINKLVST
+1687 DILLWINKLVST

-1704 KWLIVQNL
+1704 KWLQVQNL

-1729 PAEAKRFATIDKTYV
+1729 PAEAKRFGTIDKTYV

-1749 ARDIINCVETCTS
+1749 ARDIVNCVETCTS
-1762 DDSLKQLLP
+1762 DDTLKQLLP
-1771 HLLEQLE
+1771 HLYEQLE

-1820 PHLPSIFDALNT
+1820 PHLPSIFDAMYT

-1837 KERIVNM
+1837 KERIINM
-1844 NSDNGEKIPLERP
+1844 NSDNGETIPLDRP
-1857 VVCMGGVENWL
+1857 VACIGGVEIWL
-1868 NVLLD
+1868 NTLLD
-1873 TMKDTVRNVIASISQ
+1873 TMKDTVRNMIANISQ
-1888 TLAGDPEFDFLVG
+1888 TMAGDPEFEFLVG
-1901 FWTFPGQAGLLG
+1901 FWNFPGQAGLLG

-1928 ARADRFIMRLTNQK
+1928 AKVDRFIMRLTNQK
-1942 FLDLLNGLI
+1942 NLDLLNGLI
-1951 DYTVKDLTPL
+1951 DQTVTDLTPL
-1961 DRTQIET
+1961 ARTRVET

-1979 FDDLVKLRIKSPG
+1979 FDDLVRMRIKSPI

-1998 QARFYYYEDS
+1998 QARFYYFEDS
-2008 DDCLVCITD
+2008 DDCIVSITD
-2017 VIFLYQN
+2017 VDFLYQN

-2048 AIGMNMGG
+2048 AIGMSMGG

-2069 TKDMART
+2069 TKDMGRT

-2130 ICLTARKEKKEFF
+2130 ICLTARREKRDFF
-2143 LFSDGDTVSLNPE
+2143 IFSDGDTVSLNPE

-2248 KRANPDNTE
+2248 KRANPDSTE

-2293 LTQTVQREMQRAI
+2293 LSQTVHREMQRAI
-2306 TLVTERTGL
+2306 TLCTERAGL
-2315 VNHPDWNL
+2315 INHPDWNL
-2323 KIIQLYETSLVRHGL
+2323 KIIQLFETSLVRHGL

-2350 CIHSLM
+2350 CIHTLM
-2356 AALTVVG
+2356 SALTEVG
-2363 RPHRENRMNPKA
+2363 KPHKEMRMNPKA

-2446 ISMASNSKLVFE
+2446 ITMAQNSKLVFE

-2484 WQPILEGWLKKRS
+2484 WQPILEGWLKKRGP
-2497 QKEADSLRN
+2497 KEADSIRN
-2506 AFNKIYDEV
+2506 AFNKVYNDV
-2515 HAFVQQKLPAK
+2515 HTFVQQRLPAK
-2526 MKLLEAIYVRQC
+2526 MKLLEAIYVRQAV
-2538 IDVLT
+2538 DVLT
-2543 GLLSIEIPSGKSHTD
+2543 GLLQIEIPGGKMHTD
-2558 RHLERLFIFAMMW
+2558 RHLERLFIFSMMW

-2581 RTKMAEF
+2581 RTRMAEYM
-2588 FTKLPAKM
+2588 TKLPVKM
-2596 DYPGGKSKEWVMPFE
+2596 DWPGAKSKEWVMPFE
-2611 FMVNPAGQWQHWSE
+2611 YMVNETGVWQHWSE
-2625 SVEDYIYPTDSVPEY
+2625 SVEDFIYPEDSVPEY

-2685 AKYDNE
+2685 MKYDNE
-2691 VKLFKMINFSSATTP
+2691 VKLYKMINFSSATTP

-2723 TYGPPGNRAM
+2723 TYGPPGGRSM

-2740 NMPIVNEWGD
+2740 NMPVVNAWGD

-2771 PGEFII
+2771 PGDFTTV
-2777 IADIQMFGAMIHP
+2777 ADIQMFGAMIHP

-2802 RQFNV
+2802 RQFNI
-2807 FNCTLPSDVSM
+2807 FNCTLPSNVSM
-2818 DKIFETISAG
+2818 DRIFETISAG

-2838 LVDFMPK
+2838 IVDFMPR
-2845 LVPVTRVIWQQT
+2845 LVPVTRIIWQQT
-2857 KAKMLPTPA
+2857 KVKMLPTPA

-2884 LFIKR
+2884 LFIKK

-2913 FTTFDDKDW
+2913 FTTFDDKHW
-2922 FVENFWKT
+2922 FVANFWKT
-2930 ATKELPEYVS
+2930 AMAEMPDVAS
-2940 EFPEGNTYF
+2940 EFPEGETFF
-2949 VNFLREPA
+2949 VNFLREPV
-2957 DPTGDEEEE
+2957 DPTGDEDED
-2966 FSFEAPKIYEELPS
+2966 FSTDAPKIYEELPS
-2980 WEFVLMKLGSF
+2980 WDFVLKKLGQF
-2991 QELYN
+2991 QEQFN
-2996 EQVRGASLDLVFF
+2996 EQIRGAHLDLVFF
-3009 LDAMVHLFIVS
+3009 HDAMVHLFIIS

-3046 ASFIA
+3046 ASYIA

-3070 DDIKYLYRVA
+3070 DDIKILYRIA
-3080 GLQGKGI
+3080 GLQGQGI

-3110 SGEIANLFAKD
+3110 SGEIANLFPKD

-3136 YAPRRIPVP
+3136 YAPKRIPVP
-3145 DVLYEYFIM
+3145 DILYEYFII
-3154 RSRANLH
+3154 RSRSNLH

-3173 RSRAMKFPGLIS
+3173 RSRALKFPGLIS
-3185 GSVMDWFQK
+3185 GSTMDWFQK
-3194 WPKQALIEVADH
+3194 WPKEALIEVAHH
-3206 FLREFHVVC
+3206 FLWDFHVVC
-3215 APETKIMLIEIMGM
+3215 SPETKIQLIEIMGM
-3229 VQDDVA
+3229 VQDNVA
-3235 EACIMY
+3235 DTCTMY
-3241 YDRFRRQA
+3241 YDRFRRQT

-3269 KHENI
+3269 KHLNI

-3297 LKKELELKGIEIEEA
+3297 LKKELELKEQEIKVA
-3312 TAKAEEV
+3312 TEKAEEV
-3319 LQAVAVSQAAAE
+3319 LAAVAESAAAAE
-3331 VVKGEVL
+3331 VVKAEVL

-3358 EEKLAAARP
+3358 EEKLAAAKP
-3367 ALEAAEAALLTI
+3367 ALDAAEAALLTI
-3379 NAGDIATVRKLGKP
+3379 NAADIATVRKLGKP
-3393 PFLITLI
+3393 PYLITLI
-3400 MDAVIILFRKKIDPI
+3400 MDAVILLFRKRIDSI
-3415 KPDPEKNFLSASW
+3415 KPDPEKQFLMASW

-3463 FQYPQY
+3463 FSFPQY

-3498 KDVLPLKANLAVMQ
+3498 KDVLPLKANLAIMQ
-3512 GKYQAAKRELDTAEG
+3512 GKYQAAKKELESAEAA
-3527 LLAAKERE
+3527 LQAKEAE
-3535 LAGVQRQFDE
+3535 LAEVQKTFEE
-3545 AMTLKQAVLDDAAK
+3545 AMSLKQAVLDDAAK
-3559 CQEKMDVATCL
+3559 CQQKMDAATAL

-3575 GERIRWTEQSALFKS
+3575 GERVRWTEQSALFKS
-3590 EIERLIGDIVL
+3590 EIERLVGDIL
-3601 LCGFLSYSGP
+3601 LLTGFLSYSGP
-3611 FNQEFRQLLIKN
+3611 FNQEFRTLLTTS
-3623 WLNELIR
+3623 WLNELLR
-3630 RKIPVSMNLNITE
+3630 RKIPVSMNLNITD

-3682 DPQTQGKNWIKN
+3682 DPQTQGKIWIKN

-3702 VTTLNHKYFRNHV
+3702 VTTLNHKYFRNHI
-3715 EDCVSLGRPMLI
+3715 EDCVSLGRPLLI
-3727 EDVAEELDPALDNIL
+3727 EDVGEEFDPALDNIL
-3742 EKNYIKIGSSYKV
+3742 ERNYIKIGSSYKV

-3774 KLPNPAYTPEVSA
+3774 KLPNPAYTPEISA

-3874 EKLDIAKETEIKI
+3874 EKLDVAKETEIKI

-3926 ERFDISMER
+3926 ERFDISMDK
-3935 SQPSPITQR
+3935 SPQSPITTR
-3944 RIGFIIDY
+3944 RIGFIIEY
-3952 LTFDVFKY
+3952 LTYDVFKF
-3960 ISRGFYETHKYLFTL
+3960 ISRGFYEKHKYLFTL
-3975 LLTLKIDMQREYV
+3975 LLTLKIDLQKEY
-3988 SFIEFQTL
+3988 ITYEEFQIF

-4007 CPPKPFKWITDMSW
+4007 CPPKPFKWVTDMTW
-4021 LNLVY
+4021 LNLVQ
-4026 LTGLRQFTNILNQIT
+4026 LSELRQFTNILNQVS
-4041 NNEKGWKN
+4041 NNEKGWKS
-4049 WFDKEAPEEETLPD
+4049 WFDKEAPEDEPLPD
-4063 GYHTLDVFRKL
+4063 GYHSMDVFRKL
-4074 LVVRSWSP
+4074 LVVRAWCP

-4089 LKYVVASMGQRYSE
+4089 LKYVIGSMGARFSE
-4103 AVIVNYEHMVLESR
+4103 AVIVNYEQMVLESR

-4133 PNIEVTAKRLECL
+4133 PSIEVTAKRLECL
-4146 CSAISMGQGQEV
+4146 CSSISMGQGQEI
-4158 HARKLIERALKEG
+4158 HARKLIDRALKEG
-4171 MWVLLQNC
+4171 LWVLLQNC
-4179 HLGLEYMVEV
+4179 HLGLEYMVEI

-4203 SDIFRLWITTEVHPK
+4203 HETFRLWITTEVHEK

-4248 MSQDFLDYSDSPYY
+4248 MSQDFLDYSDSPFY
-4262 LPLIYTISF
+4262 LPMIYTVSF

-4309 DGLEQGEYISW
+4309 DQLEPGQGVSW

-4336 TDDYDNRLL
+4336 TDDYDTRLL
-4345 VTFCRVWFTDQLFT
+4345 VTFCRVWFSDQLFT
-4359 EDFQFY
+4359 EEFQFY

-4379 LEEIEKMKTV
+4379 VEEIDKMKTV

-4402 ITYQRS
+4402 ITYQRN
-4408 KTQTLLDTILSIQP
+4408 KTQDLLDTILSIQP

-4441 KEMLEKIPPNF
+4441 REMLDKVPPNF
-4452 DPFQVKERL
+4452 DPHEVKERL
-4461 RIMGQLNSMVIFLR
+4461 RVYGAINPMVIFLR
-4475 QEIDRMQ
+4475 QELDRMQ

-4488 RTTLRD
+4488 RSTLRD

-4509 RNSLDSIYDA
+4509 RDSLDNIYDA
-4519 KVPVIW
+4519 KVPGIW
-4525 LKSSWSSSTLGFWFT
+4525 LRSSWSSSTLGFWFT

-4549 SSWCFIARP
+4549 STWCFQARP
-4558 NSFWMTGFFNP
+4558 FSFWMTGFFNP

-4584 KGWALDMVAL
+4584 KGWALDMVSL
-4594 HNDVTKF
+4594 HNDVTKYTLEE
-4601 ILDDVKA
+4601 IKA
-4608 PPPEGVYVH
+4608 PPPEGVFIH
-4617 GLYLDGASWDRRN
+4617 GVFLDGAGWDRRN
-4630 LRLCESTLK
+4630 LRLCESILK
-4639 VLYTALPVIHV
+4639 VLYTPLPVIHV

-4664 TCPVYKKPVRTGL
+4664 QCPVYKKPCRTGL

-4688 KNPDHWVLRGVAIL
+4688 KNPDHWILRGVAIL

>member
-1 MYLRSRTRG
+1 MAEEGGPPPDTSAPEAEKDETGGDAAEDKDGDVEKTGVKIDEVARRISRKQ
-10 SVSITS
+10 SIFQA
-16 PGLRRNR
+16 NQEA
-23 LLKTMADEAGGAEAP
+23 ADEIL
-38 PAEAPETSDEKQR
+38 D
-51 QEDIEKTAEKI
+51 
-62 ESLTHI
+62 
-68 AHRKASMF
+68 
-76 PQTQATQERVEV
+76 V

-98 VGSRLKDIQK
+98 VSARLKDIQK
-108 KSKVSMSAL
+108 KSKISMSTLNL
-117 ALGQESYKEK
+117 AHESYKDK

-136 NRVGGLKTQHR
+136 NRMGGLKTQHR
-147 FLLEMAGAILNR
+147 FLLENAATIINK
-159 SADYVLEGVYDADIH
+159 SIEYVLEGVYDADIH
-174 IDLLDSAVAEG
+174 IDIMDSAVAEG
-185 GRNCIVLCDALLPP
+185 GRNCVVLCDAWLPP
-199 VKMESGRFVPN
+199 LKMESGRFIPN
-210 QKGRMERTYISD
+210 QKGLMERTYISD
-222 ASSIGTCGR
+222 GSTIGTEGM

-238 KNKLVDTKNVADDYY
+238 KNKAIDTKNVADDYY
-253 LVFIDMDQERENVVS
+253 LVFFDMNQESENVVS
-268 GVFKMLT
+268 GIFRTMKRV
-275 SAYVPALKAC
+275 YVPALNVC
-285 KAWGDI
+285 KAWGDL

-296 KSDDMIKTYLSRM
+296 RSAEIINTYISKIM
-309 NLFFDYL
+309 LFTDYL
-316 AKTKIDLDCCTRFKV
+316 EKTKIDLDCCTKFKI
-331 NEVLYEE
+331 NLSLYEE
-338 HLSDEEKMKVAITKT
+338 ELADAEKMKLAITKT
-353 YVLEEICTFVKQ
+353 HVLEEICSFVKQ
-365 WMKQITM
+365 WNKQITM

-412 DLCQMYI
+412 EPCQMYI

-438 QVTDYYNE
+438 QVTDFYNE
-446 AFDNVKYL
+446 AYDNVKYL

-469 HTMEQYI
+469 LTMQQFI
-476 PGLLYTVRMVYA
+476 PGLLYTVRMIFA

-530 KLNFNSK
+530 KLNFIKK
-537 ALFCLG
+537 AKLCLG
-543 LYSFYRECYDE
+543 LYSFYRECYNE
-554 TQKEMHEAADE
+554 TQQEMMEAADE
-565 KPFGCSEMYIFGK
+565 RPFDCSEMYIFGK
-578 FETFRRRLIKIIDLF
+578 FETFRRRLLKIIDLF
-593 QTYITYYILNKTTL
+593 QTYITYYVLNKTTL
-607 EGIEEHA
+607 EAIEEYA
-614 SLFNKFFKAIS
+614 ANCNKLFKTIS

-643 KIYKDAVANQE
+643 KIYKDAIATQE
-654 VLLENFMINS
+654 ILLENFMIAS
-664 VNKCPTTEIALHLLK
+664 VNKCPTTEIALNLLT
-679 RFDNL
+679 RFQKL
-684 KLGCL
+684 KLNCL
-689 YLEDQYYDLISKFTA
+689 YLEDQYYDLISTYTG
-704 EIESLRDRYNE
+704 EIEALRDRYNE
-715 ERENPDVPWNMP
+715 ERENPELPRNMP
-727 PVSGRIMWIRF
+727 PVAGRIMWIRF
-738 YDKNIQ
+738 YHKNIKA
-744 GPMAEFKKQDEIITH
+744 PMKEFIQHHEVITH

-768 FNVMYIVF
+768 YNVMTIVF

-801 LLIRHPTT
+801 LLIRHPVTQR
-809 NMYIVNFNIY
+809 YVVNFSVY

-832 LGLSVPDSAQVV
+832 LGLSVPDTAQIV
-844 AYCKDQILGNFEK
+844 AYCKEK
-857 MKYLVDRNNKI
+857 IFSSYERIKYLVDRNDQV
-868 RKSMPKLYLP
+868 RRSMPKLYLP
-878 LLRAQLVKMEKAF
+878 LLRAQLVKLEKAF
-891 QPGLS
+891 QPGFS
-896 TITWTSLEIPAYCT
+896 TITWTALEIPAYCDN
-910 AIEVVLD
+910 IELILD

-928 IKEARIDAILQS
+928 IKEARIDAIFLS
-940 IAKTLLVLLPEQAVE
+940 ITKSLLVYLPEQAVD
-955 PNVFYEDNLTRRD
+955 PNIFYEENLVRRD
-968 DIANELQHKSWN
+968 EIASDLQQKSWN
-980 AETAVIELINKFLD
+980 AELAVNELINKFLE
-994 SVPSQAIKDLK
+994 SVPSKQIQDLRNN
-1005 DKWLDPDKALKPVTS
+1005 WLDTEKALKQVTS

-1041 PQHAIN
+1041 PMTAIN
-1047 ESNELFAY
+1047 ECNELFAY
-1055 FATKCFESLI
+1055 FATKCLEALI
-1065 KCTRTSLDLLRRR
+1065 KCTRQSLDVLRKR

-1100 MKTMMYLQIPRILI
+1100 MLTMMYLQIPRILI
-1114 TPTLDEIQSAFSQV
+1114 KPTLEEIQSAFSQV
-1128 VLNCIMDTHRNVFQ
+1128 VLNCVMDIHRNVFM
-1142 WSQQELI
+1142 WGQQDL
-1149 LKEGGVGS
+1149 LKKEKMEGASSLSAARSYSAGSRSGS
-1157 TSGKSMSMLSKSSI
+1157 TMT
-1171 GGGSKSGSMIGG
+1171 G
-1183 VRSYFRMVSE
+1183 VRNYFRMVSE

-1213 DIEKLLKDY
+1213 DIQKLLVVY
-1222 GRYSFLWA
+1222 GKFSHLWA
-1230 EDRVQQVQDF
+1230 EDRVQQVQAF

-1255 KYEGQTEEVNN
+1255 KYEAQTDEVLN
-1266 LPERHIIGSIQ
+1266 LPERHIVGSIQ
-1277 INTDNVKLGLHVES
+1277 INLENLKLALHVES

-1301 LSVAYKERVLKMM
+1301 LSHAYKERVDRLMTFIKDKMKVM
-1314 QFINDRMKAM
+1314 S
-1324 AKKIKDLDDVRV
+1324 KKIKDLDDVRV
-1336 AMLCLEMIR
+1336 AMLCLESIR
-1345 EAFIDMD
+1345 EEFIGMD

-1361 YTTFHQFNI
+1361 YTLFGQFNI
-1370 DISKEDSDMV
+1370 DIPKDDIDMV
-1380 DGLRYA
+1380 YGLRYS
-1386 FTNMLETAAS
+1386 FQNMLLTS
-1396 VQQRI
+1396 QQVQQRI

-1412 TSGVSTFMQEVL
+1412 TEGVATFYEDVL

-1439 LTAREA
+1439 LSAREA

-1450 LFQSRFDEL
+1450 MFQSRFDEL

-1467 SGEKLF
+1467 NGEKLF
-1473 GMEVKDYPILHE
+1473 GMEVKDYPILHQ
-1485 KKKQF
+1485 KKKEF
-1490 NLLNKLYSLY
+1490 NLLSKLYSLY
-1500 LSVMNSID
+1500 LAVMNSID

-1514 WIAIDIETIINQ
+1514 WVEIEIEQIVSQ
-1526 LAEFDKRCRM
+1526 LADFDLRCRK
-1536 LPRAMKDWPAFIEL
+1536 LPKAMKDWPAFIEL
-1550 KTKIDDFNQTCPL
+1550 KNKIDDFNETCPL

-1572 KDRHWKR
+1572 KDRHWRR
-1579 LEKLLGCILDVESET
+1579 LEKLMNCVLDVESDT

-1604 LLKYK
+1604 LLQNK

-1616 ISSVKEKDIESKLKQ
+1616 ISAVKEKDIEAKLKQ
-1631 VMVDWAVVDLT
+1631 IIADWAVIDLS
-1642 FAPFKNRGDLLIK
+1642 FAPFKNRGELLIK
-1655 AQDTL
+1655 PQETL
-1660 DIITMLEDSLMVL
+1660 DIITMLEDSLMIL

-1687 DIILWINKLVST
+1687 DILLWINKLVGT
-1699 SEILE
+1699 TEILE
-1704 KWLIVQNL
+1704 KWLQVQNL

-1729 PAEAKRFATIDKTYV
+1729 PAEAKRFGTIDKTYV

-1749 ARDIINCVETCTS
+1749 ARDIINCVETCVS
-1762 DDSLKQLLP
+1762 DDTLKQLLP
-1771 HLLEQLE
+1771 HLFEQLE

-1820 PHLPSIFDALNT
+1820 PHLLSIFDAMYM

-1837 KERIVNM
+1837 KDRIVAM
-1844 NSDNGEKIPLERP
+1844 NSDNGENIPLDRP
-1857 VVCMGGVENWL
+1857 VSCIGGVEIWL
-1868 NVLLD
+1868 NTLLD
-1873 TMKDTVRNVIASISQ
+1873 TMKDTVRNIIANIAQ
-1888 TLAGDPEFDFLVG
+1888 AMAGDPEFEFLSG
-1901 FWTFPGQAGLLG
+1901 FWNFPGQAGLLG

-1928 ARADRFIMRLTNQK
+1928 AKADKFIMRLTNQK
-1942 FLDLLNGLI
+1942 NLDLLNGLI
-1951 DYTVKDLTPL
+1951 DQTVTDLAPL
-1961 DRTQIET
+1961 DRTRVET

-1979 FDDLVKLRIKSPG
+1979 FDDLVRMRIKTPT

-1998 QARFYYYEDS
+1998 QARFYYFEDS
-2008 DDCLVCITD
+2008 DDCIVSITD
-2017 VIFLYQN
+2017 VDFLYQN

-2048 AIGMNMGG
+2048 AIGMSMGG

-2130 ICLTARKEKKEFF
+2130 ICLTARREKREFF
-2143 LFSDGDTVSLNPE
+2143 IFSDGDVVSLNPE

-2233 GLRNILSVLRTMGAQ
+2233 GLRNILSVLRTMGSQ
-2248 KRANPDNTE
+2248 KRANPESTE

-2284 IEDLFPGMK
+2284 IEDLFPGIK
-2293 LTQTVQREMQRAI
+2293 LSQTVHKEMQRAI
-2306 TLVTERTGL
+2306 TLVTDRTGL

-2350 CIHSLM
+2350 CIHTLM
-2356 AALTVVG
+2356 AALTEVG
-2363 RPHRENRMNPKA
+2363 KPHKEMRMNPKA

-2446 ISMASNSKLVFE
+2446 ITMAQNSKLVFE

-2497 QKEADSLRN
+2497 PKESDAFRI
-2506 AFNKIYDEV
+2506 AFNKVYDDV
-2515 HAFVQQKLPAK
+2515 HLFVQQKLPAK

-2538 IDVLT
+2538 IDVLI
-2543 GLLSIEIPSGKSHTD
+2543 GLLQIEIPGGKLHTD
-2558 RHLERLFIFAMMW
+2558 RHLERLFVFAMMW

-2581 RTKMAEF
+2581 RTRMAEYM
-2588 FTKLPAKM
+2588 TKLPVKI
-2596 DYPGGKSKEWVMPFE
+2596 DWPGAKSKEWIMPFE
-2611 FMVNPAGQWQHWSE
+2611 YMVNETGVWQHWSE
-2625 SVEDYIYPTDSVPEY
+2625 NVEDYIYPSDSVPEY

-2654 FLIDTIAKQNKA
+2654 FLIETIAKQNKA

-2706 NMFQRII
+2706 NMFQRIV

-2723 TYGPPGNRAM
+2723 TYGPPGGRAM

-2740 NMPIVNEWGD
+2740 NMPVVNEWGD

-2763 GGFYSLEK
+2763 RGFYSLDK
-2771 PGEFII
+2771 PGDFFI

-2802 RQFNV
+2802 RQFNI
-2807 FNCTLPSDVSM
+2807 FNCTLPSNVSM

-2828 YFCKT
+2828 YFCKS

-2838 LVDFMPK
+2838 IVDFMPR
-2845 LVPVTRVIWQQT
+2845 LVSVTRLIWQQT
-2857 KAKMLPTPA
+2857 KVKMLPTPA

-2884 LFIKR
+2884 LFIKK
-2889 EELQS
+2889 EELPS
-2894 VNTALKLW
+2894 IKIALKLW
-2902 FHECLR
+2902 FHECTR

-2922 FVENFWKT
+2922 FVAMFWKT
-2930 ATKELPEYVS
+2930 AAQELPDVVS
-2940 EFPEGNTYF
+2940 EFPDGETFF
-2949 VNFLREPA
+2949 VNFLREAA
-2957 DPTGDEEEE
+2957 DPTGDEDED
-2966 FSFEAPKIYEELPS
+2966 FSTEAPKIYEELPT
-2980 WEFVLMKLGSF
+2980 WEFVLFKLGQF
-2991 QELYN
+2991 EEQFN
-2996 EQVRGASLDLVFF
+2996 DQVRGAHLDLVFF
-3009 LDAMVHLFIVS
+3009 HDAMVHLFIIS

-3046 ASFIA
+3046 ASYIA

-3056 QITLTRSYNVSNFM
+3056 QITLTRSYNVNNFC
-3070 DDIKYLYRVA
+3070 DDIKILYRIA
-3080 GLQGKGI
+3080 GLQGQGI
-3087 SFIFTDNDIKDEQF
+3087 TFIFTDNDIKDEQF

-3110 SGEIANLFAKD
+3110 SGEIANLFPKD

-3136 YAPRRIPVP
+3136 YAPKRIPVP

-3154 RSRANLH
+3154 RSRSNLH

-3173 RSRAMKFPGLIS
+3173 RSRALKFPGLIS
-3185 GSVMDWFQK
+3185 GSTMDWFQK
-3194 WPKQALIEVADH
+3194 WPRTALIEVAHH
-3206 FLREFHVVC
+3206 FLSEFEVVC
-3215 APETKIMLIEIMGM
+3215 TAETKIQLIEIMGM
-3229 VQDDVA
+3229 VQDNVA
-3235 EACIMY
+3235 DTCVMY
-3241 YDRFRRQA
+3241 YDRFRRQT

-3282 TGLDKLVEAAASVDI
+3282 TGLDKLVEAAASVDE
-3297 LKKELELKGIEIEEA
+3297 LKQELEVKELEIKEA
-3312 TAKAEEV
+3312 TAAAEEV
-3319 LQAVAVSQAAAE
+3319 LAAVAESQAAAE
-3331 VVKGEVL
+3331 VVKAEVL
-3338 EVKDRAVKL
+3338 VVKDRAVKL
-3347 VAVIAAETAIA
+3347 VSVIAAETAVA
-3358 EEKLAAARP
+3358 EEKLAAAKP
-3367 ALEAAEAALLTI
+3367 ALDAAEAALLTI
-3379 NAGDIATVRKLGKP
+3379 NAADIATVRKLGKP
-3393 PFLITLI
+3393 PYLITLI

-3415 KPDPEKNFLSASW
+3415 KPDPDKEFLLASW

-3463 FQYPQY
+3463 FNFPQY
-3469 TFEAAKVACGNVAGL
+3469 TFDAAKLACGNVAGL

-3498 KDVLPLKANLAVMQ
+3498 KDVLPLKANLAIMQ
-3512 GKYQAAKRELDTAEG
+3512 GKYQAAKKELEAAQAQLE
-3527 LLAAKERE
+3527 AKERE
-3535 LAGVQRQFDE
+3535 LQHVQQKFDE
-3545 AMTLKQAVLDDAAK
+3545 AMSLKQAVLDDAAK
-3559 CQEKMDVATCL
+3559 CQQKMDAATAL

-3575 GERIRWTEQSALFKS
+3575 GERVRWTEQSALFKS
-3590 EIERLIGDIVL
+3590 EIERLVGDIL
-3601 LCGFLSYSGP
+3601 LLTGFLSYSGP
-3611 FNQEFRQLLIKN
+3611 FNQEFRNLLNSN
-3623 WLNELIR
+3623 WLAELLR
-3630 RKIPVSMNLNITE
+3630 RKIPVSMNLNITD

-3654 NLCGLPTDDL
+3654 NLCGLPTDEL

-3682 DPQTQGKNWIKN
+3682 DPQTQGKIWIKN

-3702 VTTLNHKYFRNHV
+3702 VTTLNHKYFRNHI
-3715 EDCVSLGRPMLI
+3715 EDCVSLARPLLI

-3755 KLGDKEIDVTAGH
+3755 KLGDKEIDVMAGH

-3774 KLPNPAYTPEVSA
+3774 KLPNPAYTPEISA

-3820 RTQLIKDVTANR
+3820 RTQLIMDVTANR

-3867 STATEVK
+3867 ATATEVR
-3874 EKLDIAKETEIKI
+3874 EKLDVAKETEIKI
-3887 NLAREEFRPVA
+3887 NAAREEFRPVA

-3935 SQPSPITQR
+3935 STPSPITFK
-3944 RIGFIIDY
+3944 RIALIIDY
-3952 LTFDVFKY
+3952 LTYDVWKY
-3960 ISRGFYETHKYLFTL
+3960 ISRGFYESHKYLFTL
-3975 LLTLKIDMQREYV
+3975 LLTLKIDLQKEY
-3988 SFIEFQTL
+3988 ITYDEFQTF

-4007 CPPKPFKWITDMSW
+4007 CPPKPFKWVTDMSW
-4021 LNLVY
+4021 LNLVQ
-4026 LTGLRQFTNILNQIT
+4026 LSNLRQYTNILNQVT
-4041 NNEKGWKN
+4041 NNEKGWKT
-4049 WFDKEAPEEETLPD
+4049 WFDKEAPEDEPLPD
-4063 GYHTLDVFRKL
+4063 GLHTLDVFRKL
-4074 LVVRSWSP
+4074 LVVRAWCP

-4089 LKYVVASMGQRYSE
+4089 LKYVVFSMGARFSE
-4103 AVIVNYEHMVLESR
+4103 AVIVNYEGMVLESR

-4133 PNIEVTAKRLECL
+4133 PSIETTAKRLENL
-4146 CSAISMGQGQEV
+4146 CSSISMGQGQEV
-4158 HARKLIERALKEG
+4158 HARKLIDRGLKEG
-4171 MWVLLQNC
+4171 LWVLLQNC
-4179 HLGLEYMVEV
+4179 HLGLEYMIEI

-4203 SDIFRLWITTEVHPK
+4203 HEMFRLWITTEPHDK

-4224 QMSIKYTCEPPSGIK
+4224 QMAIKYTCEPPSGIK

-4248 MSQDFLDYSDSPYY
+4248 MSQDFLDYSDSPFY

-4309 DGLEQGEYISW
+4309 DILEPGQSVSW
-4320 TTVRYMVS
+4320 TTVRYMIS

-4345 VTFCRVWFTDQLFT
+4345 GTFTRVWFADQLFD

-4365 KGYGIMKF
+4365 KSYGIMKF

-4379 LEEIEKMKTV
+4379 LEEIDKMKTV

-4408 KTQTLLDTILSIQP
+4408 VTQQLLDTILSIQP
-4422 KESGGG
+4422 KESSSG
-4428 GGESREAS
+4428 GGETREAS

-4441 KEMLEKIPPNF
+4441 KEMLEKVPPNF
-4452 DPFQVKERL
+4452 DPHEVKERL
-4461 RIMGQLNSMVIFLR
+4461 RYYGMLNSMVIFLR

-4482 KVIGLV
+4482 KVISLV
-4488 RTTLRD
+4488 RTTLKD

-4509 RNSLDSIYDA
+4509 RDSLDNIYDA
-4519 KVPVIW
+4519 KVPNIW
-4525 LKSSWSSSTLGFWFT
+4525 LRSSWSSSTLGFWFT

-4549 SSWCFIARP
+4549 SSWCFQARP
-4558 NSFWMTGFFNP
+4558 FSFWMTGFFNP

-4601 ILDDVKA
+4601 TYEEIKA
-4608 PPPEGVYVH
+4608 PPPEGVFVH
-4617 GLYLDGASWDRRN
+4617 GLFLDGAGWDRRN

-4639 VLYTALPVIHV
+4639 VLYTALPVVHV

-4664 TCPVYKKPVRTGL
+4664 QCPVYKKPVRTGL

-4688 KNPDHWVLRGVAIL
+4688 KNPDHWILRGVAIL

>member
-1 MYLRSRTRG
+1 
-10 SVSITS
+10 
-16 PGLRRNR
+16 
-23 LLKTMADEAGGAEAP
+23 MADGGGEVPPETAPEAANAEAGAADTAGGGDDK
-38 PAEAPETSDEKQR
+38 DE
-51 QEDIEKTAEKI
+51 DVEKTAVKI
-62 ESLTHI
+62 EEI
-68 AHRKASMF
+68 ARRASRKQSVYQPTGSA
-76 PQTQATQERVEV
+76 EEILDI

-98 VGSRLKDIQK
+98 VSARLKDIQK
-108 KSKVSMSAL
+108 KSKISMSTLAL
-117 ALGQESYKEK
+117 AHESYKDK

-147 FLLEMAGAILNR
+147 FLLENAASILNK
-159 SADYVLEGVYDADIH
+159 SIEYVLEGVYDADIH
-174 IDLLDSAVAEG
+174 IDLLDSAVVDG
-185 GRNCIVLCDALLPP
+185 GRNCIVLCDAWLPP
-199 VKMESGRFVPN
+199 LKMESGRFIPN

-222 ASSIGTCGR
+222 GSTIGTEGM
-231 CVAMYRI
+231 CVGMYRI
-238 KNKLVDTKNVADDYY
+238 KNKAIDTKNVADDYY
-253 LVFIDMDQERENVVS
+253 LVFFDMNQETENVVS
-268 GVFKMLT
+268 GIYRTMKRV
-275 SAYVPALKAC
+275 YVPALNMC

-296 KSDDMIKTYLSRM
+296 RSAEIINTYISKIM
-309 NLFFDYL
+309 LFSDYL
-316 AKTKIDLDCCTRFKV
+316 EKTKIDLDCCTKFKI
-331 NEVLYEE
+331 NFSLYEE
-338 HLSDEEKMKVAITKT
+338 ELADAEKMKLAITKT
-353 YVLEEICTFVKQ
+353 HVLEEICSYVKQ
-365 WMKQITM
+365 WNKQITM

-412 DLCQMYI
+412 EPCQMYI

-438 QVTDYYNE
+438 QVTDFYNE
-446 AFDNVKYL
+446 AYDNVKYL

-469 HTMEQYI
+469 LTMQQFI
-476 PGLLYTVRMVYA
+476 PGLLYTVRMIFA

-530 KLNFNSK
+530 KLNFIKK
-537 ALFCLG
+537 AKLCLG
-543 LYSFYRECYDE
+543 LYSFYRECYNE
-554 TQKEMHEAADE
+554 TQQEMMEAADE
-565 KPFGCSEMYIFGK
+565 RPFDCSEMYIFGK
-578 FETFRRRLIKIIDLF
+578 FETFRRRLLKIIDLF
-593 QTYITYYILNKTTL
+593 QTYIIYYVLNKTTL
-607 EGIEEHA
+607 EGIEEYA
-614 SLFNKFFKAIS
+614 ANFNKFFKTIS
-625 TKTYDALDHRR
+625 SKTYDGLDHRR

-643 KIYKDAVANQE
+643 KIYKDAVATQE
-654 VLLENFMINS
+654 ILLENFMISS
-664 VNKCPTTEIALHLLK
+664 VNKCPTTEIALNLLK
-679 RFDNL
+679 RFQKL
-684 KLGCL
+684 KLDCL
-689 YLEDQYYDLISKFTA
+689 YLEDQYYDLISNYTG
-704 EIESLRDRYNE
+704 EIEALRDRYNE
-715 ERENPDVPWNMP
+715 ERENPELPRNMP
-727 PVSGRIMWIRF
+727 PVAGRVMWIRF
-738 YDKNIQ
+738 YHKNIKA
-744 GPMAEFKKQDEIITH
+744 PMREFMQHHEVITH

-768 FNVMYIVF
+768 YNVMTIVF
-776 TEFELIYHKAWAENV
+776 TEFELIYHSAWAENV

-801 LLIRHPTT
+801 LLIRHPVT
-809 NMYIVNFNIY
+809 NRYIVNFSVY

-832 LGLSVPDSAQVV
+832 LGLSVPDAAQIV
-844 AYCKDQILGNFEK
+844 AYCKEKIFSNYERIMYLVERNDQI
-857 MKYLVDRNNKI
+857 R
-868 RKSMPKLYLP
+868 RSMPKLYLP
-878 LLRAQLVKMEKAF
+878 LLRAQLVKLEKAF
-891 QPGLS
+891 QAGFS
-896 TITWTSLEIPAYCT
+896 TITWTALEIPAYCDN
-910 AIEVVLD
+910 IESVLD

-928 IKEARIDAILQS
+928 MKEARIDAILQS
-940 IAKTLLVLLPEQAVE
+940 ITKSLLVHLPEQAVD
-955 PNVFYEDNLTRRD
+955 PNIFYEENLVRRD
-968 DIANELQHKSWN
+968 EIATDLQQKSWN
-980 AETAVIELINKFLD
+980 AELAVIELINKFLD
-994 SVPSQAIKDLK
+994 SVPSKQIQDLK
-1005 DKWLDPDKALKPVTS
+1005 NNWLDIDKALKQVTS

-1025 PEDAAFLEIEN
+1025 PEDAAFMEIEN

-1041 PQHAIN
+1041 PTNAIN
-1047 ESNELFAY
+1047 ECNELFAY
-1055 FATKCFESLI
+1055 FATKCLEALI
-1065 KCTRTSLDLLRRR
+1065 KCTRTSLDVLRKR

-1100 MKTMMYLQIPRILI
+1100 MLTMMFLQIPRILI
-1114 TPTLDEIQSAFSQV
+1114 KPTLEEIQSAFSQV
-1128 VLNCIMDTHRNVFQ
+1128 VLNCIMDIHRNVFM
-1142 WSQQELI
+1142 WGQQELI
-1149 LKEGGVGS
+1149 KKEKMGMSSLSTTRSYSAGS
-1157 TSGKSMSMLSKSSI
+1157 R
-1171 GGGSKSGSMIGG
+1171 SGSSMTGI
-1183 VRSYFRMVSE
+1183 RNYFRMVSE

-1206 MMYMYKP
+1206 MMYMFKP
-1213 DIEKLLKDY
+1213 DIQKLLVIY
-1222 GRYSFLWA
+1222 GKFSHLWA
-1230 EDRVQQVQDF
+1230 EDRVQQVQAF

-1255 KYEGQTEEVNN
+1255 KYEGQTEEVLN
-1266 LPERHIIGSIQ
+1266 LPERHIVGSIQ
-1277 INTDNVKLGLHVES
+1277 INMDNLKLALHVES

-1301 LSVAYKERVLKMM
+1301 LSHAYKERVDRLMTFIKDKMKVM
-1314 QFINDRMKAM
+1314 S
-1324 AKKIKDLDDVRV
+1324 KKIKDLDDVRV
-1336 AMLCLEMIR
+1336 AMLCLESIR
-1345 EAFIDMD
+1345 EEFIGMD

-1361 YTTFHQFNI
+1361 YTLFGQFNI
-1370 DISKEDSDMV
+1370 DIPKDDIDMV
-1380 DGLRYA
+1380 YGLRYA
-1386 FTNMLETAAS
+1386 FQNMLLTS
-1396 VQQRI
+1396 QQVQQRI

-1412 TSGVSTFMQEVL
+1412 TEGVASFNEDVL

-1439 LTAREA
+1439 LSAREA

-1450 LFQSRFDEL
+1450 MFQSRFDEL

-1467 SGEKLF
+1467 NGEKLF
-1473 GMEVKDYPILHE
+1473 GMEVKDYPILHQ
-1485 KKKQF
+1485 KKKEF
-1490 NLLNKLYSLY
+1490 NLLSKLYSLY

-1514 WIAIDIETIINQ
+1514 WVEIDIEQIVSQ
-1526 LAEFDKRCRM
+1526 LADFDIRCRK
-1536 LPRAMKDWPAFIEL
+1536 LPKGMKDWPAFIEL
-1550 KTKIDDFNQTCPL
+1550 KTKIDDFNETCPL

-1572 KDRHWKR
+1572 KDRHWRR
-1579 LEKLLGCILDVESET
+1579 LEKLMNCILDVESET

-1604 LLKYK
+1604 LLKNK

-1616 ISSVKEKDIESKLKQ
+1616 ISAVKEKDIEAKLKQ
-1631 VMVDWAVVDLT
+1631 VIADWAVVDLT
-1642 FAPFKNRGDLLIK
+1642 FAPFKNRGELLIK
-1655 AQDTL
+1655 PQETL
-1660 DIITMLEDSLMVL
+1660 DIITMLEDSLMIL

-1687 DIILWINKLVST
+1687 DILLWINKLVGT
-1699 SEILE
+1699 TEILE
-1704 KWLIVQNL
+1704 KWLAVQNL

-1749 ARDIINCVETCTS
+1749 ARDIVNCVETCVS
-1762 DDSLKQLLP
+1762 DDTLKQLLP
-1771 HLLEQLE
+1771 HLFEQLE
-1778 ACQKSLTGYLET
+1778 ACQKSLTGYLEM

-1820 PHLPSIFDALNT
+1820 PHLLSIFDAMYM

-1837 KERIVNM
+1837 KDRIVGM
-1844 NSDNGEKIPLERP
+1844 NSDNGENIPLDRP
-1857 VVCMGGVENWL
+1857 VTCIGGVEIWL
-1868 NVLLD
+1868 NTLLD
-1873 TMKDTVRNVIASISQ
+1873 TMKDTVRNFIANIAQ
-1888 TLAGDPEFDFLVG
+1888 TMAGDPEFEFLSG
-1901 FWTFPGQAGLLG
+1901 FWHFPGQAGLLG

-1928 ARADRFIMRLTNQK
+1928 ARVDRFIMRLTNQK
-1942 FLDLLNGLI
+1942 NLDLLNGLI
-1951 DYTVKDLTPL
+1951 DQTVTDLVPL
-1961 DRTQIET
+1961 DRTRVET

-1979 FDDLVKLRIKSPG
+1979 FDDLVRMRIKTPT

-1998 QARFYYYEDS
+1998 QARFYYFEDS
-2008 DDCLVCITD
+2008 DDCIVSITD
-2017 VIFLYQN
+2017 VDFLYQN

-2048 AIGMNMGG
+2048 AIGMSMGG

-2130 ICLTARKEKKEFF
+2130 ICLTARREKKEFF
-2143 LFSDGDTVSLNPE
+2143 IFSDGDVVSLNPE

-2233 GLRNILSVLRTMGAQ
+2233 GLRNILSVLRTMGSQ
-2248 KRANPDNTE
+2248 KRANPDSTE

-2284 IEDLFPGMK
+2284 IEDLFPGIK

-2306 TLVTERTGL
+2306 ALVTDRTGL

-2350 CIHSLM
+2350 CIHTLM
-2356 AALTVVG
+2356 FALTEVG
-2363 RPHRENRMNPKA
+2363 KPHKEMRMNPKA

-2446 ISMASNSKLVFE
+2446 ITMAQNSKLVFE

-2497 QKEADSLRN
+2497 PKESDAFRSV
-2506 AFNKIYDEV
+2506 FNKVYNDV
-2515 HAFVQQKLPAK
+2515 HMFVQQKLPAK
-2526 MKLLEAIYVRQC
+2526 MKLLEAIYIRQC
-2538 IDVLT
+2538 IDVLI
-2543 GLLSIEIPSGKSHTD
+2543 GLLQIEVPGGKLHTD
-2558 RHLERLFIFAMMW
+2558 RHLERLFVFSMMW

-2581 RTKMAEF
+2581 RTRMAEYM
-2588 FTKLPAKM
+2588 TKLPVKI
-2596 DYPGGKSKEWVMPFE
+2596 DWPGAKSKEWVMPFE
-2611 FMVNPAGQWQHWSE
+2611 YMVNETGVWQHWAE
-2625 SVEDYIYPTDSVPEY
+2625 IVEDYIYPSDSVPEY
-2640 ASILVPNVDNVCIS
+2640 ASILVPNIDNVCIS
-2654 FLIDTIAKQNKA
+2654 FLIETIAKQNKA

-2685 AKYDNE
+2685 MKYDNE

-2723 TYGPPGNRAM
+2723 TYGPPGGRGM

-2740 NMPIVNEWGD
+2740 NMPVVNEWGD

-2771 PGEFII
+2771 PGDFII

-2802 RQFNV
+2802 RQFNI
-2807 FNCTLPSDVSM
+2807 FNCTLPSNVSM
-2818 DKIFETISAG
+2818 DKIFETISSG
-2828 YFCKT
+2828 YFCKA

-2838 LVDFMPK
+2838 IVDFMPR
-2845 LVPVTRVIWQQT
+2845 LVPITRLIWQQT
-2857 KAKMLPTPA
+2857 KIKMLPTPA

-2879 IWEGI
+2879 IWEGV

-2889 EELQS
+2889 EELT
-2894 VNTALKLW
+2894 NIKTALKLW

-2922 FVENFWKT
+2922 FVATFWKT
-2930 ATKELPEYVS
+2930 AAQELPDVVS
-2940 EFPEGNTYF
+2940 EFPEEETFF
-2949 VNFLREPA
+2949 VNFLREA
-2957 DPTGDEEEE
+2957 VDPTGDEDED
-2966 FSFEAPKIYEELPS
+2966 FSTDAPKIYEELPS
-2980 WEFVLMKLGSF
+2980 WEFVLFKLGQF
-2991 QELYN
+2991 QEQFN
-2996 EQVRGASLDLVFF
+2996 DQIRGAHLDLVFF
-3009 LDAMVHLFIVS
+3009 HDAMVHLFIIS

-3046 ASFIA
+3046 ASYIA

-3056 QITLTRSYNVSNFM
+3056 QITLTRSYNVNNFC
-3070 DDIKYLYRVA
+3070 DDIKVLYRIA
-3080 GLQGKGI
+3080 GLQGQGI
-3087 SFIFTDNDIKDEQF
+3087 TFIFTDNDIKDEQF

-3110 SGEIANLFAKD
+3110 SGEIANLFPKD

-3136 YAPRRIPVP
+3136 YAPKRIPVP

-3154 RSRANLH
+3154 RSRSNLH

-3173 RSRAMKFPGLIS
+3173 RSRALKFPGLIS
-3185 GSVMDWFQK
+3185 GSTMDWFQK
-3194 WPKQALIEVADH
+3194 WPRSALIEVAHH
-3206 FLREFHVVC
+3206 FLSEFKVVC
-3215 APETKIMLIEIMGM
+3215 TTDTKQQLIEIMGM
-3229 VQDDVA
+3229 VQDNVA
-3235 EACIMY
+3235 DTCSMY
-3241 YDRFRRQA
+3241 YDRFRRQT

-3282 TGLDKLVEAAASVDI
+3282 TGLDKLVEAAASVDE
-3297 LKKELELKGIEIEEA
+3297 LKKELEVKDQEIKEA
-3312 TAKAEEV
+3312 TAAAEEV
-3319 LQAVAVSQAAAE
+3319 LAAVAESQAAAE
-3331 VVKGEVL
+3331 VVKAEVL
-3338 EVKDRAVKL
+3338 AVKDRAVKL
-3347 VAVIAAETAIA
+3347 VSVIAAETAIA
-3358 EEKLAAARP
+3358 EEKLAAAKP
-3367 ALEAAEAALLTI
+3367 ALDAAEAALLTI
-3379 NAGDIATVRKLGKP
+3379 NAADIATVRKLGKP
-3393 PFLITLI
+3393 PYLITLI

-3415 KPDPEKNFLSASW
+3415 RPDPEKEFLMSSW

-3463 FQYPQY
+3463 FNFPQY
-3469 TFEAAKVACGNVAGL
+3469 TFEAAKIACGNVAGL

-3498 KDVLPLKANLAVMQ
+3498 KDVLPLKANLAIMQ
-3512 GKYQAAKRELDTAEG
+3512 GKYQAAKKELETAEAQ
-3527 LLAAKERE
+3527 LEAKERE
-3535 LAGVQRQFDE
+3535 LRDVQRKFDE
-3545 AMTLKQAVLDDAAK
+3545 AMSLKQAVLDDAAK
-3559 CQEKMDVATCL
+3559 CQQKMDAATAL

-3575 GERIRWTEQSALFKS
+3575 GERVRWTEQSALFKS
-3590 EIERLIGDIVL
+3590 EIERLVGDIL
-3601 LCGFLSYSGP
+3601 LLTGFLSYSGP
-3611 FNQEFRQLLIKN
+3611 FNQEFRSLLNSN
-3623 WLNELIR
+3623 WLAELLR
-3630 RKIPVSMNLNITE
+3630 RKIPVSMNLNITD
-3643 QLTDTATIGEW
+3643 QLTDTATIGDW
-3654 NLCGLPTDDL
+3654 NLCGLPTDEL

-3669 IIVTKAARFPLLI
+3669 IIVTKASRFPLLI
-3682 DPQTQGKNWIKN
+3682 DPQTQGKIWIKN

-3702 VTTLNHKYFRNHV
+3702 VTTLNHKYFRNHI
-3715 EDCVSLGRPMLI
+3715 EDCVSLARPLLI

-3742 EKNYIKIGSSYKV
+3742 ERNYIKIGSSYKV
-3755 KLGDKEIDVTAGH
+3755 KLGDKEIDVMAGH

-3774 KLPNPAYTPEVSA
+3774 KLPNPAYTPEISA

-3820 RTQLIKDVTANR
+3820 RTQLIMDVTANR

-3867 STATEVK
+3867 ATATEVR
-3874 EKLDIAKETEIKI
+3874 EKLDVAKETEIKI
-3887 NLAREEFRPVA
+3887 NAAREEFRPVA

-3935 SQPSPITQR
+3935 STPSPITFK
-3944 RIGFIIDY
+3944 RIAFIIEY
-3952 LTFDVFKY
+3952 LTFDVWKY
-3960 ISRGFYETHKYLFTL
+3960 ISRGFYEKHKYLFTL
-3975 LLTLKIDMQREYV
+3975 LLTLKIDLQKEY
-3988 SFIEFQTL
+3988 ITYDEFQTF

-4007 CPPKPFKWITDMSW
+4007 CPPKPFKWVTDMSW
-4021 LNLVY
+4021 LNLVQ
-4026 LTGLRQFTNILNQIT
+4026 LSGLRQYTNILNQVS

-4049 WFDKEAPEEETLPD
+4049 WFDKEAPEDEPLPD

-4074 LVVRSWSP
+4074 LVVRAWCP

-4089 LKYVVASMGQRYSE
+4089 LKYVMFSMGAKFSE
-4103 AVIVNYEHMVLESR
+4103 AVIVNYENMVLESR

-4133 PNIEVTAKRLECL
+4133 PSIETTAKRMEIL
-4146 CSAISMGQGQEV
+4146 CSSISMGQGQEV
-4158 HARKLIERALKEG
+4158 HARKLIDRGLKEG
-4171 MWVLLQNC
+4171 LWVLLQNC
-4179 HLGLEYMVEV
+4179 HLGLEYMVEI

-4203 SDIFRLWITTEVHPK
+4203 HEMFRLWVTTEPHDR
-4218 FPITLL
+4218 FPITFL
-4224 QMSIKYTCEPPSGIK
+4224 QMAIKYTCEPPSGIK

-4248 MSQDFLDYSDSPYY
+4248 MSQDFLDYSDSPFY

-4309 DGLEQGEYISW
+4309 DILEPGQTVSW
-4320 TTVRYMVS
+4320 TTVRYMIS

-4345 VTFCRVWFTDQLFT
+4345 STFTRVWFSDQLFD
-4359 EDFQFY
+4359 EEFQFY
-4365 KGYGIMKF
+4365 KSYGIMKF

-4379 LEEIEKMKTV
+4379 IEEIDKMKTV

-4408 KTQTLLDTILSIQP
+4408 VTQELLDTILSIQP
-4422 KESGGG
+4422 KESSSG
-4428 GGESREAS
+4428 GGETREAS

-4441 KEMLEKIPPNF
+4441 KEMLEKVPPNF
-4452 DPFQVKERL
+4452 DPHEVLERL
-4461 RIMGQLNSMVIFLR
+4461 RHYGILNSMVIFLR

-4482 KVIGLV
+4482 KVISLV
-4488 RTTLRD
+4488 RTTLKD

-4509 RNSLDSIYDA
+4509 RDSLDNIYDA
-4519 KVPVIW
+4519 KVPNIW

-4549 SSWCFIARP
+4549 STWCFQGRP
-4558 NSFWMTGFFNP
+4558 FSFWMTGFFNP

-4601 ILDDVKA
+4601 IYEEIKA
-4608 PPPEGVYVH
+4608 PPPEGVFVH
-4617 GLYLDGASWDRRN
+4617 GLFLDGAGWDRRN
-4630 LRLCESTLK
+4630 MRLCESTLK
-4639 VLYTALPVIHV
+4639 VLYTALPVVHV

-4664 TCPVYKKPVRTGL
+4664 QCPVYKKPRRTGL

-4682 LWLPTI
+4682 LWLTTI
-4688 KNPDHWVLRGVAIL
+4688 KNPDHWILRGVAIL

>member
-1 MYLRSRTRG
+1 
-10 SVSITS
+10 
-16 PGLRRNR
+16 
-23 LLKTMADEAGGAEAP
+23 MAEGGEEAPPDVAAPEGDETQPPEGEGGEAPEAAEGAEAP
-38 PAEAPETSDEKQR
+38 KEEEYHATGIRISDVSKRSAKKGRTPLQIGAE
-51 QEDIEKTAEKI
+51 
-62 ESLTHI
+62 
-68 AHRKASMF
+68 
-76 PQTQATQERVEV
+76 ERVDV
-88 DRTALEAILD
+88 DRTALNAILD
-98 VGSRLKDIQK
+98 VSSRIKDIQK
-108 KSKVSMSAL
+108 KSRLSMSTL
-117 ALGQESYKEK
+117 ALGQESYKDK
-127 QAKAKEARN
+127 QAKAKEARQ
-136 NRVGGLKTQHR
+136 NRVGGIKTQHR
-147 FLLEMAGAILNR
+147 FLLENAAVLLNKTPE
-159 SADYVLEGVYDADIH
+159 YVLEGVYDADINLE
-174 IDLLDSAVAEG
+174 LLDSAIAEG
-185 GRNCIVLCDALLPP
+185 GRNCIVLCDASLPP

-210 QKGRMERTYISD
+210 QKGKMDRTYVSD
-222 ASSIGTCGR
+222 CSSIGTEGR
-231 CVAMYRI
+231 CVAMYRL
-238 KNKLVDTKNVADDYY
+238 KNKAVDSKNVADDFF
-253 LVFIDMDQERENVVS
+253 LVLFDVNQDTENIVS
-268 GVFKMLT
+268 GIFRTMQSV
-275 SAYVPALKAC
+275 YIPALNAC
-285 KAWGDI
+285 RAWGDI

-296 KSDDMIKTYLSRM
+296 KSQDTIKYYISKIM
-309 NLFFDYL
+309 LFVDYL
-316 AKTKIDLDCCTRFKV
+316 AKTKIDLDCCTRFKI
-331 NEVLYEE
+331 NYTLYEE
-338 HLSDEEKMKVAITKT
+338 ELADPDKMKAAITKT
-353 YVLEEICTFVKQ
+353 HVLEEICTFVKQ
-365 WMKQITM
+365 WIRQITM

-412 DLCQMYI
+412 DPTMMYI
-419 HTLIRAKSKLIK
+419 HTLIRAKSKLLK
-431 KWRLLDN
+431 KWRQLDN
-438 QVTDYYNE
+438 LVTDYYNE

-469 HTMEQYI
+469 ETMQQFI
-476 PGLLYTVRMVYA
+476 PGLLYTIRMIFA

-506 TNQILNMCMD
+506 TNQILNTCMD
-516 YLTNNGRKTIWNQD
+516 YLTNNGKKTIWNQD
-530 KLNFNSK
+530 KLNFIKKSI
-537 ALFCLG
+537 LCLN
-543 LYSFYRECYDE
+543 LYNFYRECYAE
-554 TQKEMHEAADE
+554 TQKEMMEAADE
-565 KPFGCSEMYIFGK
+565 RPFDCSEMYIFGK
-578 FETFRRRLIKIIDLF
+578 FETFRKRLIKIIDLF
-593 QTYITYYILNKTTL
+593 QTYITYYVLNKTTL
-607 EGIEEHA
+607 EGIEEYTA
-614 SLFNKFFKAIS
+614 NFNKFFKTIS

-643 KIYKDAVANQE
+643 KAYKDAVANQE
-654 VLLENFMINS
+654 LLLENFMINS
-664 VNKCPTTEIALHLLK
+664 VNKCPTTEIAIQLLL
-679 RFDNL
+679 RFGTL
-684 KLGCL
+684 KLNCL
-689 YLEDQYYDLISKFTA
+689 YLEDQYYDLIRTYTA
-704 EIESLRDRYNE
+704 EIESIRDRYNE
-715 ERENPDVPWNMP
+715 ERDHPDLPRNMP
-727 PVSGRIMWIRF
+727 PVAGRVMWIRF
-738 YDKNIQ
+738 YDNNIKV
-744 GPMAEFKKQDEIITH
+744 PMETFKKHHEVITH

-768 FNVMYIVF
+768 YNVMAIVF
-776 TEFELIYHKAWAENV
+776 TEYELIYHHAWAENV

-801 LLIRHPTT
+801 LLIRHPQT
-809 NMYIVNFNIY
+809 NLCIVNFSIY

-832 LGLSVPDSAQVV
+832 LGLSVPDGAQIV
-844 AYCKDQILGNFEK
+844 AFCKDKILGNFEK
-857 MKYLVDRNNKI
+857 IKYLVERNNQI
-868 RKSMPKLYLP
+868 RRSMPKLYLP
-878 LLRAQLVKMEKAF
+878 LLRAQLIKLEKAF
-891 QPGLS
+891 QPGFS
-896 TITWTSLEIPAYCT
+896 TITWTSLEIPTYC
-910 AIEVVLD
+910 AHIESVLD

-928 IKEARIDAILQS
+928 MKEARIDAILAS
-940 IAKTLLVLLPEQAVE
+940 ITKTMLVYLPEQAVD
-955 PNVFYEDNLTRRD
+955 PTVFYEENLIRRD
-968 DIANELQHKSWN
+968 EISREIQQKSWN
-980 AETAVIELINKFLD
+980 AEIAVIELIHKFLE
-994 SVPSQAIKDLK
+994 SVPSKQIQDLR
-1005 DKWLDPDKALKPVTS
+1005 DHWLDIEKALKQVTS

-1025 PEDAAFLEIEN
+1025 PEDAAFMEIEN
-1036 PDRFE
+1036 PERFDVL
-1041 PQHAIN
+1041 PAIN
-1047 ESNELFAY
+1047 ECNELFAY
-1055 FATKCFESLI
+1055 FATKCLEALI
-1065 KCTRTSLDLLRRR
+1065 KCTRQSLDTLRRR

-1100 MKTMMYLQIPRILI
+1100 MLTHMYLQIPRILI
-1114 TPTLDEIQSAFSQV
+1114 KPTLEEIQTAFSQV
-1128 VLNCIMDTHRNVFQ
+1128 VLNCVMDIHRNVFM
-1142 WSQQELI
+1142 WGQQDLI
-1149 LKEGGVGS
+1149 KKDQAGAGS
-1157 TSGKSMSMLSKSSI
+1157 LMMTRSMT
-1171 GGGSKSGSMIGG
+1171 GSRSGSNIGG
-1183 VRSYFRMVSE
+1183 VRNYFRMVSE
-1193 HKDIVRAVMALQG
+1193 HKDIVRSVMALQG

-1213 DIEKLLKDY
+1213 DIEKLLKSY
-1222 GRYSFLWA
+1222 GRFEHLWA
-1230 EDRVQQVQDF
+1230 EDRVPQVQAF
-1240 VDSNPLNVIIRDMLK
+1240 VDSNPLNVIVKDMLT
-1255 KYEGQTEEVNN
+1255 KYEGQTEEVLN
-1266 LPERHIIGSIQ
+1266 LPDRHIIGSIQ
-1277 INTDNVKLGLHVES
+1277 IDTENIKLALHLES

-1301 LSVAYKERVLKMM
+1301 LCVAYKERVAKLM
-1314 QFINDRMKAM
+1314 QFINDRMKTM
-1324 AKKIKDLDDVRV
+1324 GKKIKDLDDVRL
-1336 AMLCLEMIR
+1336 AMLCLELIR
-1345 EAFIDMD
+1345 EEFIGMD

-1361 YTTFHQFNI
+1361 YATFAQFNI
-1370 DISKEDSDMV
+1370 DIPRDDADMV
-1380 DGLRYA
+1380 YGLRYA
-1386 FTNMLETAAS
+1386 FQNMLITS
-1396 VQQRI
+1396 QQVQQKI
-1401 VDMQGPLQKEL
+1401 VEMQGPLQKEL
-1412 TSGVSTFMQEVL
+1412 TEGVATFMEDVL
-1424 KFDADYDAFGPMTPG
+1424 KFDADYDAFGPLTPG
-1439 LTAREA
+1439 LSAREA

-1450 LFQSRFDEL
+1450 MFSSRFDEL

-1467 SGEKLF
+1467 NGEKLF
-1473 GMEVKDYPILHE
+1473 GMEVKDYPILHQ
-1485 KKKQF
+1485 KKKEF
-1490 NLLNKLYSLY
+1490 NLLSKLYSLY
-1500 LSVMNSID
+1500 LAVMNSID

-1514 WIAIDIETIINQ
+1514 WVEIDIEQIVAQ
-1526 LAEFDKRCRM
+1526 LAEFDLRCRK
-1536 LPRAMKDWPAFIEL
+1536 LPKGMKDWPAFIEL
-1550 KTKIDDFNQTCPL
+1550 KNKIDDFNQTCPL
-1563 LELMADKSM
+1563 LELMADKAM
-1572 KDRHWKR
+1572 KERHWKR
-1579 LEKLLGCILDVESET
+1579 LENTMKCVLDVESEA

-1604 LLKYK
+1604 LLKYR
-1609 EDVEDIC
+1609 EEVEDIC
-1616 ISSVKEKDIESKLKQ
+1616 ISAVKEKDIEAKLKQ
-1631 VMVDWAVVDLT
+1631 VAADWALVDLT
-1642 FAPFKNRGDLLIK
+1642 FTNFKNRGELLIK
-1655 AQDTL
+1655 PQETL
-1660 DIITMLEDSLMVL
+1660 DIITMLEDSLMIL

-1687 DIILWINKLVST
+1687 DILLWISKLVNT
-1699 SEILE
+1699 TEILE
-1704 KWLIVQNL
+1704 KWLQVQNL

-1729 PAEAKRFATIDKTYV
+1729 PAEAKRFATIDKQYV

-1749 ARDIINCVETCTS
+1749 ARDIVNCVETCTS
-1762 DDSLKQLLP
+1762 DDTLKQMLP
-1771 HLLEQLE
+1771 HLFEQLE

-1820 PHLPSIFDALNT
+1820 PHLPSIFDAIYT
-1832 VDFDD
+1832 VEFDD
-1837 KERIVNM
+1837 KERIIIM
-1844 NSDNGEKIPLERP
+1844 NSANGESIDLERP
-1857 VVCMGGVENWL
+1857 VVCMGGVEIWL
-1868 NVLLD
+1868 NYLLD
-1873 TMKDTVRNVIASISQ
+1873 TMKDTIRNVIANISQ
-1888 TLAGDPEFDFLVG
+1888 TMAGDPEFEFLSG
-1901 FWTFPGQAGLLG
+1901 FWSFPGQAGLLG

-1951 DYTVKDLTPL
+1951 DQTVTDLVPL
-1961 DRTQIET
+1961 DRTQVET

-1979 FDDLVKLRIKSPG
+1979 FDDLVKMRIKSPI

-1998 QARFYYYEDS
+1998 QARFYYLEDT
-2008 DDCLVCITD
+2008 DDCIVSITD
-2017 VIFLYQN
+2017 VDFIYQN

-2048 AIGMNMGG
+2048 AIGMSMGG

-2069 TKDMART
+2069 TKDMGRT

-2130 ICLTARKEKKEFF
+2130 ICLTARREKREFF
-2143 LFSDGDTVSLNPE
+2143 IFSDGDTVSLNPE

-2200 SCGFKE
+2200 SCGFKD
-2206 NILLARKFFT
+2206 NIMLSRKFFT

-2233 GLRNILSVLRTMGAQ
+2233 GLRNILSVLRTMGSQ
-2248 KRANPDNTE
+2248 KRANPDSTE

-2284 IEDLFPGMK
+2284 IEDLFPGIK
-2293 LTQTVQREMQRAI
+2293 LSQTQQREMQRAI
-2306 TLVTERTGL
+2306 GIVTERTGL
-2315 VNHPDWNL
+2315 VNHPEWNL

-2350 CIHSLM
+2350 CIHTLM
-2356 AALTVVG
+2356 SALTEVG
-2363 RPHRENRMNPKA
+2363 RPHKEMRMNPKA

-2446 ISMASNSKLVFE
+2446 ITMAQNSKLVFE

-2484 WQPILEGWLKKRS
+2484 WQPVLEGWLKKRS

-2506 AFNKIYDEV
+2506 AFNKVYDEV
-2515 HAFVQQKLPAK
+2515 HLFVQQKVPAK

-2538 IDVLT
+2538 IDVLI
-2543 GLLSIEIPSGKSHTD
+2543 GLLQIEIPGGKAHTD

-2581 RTKMAEF
+2581 RTRMAEF
-2588 FTKLPAKM
+2588 MTKLPVKL
-2596 DYPGGKSKEWVMPFE
+2596 DWPGAKSKEWIMPFE
-2611 FMVNPAGQWQHWSE
+2611 YMVSETGVWQHWSE
-2625 SVEDYIYPTDSVPEY
+2625 HVEDYIYPTDSVPEY
-2640 ASILVPNVDNVCIS
+2640 SSILVPNIDNVCIN
-2654 FLIDTIAKQNKA
+2654 FLIETIAKQNKA

-2673 GTAKT
+2673 GTGKT

-2685 AKYDNE
+2685 SYYDNE
-2691 VKLFKMINFSSATTP
+2691 YKLFKMINFSSATTP

-2723 TYGPPGNRAM
+2723 TYGPPGGKSM

-2763 GGFYSLEK
+2763 RGFYSLEK

-2802 RQFNV
+2802 RQFCI
-2807 FNCTLPSDVSM
+2807 FNCTLPSTVSM
-2818 DKIFETISAG
+2818 DRIFETISAG

-2838 LVDFMPK
+2838 IVDFMPK
-2845 LVPVTRVIWQQT
+2845 LVPVTRIIWQQT
-2857 KAKMLPTPA
+2857 KIKMLPTPA

-2889 EELQS
+2889 DELPS
-2894 VNTALKLW
+2894 VQIALKLW

-2913 FTTFDDKDW
+2913 FTTFDDKNW
-2922 FVENFWKT
+2922 FVSNFWKT
-2930 ATKELPEYVS
+2930 ATGELPEYVND
-2940 EFPEGNTYF
+2940 FPEKETYF
-2949 VNFLREPA
+2949 VNFLREPV
-2957 DPTGDEEEE
+2957 DPTGDEDED
-2966 FSFEAPKIYEELPS
+2966 FSTDAPKVYEELPA
-2980 WEFVLMKLGSF
+2980 WDFVLSKLGTF
-2991 QELYN
+2991 QETFN
-2996 EQVRGASLDLVFF
+2996 EQIRGAHLDLVFF
-3009 LDAMVHLFIVS
+3009 LDAMVHLFIIS
-3020 RIINTP
+3020 RIISTP

-3051 NFSFY
+3051 NYTFY

-3070 DDIKYLYRVA
+3070 DDIKILYRIA
-3080 GLQGKGI
+3080 GLQGRGI

-3110 SGEIANLFAKD
+3110 SGEIANLFPKE
-3121 EMDEIL
+3121 EMDEIM

-3145 DVLYEYFIM
+3145 DVLYEYFII

-3173 RSRAMKFPGLIS
+3173 RSRALKFPGLIS
-3185 GSVMDWFQK
+3185 GSTMDWFQK
-3194 WPKQALIEVADH
+3194 WPKEALIEVAYH
-3206 FLREFHVVC
+3206 FLWEFKVVC
-3215 APETKIMLIEIMGM
+3215 SSETKMQLIEIMGM
-3229 VQDDVA
+3229 VQDNVA
-3235 EACIMY
+3235 DTCGLY

-3269 KHENI
+3269 KHVHI

-3282 TGLDKLVEAAASVDI
+3282 TGLDKLVEAAASVDV
-3297 LKKELELKGIEIEEA
+3297 LKQELELKEQEIKVA

-3319 LQAVAVSQAAAE
+3319 LAAVATSQAAAE
-3331 VVKGEVL
+3331 IVKAEVM
-3338 EVKDRAVKL
+3338 EVKEVAVKL
-3347 VAVIAAETAIA
+3347 VTVIAAETAIA
-3358 EEKLAAARP
+3358 EEKLAAAKP
-3367 ALEAAEAALLTI
+3367 ALEAAEAALQTI
-3379 NAGDIATVRKLGKP
+3379 NAADIATVRKLGKP
-3393 PFLITLI
+3393 PYLITLI
-3400 MDAVIILFRKKIDPI
+3400 MDAVCLLFRKRIDPI
-3415 KPDPEKNFLSASW
+3415 KADPEKNFLTASW

-3436 DSRFLNNLKFY
+3436 DSRFLSNLKNY

-3455 MVDLLQPY
+3455 MVDLLKPY
-3463 FQYPQY
+3463 FSFPQY
-3469 TFEAAKVACGNVAGL
+3469 TFEAAKIACGNVAGL

-3512 GKYQAAKRELDTAEG
+3512 GKYQGAKRELEAAEAE
-3527 LLAAKERE
+3527 LAAKELE
-3535 LAGVQRQFDE
+3535 LAGVQREFDE
-3545 AMTLKQAVLDDAAK
+3545 AMALKQAVLDDAAK
-3559 CQEKMDVATCL
+3559 CQEKMDAATAL

-3575 GERIRWTEQSALFKS
+3575 GERVRWTEQSALFKS
-3590 EIERLIGDIVL
+3590 EIERLVGDIL
-3601 LCGFLSYSGP
+3601 LLTGFLSYSGP
-3611 FNQEFRQLLIKN
+3611 FNQEFRSLLISN
-3623 WLNELIR
+3623 WLNELLR

-3654 NLCGLPTDDL
+3654 NLYGLPTDEL

-3682 DPQTQGKNWIKN
+3682 DPQTQGKIWIKN

-3702 VTTLNHKYFRNHV
+3702 VTTLNHKYFRNHI

-3727 EDVAEELDPALDNIL
+3727 EDVAEELDPVLDNVL

-3755 KLGDKEIDVTAGH
+3755 RLGDKEIDVTAGH
-3768 KIYITT
+3768 KIFITT
-3774 KLPNPAYTPEVSA
+3774 KLPNPAYTPEISA

-3820 RTQLIKDVTANR
+3820 RTQLIMDVTANR

-3856 VSLIQVLNITK
+3856 VTLIQVLNITK
-3867 STATEVK
+3867 ATATDVK
-3874 EKLDIAKETEIKI
+3874 EKLDVAKETEIKI

-3905 FLICNMSLVCNMYQ
+3905 FLVCNMSLVCNMYQ

-3935 SQPSPITQR
+3935 SPQSPITTR
-3944 RIGFIIDY
+3944 RIAFIIDY
-3952 LTFDVFKY
+3952 LTFDVFKF
-3960 ISRGFYETHKYLFTL
+3960 ISRGFYEKHKYLFTV
-3975 LLTLKIDMQREYV
+3975 LLTLKIDLQKEYIT
-3988 SFIEFQTL
+3988 FEEFQTF

-4021 LNLVY
+4021 LNMVQLS
-4026 LTGLRQFTNILNQIT
+4026 GLRQFTNLLNQVT

-4049 WFDKEAPEEETLPD
+4049 WFDKEAPEEEPLPD
-4063 GYHTLDVFRKL
+4063 GYHAMDVFRKL
-4074 LVVRSWSP
+4074 LVVRAWCP

-4089 LKYVVASMGQRYSE
+4089 LKYVIHSMGARFSE
-4103 AVIVNYEHMVLESR
+4103 AVIVNYEQMVIESR

-4133 PNIEVTAKRLECL
+4133 PSIETTAKRLETL
-4146 CSAISMGQGQEV
+4146 CQSISMGQGQEI
-4158 HARKLIERALKEG
+4158 HARKLIDRGLSEG
-4171 MWVLLQNC
+4171 LWVLLQNC
-4179 HLGLEYMVEV
+4179 HLGLDYMVEI

-4197 KEPEKV
+4197 KTPEKV
-4203 SDIFRLWITTEVHPK
+4203 HEMFRLWITTEVHPF

-4248 MSQDFLDYSDSPYY
+4248 MSQDFLDYSDSPFY

-4309 DGLEQGEYISW
+4309 DGLEPGQGVSW
-4320 TTVRYMVS
+4320 TTTRYMVS

-4345 VTFCRVWFTDQLFT
+4345 GTFTRVWFTDQLFS

-4379 LEEIEKMKTV
+4379 LEEIDKMKTV

-4402 ITYQRS
+4402 ITYQRNT
-4408 KTQTLLDTILSIQP
+4408 TQELLDTILSIQP

-4428 GGESREAS
+4428 GGETREAS

-4441 KEMLEKIPPNF
+4441 REMLDKVPPNF
-4452 DPFQVKERL
+4452 DPHEVKERL
-4461 RIMGQLNSMVIFLR
+4461 RFYGALGSMVIFLR

-4482 KVIGLV
+4482 KVINLV
-4488 RTTLRD
+4488 RTTLKD

-4509 RNSLDSIYDA
+4509 RASLDNIYDA
-4519 KVPVIW
+4519 KVPPIW

-4540 EFLERNIQF
+4540 EFLERTIQF
-4549 SSWCFIARP
+4549 AYWCFTARP

-4601 ILDDVKA
+4601 TYDEIKV
-4608 PPPEGVYVH
+4608 PPLEGVFVH
-4617 GLYLDGASWDRRN
+4617 GLFLDGAGWDRRN

-4639 VLYTALPVIHV
+4639 VLYTMLPVVHV

-4664 TCPVYKKPVRTGL
+4664 QCPVYKKPVRTGL

-4688 KNPDHWVLRGVAIL
+4688 KNPDHWILRGVAIL

>member
-1 MYLRSRTRG
+1 MSAEG
-10 SVSITS
+10 GEV
-16 PGLRRNR
+16 PPEPPP
-23 LLKTMADEAGGAEAP
+23 EAAAEAAPPEDGAEG
-38 PAEAPETSDEKQR
+38 AEDADVDTETTERFDPSRKMSRKSTTYKRGD
-51 QEDIEKTAEKI
+51 
-62 ESLTHI
+62 SL
-68 AHRKASMF
+68 S
-76 PQTQATQERVEV
+76 QDRVDV

-98 VGSRLKDIQK
+98 VGSRLQDIQK
-108 KSKVSMSAL
+108 KSKVSMSTLAL
-117 ALGQESYKEK
+117 AHESYKDK

-136 NRVGGLKTQHR
+136 NRMGGLKTQTR
-147 FLLEMAGAILNR
+147 FLLENAASILNK
-159 SADYVLEGVYDADIH
+159 SIEYVLEGVYDADIH

-185 GRNCIVLCDALLPP
+185 GRNCIVLCDAKLPP
-199 VKMESGRFVPN
+199 LKMETGRFIPN
-210 QKGRMERTYISD
+210 QKAWMDRTYISD
-222 ASSIGTCGR
+222 ASSICTEGR

-238 KNKLVDTKNVADDYY
+238 KNKLIDSKNVAEDYY
-253 LVFIDMDQERENVVS
+253 LVFFDMNQESENVVS
-268 GVFKMLT
+268 GIYKTMNRV
-275 SAYVPALKAC
+275 YIPALQNC

-296 KSDDMIKTYLSRM
+296 RSEEIIKFYVSKIM
-309 NLFFDYL
+309 LFIDYL
-316 AKTKIDLDCCTRFKV
+316 AKTKIDLDCCTKFKI
-331 NEVLYEE
+331 NLTLYEE
-338 HLSDEEKMKVAITKT
+338 ELSDQDKMKAAITKT
-353 YVLEEICTFVKQ
+353 HVLEEICKYVKQ

-412 DLCQMYI
+412 DACQMYI
-419 HTLIRAKSKLIK
+419 HTLIRAKSRLIK
-431 KWRLLDN
+431 KWRKLDN
-438 QVTDYYNE
+438 QVTDYFNE
-446 AFDNVKYL
+446 AYDNVKYL

-469 HTMEQYI
+469 LTMQQYI
-476 PGLLYTVRMVYA
+476 PGLLYTVRMIFA

-516 YLTNNGRKTIWNQD
+516 YLTNQGRKTIWNQD
-530 KLNFNSK
+530 KWNFIK
-537 ALFCLG
+537 KTKQCLS
-543 LYSFYRECYDE
+543 LYGFYRECYAE
-554 TQKEMHEAADE
+554 TQKEMMEAADE
-565 KPFGCSEMYIFGK
+565 RPFDCSEMYIFGK
-578 FETFRRRLIKIIDLF
+578 FETFRKRVTKIMDLF
-593 QTYITYYILNKTTL
+593 ETYITYYVLNKTTL
-607 EGIEEHA
+607 EGIEEYA
-614 SLFNKFFKAIS
+614 ANFNK
-625 TKTYDALDHRR
+625 LR

-643 KIYKDAVANQE
+643 KIYKDAVATQE
-654 VLLENFMINS
+654 LLLENFMISS
-664 VNKCPTTEIALHLLK
+664 VNKCPTTEIALHLLA
-679 RFDNL
+679 RFEKL
-684 KLGCL
+684 KLHCL
-689 YLEDQYYDLISKFTA
+689 YLEDQYYDLISNYTD
-704 EIESLRDRYNE
+704 EIESIRDRYNE
-715 ERENPDVPWNMP
+715 ERENPELPRNMP
-727 PVSGRIMWIRF
+727 PVAGRVMWIRF
-738 YDKNIQ
+738 YDKNIKR
-744 GPMAEFKKQDEIITH
+744 PMEEFKKHHEVITH

-768 FNVMYIVF
+768 YNVMSIVF
-776 TEFELIYHKAWAENV
+776 TEFELIYHDAWAENV

-809 NMYIVNFNIY
+809 NMYIVNFNLY

-832 LGLSVPDSAQVV
+832 LGLSVPDGAQIV
-844 AYCKDQILGNFEK
+844 AFCKDKILGNFER
-857 MKYLVDRNNKI
+857 MKSLVERNNQI

-878 LLRAQLVKMEKAF
+878 LLRAQLIKLEKAF

-896 TITWTSLEIPAYCT
+896 TITWTSLEIPAYCEN
-910 AIEVVLD
+910 IERVLD

-928 IKEARIDAILQS
+928 MKEARIDTILAS
-940 IAKTLLVLLPEQAVE
+940 ITKTLLVYLPERAVD
-955 PNVFYEDNLTRRD
+955 PAIFYEENLVRRD
-968 DIANELQHKSWN
+968 EIAAELQQKSWN
-980 AETAVIELINKFLD
+980 AEVAVIELINKFLG
-994 SVPSQAIKDLK
+994 SVPSKQIQDLR
-1005 DKWLDPDKALKPVTS
+1005 DNWLDIEKALKQVTS

-1036 PDRFE
+1036 PDRFDVL
-1041 PQHAIN
+1041 PTLN
-1047 ESNELFAY
+1047 ECNELFAY
-1055 FATKCFESLI
+1055 FATKCLESLI
-1065 KCTRTSLDLLRRR
+1065 KCTRQSLDLLRRR

-1100 MKTMMYLQIPRILI
+1100 MLTHMYLQIPRVLI
-1114 TPTLDEIQSAFSQV
+1114 KPTLEEIQSSFSQV
-1128 VLNCIMDTHRNVFQ
+1128 VLNCIMDIHRNVFM
-1142 WSQQELI
+1142 WGQQDAMKTQKMAGASLTI
-1149 LKEGGVGS
+1149 TRSVSAGS
-1157 TSGKSMSMLSKSSI
+1157 R
-1171 GGGSKSGSMIGG
+1171 SGSNLVGI
-1183 VRSYFRMVSE
+1183 RNYFRMVSE
-1193 HKDIVRAVMALQG
+1193 HKDIVRSVMALQG

-1213 DIEKLLKDY
+1213 DIEKLLKSY
-1222 GRYSFLWA
+1222 GRFAHLWA

-1255 KYEGQTEEVNN
+1255 KYENQTEEVLN
-1266 LPERHIIGSIQ
+1266 LPERHIIGSIE
-1277 INTDNVKLGLHVES
+1277 INMDSVKLGLHVES

-1301 LSVAYKERVLKMM
+1301 LSQAYKERVIKMM
-1314 QFINDRMKAM
+1314 QFINDRMKTM
-1324 AKKIKDLDDVRV
+1324 GKKIKDLDDVKF

-1345 EAFIDMD
+1345 EEFIGMD

-1361 YTTFHQFNI
+1361 YATFYQFNI
-1370 DISKEDSDMV
+1370 DIPKDDADLV
-1380 DGLRYA
+1380 YGLRYA
-1386 FTNMLETAAS
+1386 FQNMLLTS
-1396 VQQRI
+1396 QQVQQKI

-1412 TSGVSTFMQEVL
+1412 TEGVSTFNADVL
-1424 KFDADYDAFGPMTPG
+1424 KFDADYDAFGPLTPG
-1439 LTAREA
+1439 LSAREA

-1450 LFQSRFDEL
+1450 MFQARFDEL

-1467 SGEKLF
+1467 NGEKLF
-1473 GMEVKDYPILHE
+1473 GMEVKDYPILHQ
-1485 KKKQF
+1485 KKKEF
-1490 NLLNKLYSLY
+1490 NLLSKLYSLY
-1500 LSVMNSID
+1500 LSVMNTID

-1514 WIAIDIETIINQ
+1514 WVEIDIETIVAQ
-1526 LAEFDKRCRM
+1526 LADFDLRCRK
-1536 LPRAMKDWPAFIEL
+1536 LPRGMKDWPAYIEL
-1550 KTKIDDFNQTCPL
+1550 KNKIDDFNQTCPL
-1563 LELMADKSM
+1563 LELMADKAM
-1572 KDRHWKR
+1572 KDRHWRR
-1579 LEKLLGCILDVESET
+1579 LEKLMNCVLDVESES

-1604 LLKYK
+1604 LLKNK

-1616 ISSVKEKDIESKLKQ
+1616 ISAVKEKDIEAKLKQ
-1631 VMVDWAVVDLT
+1631 VIADWAVVDLT
-1642 FAPFKNRGDLLIK
+1642 FAPFKNRGELLIK
-1655 AQDTL
+1655 PQDTL
-1660 DIITMLEDSLMVL
+1660 DIITLLEDSLMIL

-1704 KWLIVQNL
+1704 KWLQVQNL

-1729 PAEAKRFATIDKTYV
+1729 PAEAKRFGTIDKTYV

-1749 ARDIINCVETCTS
+1749 ARDIVNCVETCTS
-1762 DDSLKQLLP
+1762 DDTLKQLLP
-1771 HLLEQLE
+1771 HLFEQLE

-1820 PHLPSIFDALNT
+1820 PHLPSIFDAMYT

-1837 KERIVNM
+1837 KERIINM
-1844 NSDNGEKIPLERP
+1844 NSDNGETIPLDRP
-1857 VVCMGGVENWL
+1857 VVCLGGVEIWL

-1873 TMKDTVRNVIASISQ
+1873 TMKDTVRNMIANIAQ
-1888 TLAGDPEFDFLVG
+1888 TMAGDPEFEFLSG
-1901 FWTFPGQAGLLG
+1901 FWHFPGQAGLLG

-1928 ARADRFIMRLTNQK
+1928 ARVDKFIMRLTNQK
-1942 FLDLLNGLI
+1942 NLDLLNGLI
-1951 DYTVKDLTPL
+1951 DQTVTDLNPL
-1961 DRTQIET
+1961 DRTRVET

-1979 FDDLVKLRIKSPG
+1979 FDDLVRMRIKTPI

-1998 QARFYYYEDS
+1998 QARFYYFEDS
-2008 DDCLVCITD
+2008 DDCIVSITD
-2017 VIFLYQN
+2017 VDFLYQN

-2048 AIGMNMGG
+2048 AIGMSMGG

-2130 ICLTARKEKKEFF
+2130 ICLTARREKKDFF
-2143 LFSDGDTVSLNPE
+2143 IFSDGDVVSLNPE

-2233 GLRNILSVLRTMGAQ
+2233 GLRNILSVLRTMGSQ
-2248 KRANPDNTE
+2248 KRANPESTE

-2284 IEDLFPGMK
+2284 IEDLFPGIK

-2306 TLVTERTGL
+2306 TVVTDRTGL
-2315 VNHPDWNL
+2315 VNHPNWNL

-2350 CIHSLM
+2350 CIHTLM

-2363 RPHRENRMNPKA
+2363 KPHKEMRMNPKA

-2446 ISMASNSKLVFE
+2446 ITMAQNSKLVFE

-2473 GMVFLSSSVLK
+2473 GMVFLSSSVLS

-2497 QKEADSLRN
+2497 QKEADALRN
-2506 AFNKIYDEV
+2506 AFNKVYDDV
-2515 HAFVQQKLPAK
+2515 HSFVQQKLPAK
-2526 MKLLEAIYVRQC
+2526 MKLLEAIYIRQA
-2538 IDVLT
+2538 IDVLI
-2543 GLLSIEIPSGKSHTD
+2543 GLLQIEIPGGKLHTD
-2558 RHLERLFIFAMMW
+2558 RHLERLFIFSMMW

-2581 RTKMAEF
+2581 RTRMAEYM
-2588 FTKLPAKM
+2588 TKLPVKL
-2596 DYPGGKSKEWVMPFE
+2596 DWPGAKSKEWIMPFE
-2611 FMVNPAGQWQHWSE
+2611 FMVTETGVWQHWSE
-2625 SVEDYIYPTDSVPEY
+2625 SVEDYIYPSDSVPEY
-2640 ASILVPNVDNVCIS
+2640 ASILVPNIDNVCIS

-2685 AKYDNE
+2685 QKYDNE

-2706 NMFQRII
+2706 NMFQRIV

-2723 TYGPPGNRAM
+2723 TYGPPGGRSM
-2733 TVFVDDI
+2733 TIFVDDI
-2740 NMPIVNEWGD
+2740 NMPVVNEWGD

-2763 GGFYSLEK
+2763 RGFYSLEK

-2777 IADIQMFGAMIHP
+2777 VADIQMFGAMIHP
-2790 GGGRNDIPPRLK
+2790 GGGRNDVPPRLK
-2802 RQFNV
+2802 RQFNI
-2807 FNCTLPSDVSM
+2807 FNCTLPSTISM
-2818 DKIFETISAG
+2818 DKIFETISVG

-2838 LVDFMPK
+2838 IVDFMPR
-2845 LVPVTRVIWQQT
+2845 LVPVTRIIWQQT
-2857 KAKMLPTPA
+2857 KVKMLPTPA

-2884 LFIKR
+2884 LFIKK

-2894 VNTALKLW
+2894 ISTALKLW

-2922 FVENFWKT
+2922 FVANFWHT
-2930 ATKELPEYVS
+2930 AAQELPDVVH
-2940 EFPEGNTYF
+2940 EFPEKETYF
-2949 VNFLREPA
+2949 VNFLREPV
-2957 DPTGDEEEE
+2957 DPTGDEEED
-2966 FSFEAPKIYEELPS
+2966 FSTDAPKVYEELPS
-2980 WEFVLMKLGSF
+2980 WDFVLMKLGQF
-2991 QELYN
+2991 QEQFN
-2996 EQVRGASLDLVFF
+2996 EQIRGAHLDLVFF
-3009 LDAMVHLFIVS
+3009 HDAMVHLFIIS

-3046 ASFIA
+3046 ASYIA

-3056 QITLTRSYNVSNFM
+3056 QITLTRSYNVNNFM
-3070 DDIKYLYRVA
+3070 DDIKILYRVA
-3080 GLQGKGI
+3080 GLQGRGI
-3087 SFIFTDNDIKDEQF
+3087 TFIFTDNDIKDEQF

-3121 EMDEIL
+3121 EMDEML

-3136 YAPRRIPVP
+3136 FAPKRIPVP

-3154 RSRANLH
+3154 RSRSNLH

-3173 RSRAMKFPGLIS
+3173 RSRALKFPGLIS
-3185 GSVMDWFQK
+3185 GSIMDWFQK
-3194 WPKQALIEVADH
+3194 WPTVALIEVAHH
-3206 FLREFHVVC
+3206 FLHEFQVVC
-3215 APETKIMLIEIMGM
+3215 SPETKTQLIEIMGM
-3229 VQDDVA
+3229 VQDNVA
-3235 EACIMY
+3235 ETCGTY
-3241 YDRFRRQA
+3241 YDRFRRQT

-3269 KHENI
+3269 KHMNI

-3297 LKKELELKGIEIEEA
+3297 LKKELELKDIEIKEA
-3312 TAKAEEV
+3312 TARAEEV
-3319 LQAVAVSQAAAE
+3319 LAAVAESQAAAE
-3331 VVKGEVL
+3331 VVKAEVL

-3347 VAVIAAETAIA
+3347 VSVIAAETAIA
-3358 EEKLAAARP
+3358 EEKLAAAKP
-3367 ALEAAEAALLTI
+3367 ALDAAEAALQTI
-3379 NAGDIATVRKLGKP
+3379 NAADIATVRKLGKP
-3393 PFLITLI
+3393 PYLITLI
-3400 MDAVIILFRKKIDPI
+3400 MDAVILLFRKKIDPI
-3415 KPDPEKNFLSASW
+3415 KPDPEKNFLTASW

-3455 MVDLLQPY
+3455 MLDLLAPY
-3463 FQYPQY
+3463 FGFPQY

-3512 GKYQAAKRELDTAEG
+3512 GKYQAAKRELDTAEA
-3527 LLAAKERE
+3527 LLEAKERE

-3545 AMTLKQAVLDDAAK
+3545 AMSLKQAVLDDAAK
-3559 CQEKMDVATCL
+3559 CQQKMDAATAL

-3590 EIERLIGDIVL
+3590 EIERLVGDIL
-3601 LCGFLSYSGP
+3601 LLTGFLSYSGP
-3611 FNQEFRQLLIKN
+3611 FNQEFRNHLIGCWLAELLK
-3623 WLNELIR
+3623 
-3630 RKIPVSMNLNITE
+3630 RKIPVSMNLNITD
-3643 QLTDTATIGEW
+3643 QLTDTATIGDW

-3669 IIVTKAARFPLLI
+3669 IIVTKASRFPLLI
-3682 DPQTQGKNWIKN
+3682 DPQTQGKIWIKN

-3702 VTTLNHKYFRNHV
+3702 VTTLNHKYFRNHM
-3715 EDCVSLGRPMLI
+3715 EDCVSLGRPLLI

-3742 EKNYIKIGSSYKV
+3742 ERNYIKIGSSYKV

-3774 KLPNPAYTPEVSA
+3774 KLPNPAYTPEISA

-3820 RTQLIKDVTANR
+3820 RTQLIMDVTANR

-3867 STATEVK
+3867 ATATEVR
-3874 EKLDIAKETEIKI
+3874 EKLDVAKETEIKI

-3935 SQPSPITQR
+3935 SPQSPITQR

-3960 ISRGFYETHKYLFTL
+3960 ISRGFYEKHKYLFTL
-3975 LLTLKIDMQREYV
+3975 LLTLKIDMQKEYV
-3988 SFIEFQTL
+3988 SYDEFQTL

-4021 LNLVY
+4021 LNLVN
-4026 LTGLRQFTNILNQIT
+4026 LSNLRQFTNILNQVT
-4041 NNEKGWKN
+4041 NNEKGWKS
-4049 WFDKEAPEEETLPD
+4049 WFDKEAPEDEPLPD
-4063 GYHTLDVFRKL
+4063 GYHGLDVFRKL
-4074 LVVRSWSP
+4074 LIVRSWCP
-4082 DRTLAQS
+4082 DRTIAQS
-4089 LKYVVASMGQRYSE
+4089 LKYVNHSMGARYTE
-4103 AVIVNYEHMVLESR
+4103 AVIVNYEQMVLESR

-4133 PNIEVTAKRLECL
+4133 PSIEVTAKRLECL
-4146 CSAISMGQGQEV
+4146 CSSISMGQGQEI
-4158 HARKLIERALKEG
+4158 HARKLMERALKEG

-4179 HLGLEYMVEV
+4179 HLGLEYMVELI
-4189 MEQFAELE
+4189 EQFAELE

-4203 SDIFRLWITTEVHPK
+4203 HETFRLWITTEPHEK
-4218 FPITLL
+4218 FSITML
-4224 QMSIKYTCEPPSGIK
+4224 QLSIKYTCEPPSGIK

-4248 MSQDFLDYSDSPYY
+4248 MSQDFLDYSDSPFY
-4262 LPLIYTISF
+4262 LPMIYTISF

-4309 DGLEQGEYISW
+4309 DALEPGQGISW

-4336 TDDYDNRLL
+4336 TDDYDTRLL
-4345 VTFCRVWFTDQLFT
+4345 VTFCRVWFSDQLFA

-4365 KGYGIMKF
+4365 KSYGIMKF

-4402 ITYQRS
+4402 IT
-4408 KTQTLLDTILSIQP
+4408 
-4422 KESGGG
+4422 
-4428 GGESREAS
+4428 
-4436 VYRQS
+4436 
-4441 KEMLEKIPPNF
+4441 
-4452 DPFQVKERL
+4452 
-4461 RIMGQLNSMVIFLR
+4461 
-4475 QEIDRMQ
+4475 
-4482 KVIGLV
+4482 
-4488 RTTLRD
+4488 
-4494 LLLAIDGTIIMNEAL
+4494 
-4509 RNSLDSIYDA
+4509 
-4519 KVPVIW
+4519 
-4525 LKSSWSSSTLGFWFT
+4525 
-4540 EFLERNIQF
+4540 
-4549 SSWCFIARP
+4549 
-4558 NSFWMTGFFNP
+4558 
-4569 QGFLT
+4569 
-4574 AMRQEVTRAH
+4574 
-4584 KGWALDMVAL
+4584 
-4594 HNDVTKF
+4594 
-4601 ILDDVKA
+4601 
-4608 PPPEGVYVH
+4608 
-4617 GLYLDGASWDRRN
+4617 
-4630 LRLCESTLK
+4630 
-4639 VLYTALPVIHV
+4639 
-4650 YAINST
+4650 
-4656 APKDPKLY
+4656 
-4664 TCPVYKKPVRTGL
+4664 
-4677 TFITP
+4677 
-4682 LWLPTI
+4682 
-4688 KNPDHWVLRGVAIL
+4688 
-4702 CDIK
+4702 

>member
-1 MYLRSRTRG
+1 MSDDAENVPENTE
-10 SVSITS
+10 
-16 PGLRRNR
+16 
-23 LLKTMADEAGGAEAP
+23 KTEAGGQDI
-38 PAEAPETSDEKQR
+38 SDEHA
-51 QEDIEKTAEKI
+51 EDVAQTAVIINEIETRPSKRD
-62 ESLTHI
+62 SL
-68 AHRKASMF
+68 F
-76 PQTQATQERVEV
+76 PFSFGDDEERVDV

-98 VGSRLKDIQK
+98 VGARLQDIQK
-108 KSKVSMSAL
+108 KSRVSMSTLAL
-117 ALGQESYKEK
+117 AHESYKDK

-136 NRVGGLKTQHR
+136 NRMGGLKTQHR
-147 FLLEMAGAILNR
+147 FLLENAAAILNR
-159 SADYVLEGVYDADIH
+159 PVEYVLDGVFDADIN
-174 IDLLDSAVAEG
+174 IELLDSAVVEG
-185 GRNCIVLCDALLPP
+185 GRNCVVVCDAVLPQL
-199 VKMESGRFVPN
+199 KMESGRYIPN
-210 QKGRMERTYISD
+210 QKGRMERVYLSD
-222 ASSIGTCGR
+222 GATIATEGV

-238 KNKLVDTKNVADDYY
+238 KNKAIDTKNMADDYY
-253 LVFIDMDQERENVVS
+253 LVYLDMNQETENVVS
-268 GVFKMLT
+268 GIFKTMDRV
-275 SAYVPALKAC
+275 YIPAIKCC
-285 KAWGDI
+285 KAWGDL
-291 NPPNP
+291 NPPKPN
-296 KSDDMIKTYLSRM
+296 SEDIIKTYISKVM
-309 NLFFDYL
+309 LFIDYL
-316 AKTKIDLDCCTRFKV
+316 AKTKTDLDCCTKFKI
-331 NEVLYEE
+331 NLTLYEDE
-338 HLSDEEKMKVAITKT
+338 LSDQEKMKHAVTKMH
-353 YVLEEICTFVKQ
+353 VLEEICAFVKQ

-412 DLCQMYI
+412 DPCQMYI

-446 AFDNVKYL
+446 ASDNVKYL

-469 HTMEQYI
+469 KSMQQYI
-476 PGLLYTVRMVYA
+476 PGLLYTVRMVFA

-506 TNQILNMCMD
+506 TNQILNMCME
-516 YLTNNGRKTIWNQD
+516 YLTNGGKKTIWNQD
-530 KLNFNSK
+530 KLNFIEK
-537 ALFCLG
+537 AKLCLD
-543 LYSFYRECYDE
+543 LYGFYRECYME
-554 TQKEMHEAADE
+554 TQKEMIAAADE
-565 KPFGCSEMYIFGK
+565 RPFDCSEMYIFGK
-578 FETFRRRLIKIIDLF
+578 FETFRKRLLKIMDLF
-593 QTYITYYILNKTTL
+593 QNYITYYVLNKTTL
-607 EGIEEHA
+607 EGIEEYA
-614 SLFNKFFKAIS
+614 TNFNKLFKAIS

-643 KIYKDAVANQE
+643 KVYKDGVANQE
-654 VLLENFMINS
+654 LLLENFMIAS

-679 RFDNL
+679 RFE
-684 KLGCL
+684 KLQLDCL
-689 YLEDQYYDLISKFTA
+689 YLEDQYYDLISNYTA
-704 EIESLRDRYNE
+704 EIEAIRDRYNE
-715 ERENPDVPWNMP
+715 IRENPELPRNMP
-727 PVSGRIMWIRF
+727 PVAGRVMWIRF
-738 YDKNIQ
+738 YNKNIK
-744 GPMAEFKKQDEIITH
+744 GPMEEFKKHYEVITH

-768 FNVMYIVF
+768 YNVMTIVF
-776 TEFELIYHKAWAENV
+776 TEFELIYHSAWAENV
-791 GQVRLGLIAP
+791 GQVRLGLVAP
-801 LLIRHPTT
+801 LLIRHPST
-809 NMYIVNFNIY
+809 NMYIVNFSIY

-832 LGLSVPDSAQVV
+832 LGLRVPEGAQIV
-844 AYCKDQILGNFEK
+844 AFCKEKILGNYERIKF
-857 MKYLVDRNNKI
+857 LVERNNQI

-878 LLRAQLVKMEKAF
+878 LLRAQLIKIEKAF

-896 TITWTSLEIPAYCT
+896 TITWTSLEIPSYCDNIE
-910 AIEVVLD
+910 AILD

-928 IKEARIDAILQS
+928 MKEARIDAILQS
-940 IAKTLLVLLPEQAVE
+940 ISKMLLVYLPEQAVE
-955 PNVFYEDNLTRRD
+955 PAVFYEENLLRRD
-968 DIANELQHKSWN
+968 EIAIELQQKSWN
-980 AETAVIELINKFLD
+980 AEIAVIELIHKFLD
-994 SVPSQAIKDLK
+994 SVPSKQIQDLK
-1005 DKWLDPDKALKPVTS
+1005 DNWLDIEKALKQVTS

-1036 PDRFE
+1036 PDRFDVL
-1041 PQHAIN
+1041 PTIN
-1047 ESNELFAY
+1047 ECNELFAY
-1055 FATKCFESLI
+1055 FATKCLESLI
-1065 KCTRTSLDLLRRR
+1065 KCTRQSLDILRKR

-1100 MKTMMYLQIPRILI
+1100 MLTKMFLQIPRILI
-1114 TPTLDEIQSAFSQV
+1114 KPALEEIQAAFSQV
-1128 VLNCIMDTHRNVFQ
+1128 VLNCVMDTHRSVFM
-1142 WSQQELI
+1142 WGQQEQI
-1149 LKEGGVGS
+1149 KKEQMRGVS
-1157 TSGKSMSMLSKSSI
+1157 LTTSRSVS
-1171 GGGSKSGSMIGG
+1171 GSKTGSSLAGI
-1183 VRSYFRMVSE
+1183 RNYFRMVSE
-1193 HKDIVRAVMALQG
+1193 HKDIVRSVMALQG
-1206 MMYMYKP
+1206 MMFMYKP
-1213 DIEKLLKDY
+1213 DIEKLLKT
-1222 GRYSFLWA
+1222 YSRFSYLWA

-1255 KYEGQTEEVNN
+1255 KYEGQTEEVLN
-1266 LPERHIIGSIQ
+1266 LPERHIIGSIE
-1277 INTDNVKLGLHVES
+1277 INMDNIKLALHVES
-1291 IEWKRILGKL
+1291 VEWKRILGKL
-1301 LSVAYKERVLKMM
+1301 LSQAYKERVIKLM
-1314 QFINDRMKAM
+1314 QFINDRMKTM
-1324 AKKIKDLDDVRV
+1324 GKKIKDLDDVRL
-1336 AMLCLEMIR
+1336 AMMCLELIR
-1345 EAFIDMD
+1345 EEFIGMD

-1361 YTTFHQFNI
+1361 YATFAQFSI
-1370 DISKEDSDMV
+1370 DIPKEDIDLV
-1380 DGLRYA
+1380 YGLRYA
-1386 FTNMLETAAS
+1386 FQNMLITS
-1396 VQQRI
+1396 QQVQQKI

-1412 TSGVSTFMQEVL
+1412 TEGVASFLADVL
-1424 KFDADYDAFGPMTPG
+1424 KFDADYDAYGPMTPG
-1439 LTAREA
+1439 LSAREA

-1467 SGEKLF
+1467 NGEKLF
-1473 GMEVKDYPILHE
+1473 GMEVKDYPILHQ
-1485 KKKQF
+1485 KKKEF
-1490 NLLNKLYSLY
+1490 NLLSKLYSLY
-1500 LSVMNSID
+1500 LAVMNSID

-1514 WIAIDIETIINQ
+1514 WSEIDIEQIVAQ
-1526 LAEFDKRCRM
+1526 LADFDLRCRK
-1536 LPRAMKDWPAFIEL
+1536 LPRGMKDWPAFIEL
-1550 KTKIDDFNQTCPL
+1550 KNKIDDFNQTCPL

-1579 LEKLLGCILDVESET
+1579 LEKLMNCILDVESES

-1616 ISSVKEKDIESKLKQ
+1616 ISAVKEKDIEAKLKQ
-1631 VMVDWAVVDLT
+1631 VIADWAVIDLT
-1642 FAPFKNRGDLLIK
+1642 FAPFKNRGELLVK
-1655 AQDTL
+1655 PQETL
-1660 DIITMLEDSLMVL
+1660 DIITLLEDSLMIL

-1687 DIILWINKLVST
+1687 DILLWINKLVGT
-1699 SEILE
+1699 AEILE
-1704 KWLIVQNL
+1704 KWLQVQNL

-1729 PAEAKRFATIDKTYV
+1729 PAEAKRFASIDKSYV

-1749 ARDIINCVETCTS
+1749 ARDIVNCVETCTC
-1762 DDSLKQLLP
+1762 DDTLKQLLP
-1771 HLLEQLE
+1771 HLYEQLE

-1820 PHLPSIFDALNT
+1820 PHLPSIFDAMYT

-1837 KERIVNM
+1837 KERIINM
-1844 NSDNGEKIPLERP
+1844 NSDNGETIPLERP
-1857 VVCMGGVENWL
+1857 VVCTGGVEIWL
-1868 NVLLD
+1868 NTLLD
-1873 TMKDTVRNVIASISQ
+1873 TMKDTVRNIIANISQ
-1888 TLAGDPEFDFLVG
+1888 TMSGDPEFEFLVG
-1901 FWTFPGQAGLLG
+1901 FWFFPGQAGLLG

-1928 ARADRFIMRLTNQK
+1928 AKADRFIMRLTNQK

-1951 DYTVKDLTPL
+1951 DLTVTDLVSL
-1961 DRTQIET
+1961 DRTRVET

-1979 FDDLVKLRIKSPG
+1979 FDDLVRMRIKSPI

-1998 QARFYYYEDS
+1998 QARFYYNEDS
-2008 DDCLVCITD
+2008 DDCIVSITD
-2017 VIFLYQN
+2017 VDFLYQN

-2048 AIGMNMGG
+2048 AIGMSMGG

-2130 ICLTARKEKKEFF
+2130 ICLTARREKRDFF
-2143 LFSDGDTVSLNPE
+2143 IFSDGDVVTLNPE

-2200 SCGFKE
+2200 SCGFKD

-2233 GLRNILSVLRTMGAQ
+2233 GLRNILSVLRTMGSQ
-2248 KRANPDNTE
+2248 KRANPESTE

-2284 IEDLFPGMK
+2284 IEDLFPGIK
-2293 LTQTVQREMQRAI
+2293 LSQTVHREMQRAI
-2306 TLVTERTGL
+2306 ALVTDRTGL
-2315 VNHPDWNL
+2315 VNHPEWNL

-2350 CIHSLM
+2350 CIHTLM
-2356 AALTVVG
+2356 AALTEVG
-2363 RPHRENRMNPKA
+2363 RPHREMRMNPKA

-2446 ISMASNSKLVFE
+2446 ITMAQNSKLVFE

-2497 QKEADSLRN
+2497 QKESDALRN
-2506 AFNKIYDEV
+2506 AFNKVYDDI
-2515 HAFVQQKLPAK
+2515 HSFVQQKLPAK

-2538 IDVLT
+2538 IDVLI
-2543 GLLSIEIPSGKSHTD
+2543 GLLQIEVPGGKIHTD

-2571 SLGAVLELDA
+2571 SLGAVLELDS
-2581 RTKMAEF
+2581 RTRLAEF
-2588 FTKLPAKM
+2588 ATKLPVRM
-2596 DYPGGKSKEWVMPFE
+2596 DWPGAKSKEWVMPFE
-2611 FMVNPAGQWQHWSE
+2611 YMVNEAGVWQHWSE
-2625 SVEDYIYPTDSVPEY
+2625 SVENYIYPSDSIPEY
-2640 ASILVPNVDNVCIS
+2640 ASILVPNIDNVCIS
-2654 FLIDTIAKQNKA
+2654 FLIETIAKQNKA

-2685 AKYDNE
+2685 QKYNNE
-2691 VKLFKMINFSSATTP
+2691 VKLYKMINFSSATTP
-2706 NMFQRII
+2706 NMFQRIV

-2723 TYGPPGNRAM
+2723 TYGPPGNRSM

-2740 NMPIVNEWGD
+2740 NMPVVNEWGD

-2771 PGEFII
+2771 PGDFIT
-2777 IADIQMFGAMIHP
+2777 IAEIQMFGAMIHP

-2802 RQFNV
+2802 RQFNI
-2807 FNCTLPSDVSM
+2807 FNCTLPSNISM
-2818 DKIFETISAG
+2818 DRIFETISAG

-2833 RFDKK
+2833 RFEKK
-2838 LVDFMPK
+2838 IVDFMPR
-2845 LVPVTRVIWQQT
+2845 LVPVTRIIWQQT

-2884 LFIKR
+2884 LFIKKD
-2889 EELQS
+2889 ELPTIT
-2894 VNTALKLW
+2894 TALKLW

-2908 VISDR
+2908 VICDR

-2922 FVENFWKT
+2922 FVANFWKT
-2930 ATKELPEYVS
+2930 AAQELPELVS
-2940 EFPEGNTYF
+2940 EFPEEETFF

-2957 DPTGDEEEE
+2957 DPTGDEEED
-2966 FSFEAPKIYEELPS
+2966 FSTDAPKIYEELP
-2980 WEFVLMKLGSF
+2980 
-2991 QELYN
+2991 
-2996 EQVRGASLDLVFF
+2996 
-3009 LDAMVHLFIVS
+3009 
-3020 RIINTP
+3020 T
-3026 RGNAL
+3026 GNAL

-3046 ASFIA
+3046 ASYIA

-3056 QITLTRSYNVSNFM
+3056 QITLTRSYNVGNFM
-3070 DDIKYLYRVA
+3070 DDIKILYRIA
-3080 GLQGKGI
+3080 GLQGQGI
-3087 SFIFTDNDIKDEQF
+3087 TFIFTDNDIKDEQF

-3136 YAPRRIPVP
+3136 YAPKRIPVP

-3173 RSRAMKFPGLIS
+3173 RSRALKFPGLIS
-3185 GSVMDWFQK
+3185 GSTMDWFQK
-3194 WPKQALIEVADH
+3194 WPRVALIEVAHH
-3206 FLREFHVVC
+3206 FLADFHVVC
-3215 APETKIMLIEIMGM
+3215 SPETKQQLIEIMGM
-3229 VQDDVA
+3229 VQDNVA
-3235 EACIMY
+3235 DTCTTY
-3241 YDRFRRQA
+3241 YDRFRRQT

-3269 KHENI
+3269 KHVNI

-3282 TGLDKLVEAAASVDI
+3282 TGLDKLVEAAASVDV
-3297 LKKELELKGIEIEEA
+3297 LKKELELKDYEIKVA

-3319 LQAVAVSQAAAE
+3319 LAAVAESAAAAE
-3331 VVKGEVL
+3331 VVKTEVL
-3338 EVKDRAVKL
+3338 DVKDRAVKL
-3347 VAVIAAETAIA
+3347 VGVIAAETAVA
-3358 EEKLAAARP
+3358 EEKLAAAKP
-3367 ALEAAEAALLTI
+3367 ALDAAEAALQTI
-3379 NAGDIATVRKLGKP
+3379 NAADIATVRKLGKP
-3393 PFLITLI
+3393 PYLITLI
-3400 MDAVIILFRKKIDPI
+3400 MDAVILLFRKRIDPI
-3415 KPDPEKNFLSASW
+3415 RPDPERLFLMASW

-3447 PKDEINAE
+3447 PKDVINAE
-3455 MVDLLQPY
+3455 MIDLLQPY
-3463 FQYPQY
+3463 FNFGQY
-3469 TFEAAKVACGNVAGL
+3469 TFEAAKIACGNVAGL

-3498 KDVLPLKANLAVMQ
+3498 KDVLPLKANLAIMQ
-3512 GKYQAAKRELDTAEG
+3512 GKYQAAKKELEGAEA
-3527 LLAAKERE
+3527 LLEAKELE
-3535 LAGVQRQFDE
+3535 LAEVQKQFDE
-3545 AMTLKQAVLDDAAK
+3545 AMALKQAVLDDAAK
-3559 CQEKMDVATCL
+3559 CQQKMDAATAL

-3590 EIERLIGDIVL
+3590 EIERLVGDIL
-3601 LCGFLSYSGP
+3601 LLTGFLSYSGP
-3611 FNQEFRQLLIKN
+3611 FNQEFRAFLINSWLGELLK
-3623 WLNELIR
+3623 

-3643 QLTDTATIGEW
+3643 QLTDTATIGDW
-3654 NLCGLPTDDL
+3654 NLCGLPTDEL

-3694 MEKFNDLI
+3694 MERYNELI
-3702 VTTLNHKYFRNHV
+3702 VTTLNHKYFRNHI
-3715 EDCVSLGRPMLI
+3715 EDCVSLGRPLLI
-3727 EDVAEELDPALDNIL
+3727 EDVAEELDPALDNVL
-3742 EKNYIKIGSSYKV
+3742 ERNYIKIGSSYKV
-3755 KLGDKEIDVTAGH
+3755 RLGDKEIDVTAGH

-3774 KLPNPAYTPEVSA
+3774 KLPNPAYTPEISA

-3820 RTQLIKDVTANR
+3820 RTQLIMDVTANR

-3867 STATEVK
+3867 STATEVR
-3874 EKLDIAKETEIKI
+3874 EKLDIAKETEMKI
-3887 NLAREEFRPVA
+3887 NAAREEFRPVA

-3905 FLICNMSLVCNMYQ
+3905 FLVCNMSLVCNMYQ

-3926 ERFDISMER
+3926 ERFDISMEK
-3935 SQPSPITQR
+3935 SPPSAITSR
-3944 RIGFIIDY
+3944 RIGFIIEY
-3952 LTFDVFKY
+3952 LTFDVFKF
-3960 ISRGFYETHKYLFTL
+3960 ICRGFYEKHKYLFTL
-3975 LLTLKIDMQREYV
+3975 LLTLKIDMQKEYMTYE
-3988 SFIEFQTL
+3988 EFQNF

-4007 CPPKPFKWITDMSW
+4007 CPPKPFKWVTDMSW
-4021 LNLVY
+4021 LNLVQ
-4026 LTGLRQFTNILNQIT
+4026 LSGLRQFTNILNQVV

-4049 WFDKEAPEEETLPD
+4049 WFDKEAPEDEPLPD

-4074 LVVRSWSP
+4074 LVVRAWCP

-4089 LKYVVASMGQRYSE
+4089 LKYVISSMGARFSE
-4103 AVIVNYEHMVLESR
+4103 AVIVNYEQMVLESR

-4133 PNIEVTAKRLECL
+4133 PSIEGTAKRLECL
-4146 CSAISMGQGQEV
+4146 CSSISMGQGQEI
-4158 HARKLIERALKEG
+4158 HARKLIDRGLKEG
-4171 MWVLLQNC
+4171 LWVLLQNC
-4179 HLGLEYMVEV
+4179 HLGLEYMVEII
-4189 MEQFAELE
+4189 EQFAELE
-4197 KEPEKV
+4197 KYPEKV
-4203 SDIFRLWITTEVHPK
+4203 HETFRLWITTEPHDK

-4248 MSQDFLDYSDSPYY
+4248 MSQDFLDYSDSPFY

-4309 DGLEQGEYISW
+4309 DGLEQGQSISW

-4345 VTFCRVWFTDQLFT
+4345 GTFCRVWLTDQLFQ

-4365 KGYGIMKF
+4365 KNYGIMKF
-4373 KNIPEY
+4373 RNIPEY
-4379 LEEIEKMKTV
+4379 LEEIDKMKMV

-4408 KTQTLLDTILSIQP
+4408 KTQELLDTILSIQP
-4422 KESGGG
+4422 KESSSG
-4428 GGESREAS
+4428 GGETREAS
-4436 VYRQS
+4436 VYRQA
-4441 KEMLEKIPPNF
+4441 KEMLDKVPPNF
-4452 DPFQVKERL
+4452 DPHEVKERL
-4461 RIMGQLNSMVIFLR
+4461 KFYGILNSMVIFLR

-4482 KVIGLV
+4482 KVISLV
-4488 RTTLRD
+4488 RITLKD

-4509 RNSLDSIYDA
+4509 RDSLDNIYDA
-4519 KVPVIW
+4519 KVPNIW

-4540 EFLERNIQF
+4540 EFLERNTQF
-4549 SSWCFIARP
+4549 STWCFQARP

-4594 HNDVTKF
+4594 HNDVTKYTYDE
-4601 ILDDVKA
+4601 IKA
-4608 PPPEGVYVH
+4608 PPPEGVFIH
-4617 GLYLDGASWDRRN
+4617 GVFLDGAGWDRRN
-4630 LRLCESTLK
+4630 MRLTESILK
-4639 VLYTALPVIHV
+4639 VLYTPVPVIHV

-4664 TCPVYKKPVRTGL
+4664 QCPVYKKPRRTDL

-4688 KNPDHWVLRGVAIL
+4688 KNPDHWILRGVAIL
-4702 CDIK
+4702 CDTK

>member
-1 MYLRSRTRG
+1 MD
-10 SVSITS
+10 
-16 PGLRRNR
+16 
-23 LLKTMADEAGGAEAP
+23 MAGAAGAAADDEEDKFEP
-38 PAEAPETSDEKQR
+38 DEKH
-51 QEDIEKTAEKI
+51 EKI
-62 ESLTHI
+62 RRMSKRQSTIPKPEYGNPL
-68 AHRKASMF
+68 
-76 PQTQATQERVEV
+76 RVDV

-98 VGSRLKDIQK
+98 VSQRLKDIQR
-108 KSKVSMSAL
+108 KSRLSQGSL
-117 ALGQESYKEK
+117 ALGHESYKDK
-127 QAKAKEARN
+127 QARAKEARN
-136 NRVGGLKTQHR
+136 NRIGNMKSQHVY
-147 FLLEMAGAILNR
+147 LLELAALMLNR
-159 SADYVLEGVYDADIH
+159 PMDYVLEGVYDADVH
-174 IDLLDSAVAEG
+174 IDLLNSCIAEG
-185 GRNCIVLCDALLPP
+185 GRNCVFVCDALLPP
-199 VKMESGRFVPN
+199 LKMESGRFIPN
-210 QKGRMERTYISD
+210 QKGKMERSYISD
-222 ASSIGTCGR
+222 GSSIETEGQCI
-231 CVAMYRI
+231 AMYRI
-238 KNKLVDTKNVADDYY
+238 KNKLIEAKNIAEDYFF
-253 LVFIDMDQERENVVS
+253 VHFDVNQEKENVVS
-268 GVFKMLT
+268 AAYKTLT
-275 SAYVPALKAC
+275 KVYIPALMVC

-296 KSDDMIKTYLSRM
+296 NSEEIIKFYISKIM
-309 NLFFDYL
+309 LFIDYL
-316 AKTKIDLDCCTRFKV
+316 AKTKIDLDCCTKFKI
-331 NEVLYEE
+331 NMALYDEE
-338 HLSDEEKMKVAITKT
+338 LSDQEKMKQAITKT
-353 YVLEEICTFVKQ
+353 QVLEEVCSFVKQ
-365 WMKQITM
+365 WVKQITM

-397 RQLTTFTSIIEHIKS
+397 RQLTAFTSIIEHVKS
-412 DLCQMYI
+412 TPCQMYI
-419 HTLIRAKSKLIK
+419 HTLIRAKSKLLK
-431 KWRLLDN
+431 KWRQLDN
-438 QVTDYYNE
+438 MVTDYYNE

-469 HTMEQYI
+469 HTMQQFI
-476 PGLLYTVRMVYA
+476 PGLLYTVRMIFA

-516 YLTNNGRKTIWNQD
+516 FLTNGGKKTIWNQD
-530 KLNFNSK
+530 KLNFIKK
-537 ALFCLG
+537 AKLCLA
-543 LYSFYRECYDE
+543 LYSFYRECYNE
-554 TQKEMHEAADE
+554 TQKEMMETAGE
-565 KPFGCSEMYIFGK
+565 RPFDCSEMYIFGK
-578 FETFRRRLIKIIDLF
+578 FETFKKRLLKIIDLF
-593 QTYITYYILNKTTL
+593 QTYITYYVLNKTTL
-607 EGIEEHA
+607 EGIEEYA
-614 SLFNKFFKAIS
+614 TNFNKLFKQIS
-625 TKTYDALDHRR
+625 SKTYDALDHRR

-643 KIYKDAVANQE
+643 KIYKDNVANQE
-654 VLLENFMINS
+654 LLLENFMINS
-664 VNKCPTTEIALHLLK
+664 VNLCPTTEIALLLLK
-679 RFDNL
+679 RFEKL
-684 KLGCL
+684 KLDCL
-689 YLEDQYYDLISKFTA
+689 YLEDQYYDLISKYTS
-704 EIESLRDRYNE
+704 EIEMIRDRYNE
-715 ERENPDVPWNMP
+715 EREHPELPRNMP
-727 PVSGRIMWIRF
+727 PVAGRIMWIRF
-738 YDKNIQ
+738 YDDNIKK
-744 GPMAEFKKQDEIITH
+744 PMKVFIQHHEVITH

-768 FNVMYIVF
+768 YNVMQIVF
-776 TEFELIYHKAWAENV
+776 TEYELIYHDAWAENV
-791 GQVRLGLIAP
+791 DQVRLGLIAP
-801 LLIRHPTT
+801 LLIRHPAT
-809 NMYIVNFNIY
+809 NMFVVNFNIY

-832 LGLSVPDSAQVV
+832 LGLTVPDSAQIV
-844 AYCKDQILGNFEK
+844 AFCKGKIYYNYERIK
-857 MKYLVDRNNKI
+857 SLVERNNQI
-868 RKSMPKLYLP
+868 RISMPKLYLP
-878 LLRAQLVKMEKAF
+878 LLRAQLIKIDKAF

-896 TITWTSLEIPAYCT
+896 TITWTSLEIRDYCQN
-910 AIEVVLD
+910 IEKALN

-928 IKEARIDAILQS
+928 MKEARIDAIMKS
-940 IAKTLLVLLPEQAVE
+940 ITKTLLVYLPEKAVE
-955 PNVFYEDNLTRRD
+955 PNVFYEENVVRRD
-968 DIANELQHKSWN
+968 EIALELQKKSWN
-980 AETAVIELINKFLD
+980 AEIAVIELIHKFLM
-994 SVPSQAIKDLK
+994 SVPSKQIHDLVNN
-1005 DKWLDPDKALKPVTS
+1005 WLDTEKALKQVTS
-1020 ATRVF
+1020 ATRVL
-1025 PEDAAFLEIEN
+1025 PDDAAFMEVEN
-1036 PDRFE
+1036 PERYE
-1041 PQHAIN
+1041 TLHAIN
-1047 ESNELFAY
+1047 ECNELFAY
-1055 FATKCFESLI
+1055 FATKCLESLI
-1065 KCTRTSLDLLRRR
+1065 KCTRQSLDLLRRR

-1084 LTMTTD
+1084 LTMTID

-1100 MKTMMYLQIPRILI
+1100 MLTKMYLQIPRISI
-1114 TPTLDEIQSAFSQV
+1114 KPTLEDIQSAFSQV
-1128 VLNCIMDTHRNVFQ
+1128 VLNCIMDVHRNVYMWGQ
-1142 WSQQELI
+1142 QDLINKEKSQGFNLNQSHS
-1149 LKEGGVGS
+1149 VGS
-1157 TSGKSMSMLSKSSI
+1157 GSRSGSSI
-1171 GGGSKSGSMIGG
+1171 GG
-1183 VRSYFRMVSE
+1183 VRNYFRMVSE
-1193 HKDIVRAVMALQG
+1193 HKEIVRSVMALQG

-1213 DIEKLLKDY
+1213 DIEKLLKSY
-1222 GRYSFLWA
+1222 GRFSHLWA
-1230 EDRVQQVQDF
+1230 EDRVQIVQDF

-1255 KYEGQTEEVNN
+1255 KYEGQTDEVNN
-1266 LPERHIIGSIQ
+1266 LPERHIIGSIE
-1277 INTDNVKLGLHVES
+1277 INMDNIKLGLYLES

-1301 LSVAYKERVLKMM
+1301 LNRAYRERVQKLM
-1314 QFINDRMKAM
+1314 QFIKDRMKTM
-1324 AKKIKDLDDVRV
+1324 GKKIKDLDDVRV
-1336 AMLCLEMIR
+1336 AMMCLELIR
-1345 EAFIDMD
+1345 EEFIGMD

-1361 YTTFHQFNI
+1361 YVTLAQFNI
-1370 DISKEDSDMV
+1370 DIPKEDADMV
-1380 DGLRYA
+1380 YGLRYA
-1386 FTNMLETAAS
+1386 FQNMLLTS
-1396 VQQRI
+1396 QQVQQKI
-1401 VDMQGPLQKEL
+1401 VDMQGPLQTEL
-1412 TSGVSTFMQEVL
+1412 TEGVATFLEDVL

-1439 LTAREA
+1439 LSAREA

-1450 LFQSRFDEL
+1450 MFQSRFDEL

-1467 SGEKLF
+1467 NGEKLF
-1473 GMEVKDYPILHE
+1473 GMEVKDYPILHQ
-1485 KKKQF
+1485 KKKEF

-1500 LSVMNSID
+1500 LAVMNSID

-1514 WIAIDIETIINQ
+1514 WVEINIEQIVSQ
-1526 LAEFDKRCRM
+1526 LAEFDLRCRK
-1536 LPRAMKDWPAFIEL
+1536 LPKGMKDWPAFIDL
-1550 KTKIDDFNQTCPL
+1550 KKKIDDFNQTCPL

-1572 KDRHWKR
+1572 KDRHWRR
-1579 LEKLLGCILDVESET
+1579 LEKLMNCVLDVESDS

-1604 LLKYK
+1604 LLKYR
-1609 EDVEDIC
+1609 EEVEDIC
-1616 ISSVKEKDIESKLKQ
+1616 ISAVKEKDIEAKLKQ
-1631 VMVDWAVVDLT
+1631 VMADWAVVDLM
-1642 FAPFKNRGDLLIK
+1642 FAPFKNRGELLIR
-1655 AQDTL
+1655 AQETI
-1660 DIITMLEDSLMVL
+1660 DIITLLEDSLMVL

-1687 DIILWINKLVST
+1687 DILLWINKLVNT

-1704 KWLIVQNL
+1704 KWLQVQNL

-1729 PAEAKRFATIDKTYV
+1729 PQEAKRFASIDKSYV

-1749 ARDIINCVETCTS
+1749 ARDIINCVEVCTA
-1762 DDSLKQLLP
+1762 DDSLKQMLP
-1771 HLLEQLE
+1771 HLYQQLE

-1820 PHLPSIFDALNT
+1820 PHLPSIFDAMYT

-1844 NSDNGEKIPLERP
+1844 NSANGETIPLERP
-1857 VVCMGGVENWL
+1857 VACVGGVEIWL

-1873 TMKDTVRNVIASISQ
+1873 TMKDTVRNMIATINQTIS
-1888 TLAGDPEFDFLVG
+1888 GDPEFEFLSG
-1901 FWTFPGQAGLLG
+1901 FWHYPGQAGLLG
-1913 MQILWTS
+1913 MQVLWTS
-1920 DAEYALKK
+1920 DAEYALRK
-1928 ARADRFIMRLTNQK
+1928 AKADRYIMRITNQK

-1951 DYTVKDLTPL
+1951 DQTVTDLAPL
-1961 DRTQIET
+1961 DRTRVET

-1979 FDDLVKLRIKSPG
+1979 FDDLVRMRIKSPG

-1998 QARFYYYEDS
+1998 QARFYYFDET
-2008 DDCLVCITD
+2008 DDCIVSITD
-2017 VIFLYQN
+2017 VDFLYQN

-2037 LTDRCYITLSQ
+2037 LTDRCYITLAQ
-2048 AIGMNMGG
+2048 AIGMSMGG

-2069 TKDMART
+2069 TKDMGRT

-2130 ICLTARKEKKEFF
+2130 ICLTARREKKEFF
-2143 LFSDGDTVSLNPE
+2143 IFSDGDVVSLNPE

-2248 KRANPDNTE
+2248 KRSNPESTE

-2277 EPLFVSL
+2277 EPLFLSL

-2306 TLVTERTGL
+2306 ALITERTGL
-2315 VNHPDWNL
+2315 VNHPEWNL
-2323 KIIQLYETSLVRHGL
+2323 KIIQLFETSLVRHGL
-2338 MTMGPT
+2338 MTMGPS

-2350 CIHSLM
+2350 CIHTLM
-2356 AALTVVG
+2356 AALTEVG
-2363 RPHRENRMNPKA
+2363 RPHKEMRMNPKA

-2393 DGIFSTLWRRALKVK
+2393 DGIFSTLWRRALKVPK
-2408 KSDTTWIVLDG
+2408 QNTSWIVLDG

-2446 ISMASNSKLVFE
+2446 ITMAQNSKLVFE

-2466 PATVSRM
+2466 PATVSRV

-2484 WQPILEGWLKKRS
+2484 WQPILEGWLKKRT
-2497 QKEADSLRN
+2497 QKEMDSLRN
-2506 AFNKIYDEV
+2506 AFNKIYDDV
-2515 HAFVQQKLPAK
+2515 HSYVQQKLVAK
-2526 MKLLEAIYVRQC
+2526 MKILEAIYIRQC

-2543 GLLSIEIPSGKSHTD
+2543 GLLEIEVPSGKAHTD
-2558 RHLERLFIFAMMW
+2558 RHLERLFLFSMMW
-2571 SLGAVLELDA
+2571 SLGSVLELDM
-2581 RTKMAEF
+2581 RTRMAEF
-2588 FTKLPAKM
+2588 MTKLPAKL
-2596 DYPGGKSKEWVMPFE
+2596 DWPGAKSKEWIHPFE
-2611 FMVNPAGQWQHWSE
+2611 YMVNSAGAWQHWSE
-2625 SVEDYIYPTDSVPEY
+2625 IVEDYIYPSDHVPEY
-2640 ASILVPNVDNVCIS
+2640 ASILVPNVDNVCIT

-2706 NMFQRII
+2706 NMFQRIV

-2723 TYGPPGNRAM
+2723 TYGPPGGRAM
-2733 TVFVDDI
+2733 TIFVDDI
-2740 NMPIVNEWGD
+2740 NMPVVNEWGD

-2777 IADIQMFGAMIHP
+2777 VADIQMFGAMIHP

-2802 RQFNV
+2802 RQFNT

-2828 YFCKT
+2828 YFCKS

-2838 LVDFMPK
+2838 IVEFMPR
-2845 LVPVTRVIWQQT
+2845 LVSVTRIIWQQT
-2857 KAKMLPTPA
+2857 KVKMLPTPA

-2884 LFIKR
+2884 LFIHK
-2889 EELQS
+2889 EELPS
-2894 VNTALKLW
+2894 VKTAIKLW

-2913 FTTFDDKDW
+2913 FTEYEDKDW
-2922 FVENFWKT
+2922 FTANFWKT
-2930 ATKELPEYVS
+2930 AAAELPDAVS
-2940 EFPEGNTYF
+2940 EFPETETYF
-2949 VNFLREPA
+2949 VNFLREPI
-2957 DPTGDEEEE
+2957 DPTGDEDED
-2966 FSFEAPKIYEELPS
+2966 FSTDAPKIYEELPS
-2980 WEFVLMKLGSF
+2980 WDFVLMKLGQF
-2991 QELYN
+2991 QDQFN
-2996 EQVRGASLDLVFF
+2996 EAVRGAHLDLVFF
-3009 LDAMVHLFIVS
+3009 LDAMVHLFIIS

-3051 NFSFY
+3051 NFRFY
-3056 QITLTRSYNVSNFM
+3056 QITLTRSYNVNNFM
-3070 DDIKYLYRVA
+3070 DDIKILYRVA
-3080 GLQGKGI
+3080 GLQGQGI

-3110 SGEIANLFAKD
+3110 SGEIANLFPKE
-3121 EMDEIL
+3121 EMDEIM
-3127 NELTPIMKK
+3127 NELTPIMHK

-3173 RSRAMKFPGLIS
+3173 RSRALKFPGLIS
-3185 GSVMDWFQK
+3185 GSTIDWFQK
-3194 WPKQALIEVADH
+3194 WPRQALIEVAQH
-3206 FLREFHVVC
+3206 FLAEFTVIC
-3215 APETKIMLIEIMGM
+3215 SPETKTQLIEIMGS
-3229 VQDDVA
+3229 VQDNVA
-3235 EACIMY
+3235 SACTTY

-3254 SYLSFLEGYKVLYKE
+3254 SYLCFLDGYKTLYKE
-3269 KHENI
+3269 KHLGI
-3274 AEMARRMT
+3274 AEMAKRMT
-3282 TGLDKLVEAAASVDI
+3282 TGLDKLVEAAASVDV
-3297 LKKELELKGIEIEEA
+3297 LKKELEVKEQEIKVA
-3312 TAKAEEV
+3312 TANAEEV
-3319 LQAVAVSQAAAE
+3319 LAAVAESAAAAE
-3331 VVKGEVL
+3331 VVKAGVL
-3338 EVKDRAVKL
+3338 EVKERAVQL
-3347 VAVIAAETAIA
+3347 VSVIAAETAIA
-3358 EEKLAAARP
+3358 EEKLADAKP

-3379 NAGDIATVRKLGKP
+3379 NAADIATVRKLGKP

-3400 MDAVIILFRKKIDPI
+3400 MDCVILLFRKKIESV
-3415 KPDPEKNFLSASW
+3415 KPDPEKNFLIASW
-3428 AESLKVMA
+3428 GESLKVMA
-3436 DSRFLNNLKFY
+3436 DSKFLNNLKFY

-3463 FQYPQY
+3463 FNFSQY

-3512 GKYQAAKRELDTAEG
+3512 GKYQAAKKELDAAEAQ
-3527 LLAAKERE
+3527 LEAKERE
-3535 LAGVQRQFDE
+3535 LAHVQAQFDE
-3545 AMTLKQAVLDDAAK
+3545 AMSLKQAVLDDAAK
-3559 CQEKMDVATCL
+3559 CQSKMDAATAL

-3590 EIERLIGDIVL
+3590 EIERLVGDIL
-3601 LCGFLSYSGP
+3601 LLVGFLSYSGP
-3611 FNQEFRQLLIKN
+3611 FNQEFRNLLLST
-3623 WLNELIR
+3623 WLNELLK

-3643 QLTDTATIGEW
+3643 SLTDTATIGDW

-3682 DPQTQGKNWIKN
+3682 DPQIQGKNWIKN
-3694 MEKFNDLI
+3694 MEKANDLI

-3727 EDVAEELDPALDNIL
+3727 EDVQEELDPALDNIL

-3755 KLGDKEIDVTAGH
+3755 RLGDKEVDVTAGH
-3768 KIYITT
+3768 RIYITT
-3774 KLPNPAYTPEVSA
+3774 KLPNPAYTPEISA

-3808 VILTEKAEMEAE
+3808 VILTEKAELESE
-3820 RTQLIKDVTANR
+3820 RTQLITDVTSNR
-3832 RKMQELEANLL
+3832 RRLKELEANLL

-3874 EKLDIAKETEIKI
+3874 EKLDTAKETELKI
-3887 NLAREEFRPVA
+3887 NAAREEFRPVA

-3905 FLICNMSLVCNMYQ
+3905 FLVCNMSLVCNMYQ

-3926 ERFDISMER
+3926 ERFDISMDR
-3935 SQPSPITQR
+3935 STPSPITSR
-3944 RIGFIIDY
+3944 RINFIIDY

-3960 ISRGFYETHKYLFTL
+3960 ISRGFYEKHKYLFTV
-3975 LLTLKIDMQREYV
+3975 LLTLKIDMNKEYIT
-3988 SFIEFQTL
+3988 FEEFQTF

-4007 CPPKPFKWITDMSW
+4007 CPPKPYKWITDMSW
-4021 LNLVY
+4021 LNLVQ
-4026 LTGLRQFTNILNQIT
+4026 LSTLRQFTNILDQVS
-4041 NNEKGWKN
+4041 NNEKGWKA
-4049 WFDKEAPEEETLPD
+4049 WFDKEAPEDETLPD
-4063 GYHTLDVFRKL
+4063 GYHNLDVFRKL
-4074 LVVRSWSP
+4074 LVVRAWCP

-4089 LKYVVASMGQRYSE
+4089 LKYVCSSMGKRYSE
-4103 AVIVNYEHMVLESR
+4103 AVIVNYEQMVMESR

-4133 PNIEVTAKRLECL
+4133 PSIEITAKRLECL

-4158 HARKLIERALKEG
+4158 HARKLIDRALSEG
-4171 MWVLLQNC
+4171 LWVLLQNC
-4179 HLGLEYMVEV
+4179 HLGLEYMVEI
-4189 MEQFAELE
+4189 MEQFSELE
-4197 KEPEKV
+4197 KDPEA
-4203 SDIFRLWITTEVHPK
+4203 IHETFRLWITTEVHPR

-4248 MSQDFLDYSDSPYY
+4248 MSQDFLDYSDSPFY
-4262 LPLIYTISF
+4262 LPMIFTVSF

-4290 YEFNSADWLAS
+4290 YEFNSADWLSS

-4309 DGLEQGEYISW
+4309 DSLDPGQNISW
-4320 TTVRYMVS
+4320 TTVRYMIS

-4336 TDDYDNRLL
+4336 TDDYDTRLL
-4345 VTFCRVWFTDQLFT
+4345 VCFTRVWLSDQLFN

-4379 LEEIEKMKTV
+4379 LEEIEKMKTT

-4402 ITYQRS
+4402 ITYQRAVV
-4408 KTQTLLDTILSIQP
+4408 QDLLDTILSIQP

-4428 GGESREAS
+4428 SGESREAS

-4441 KEMLEKIPPNF
+4441 KEMLDKVPSNY
-4452 DPFQVKERL
+4452 DPHEVKERL
-4461 RIMGQLNSMVIFLR
+4461 RFYGMLNSMVIFLR

-4488 RTTLRD
+4488 RTTLKD

-4509 RNSLDSIYDA
+4509 RESLDAIYDA
-4519 KVPVIW
+4519 KVPKIW

-4540 EFLERNIQF
+4540 EFLERNMQF

-4558 NSFWMTGFFNP
+4558 FSFWMTGFFNP

-4584 KGWALDMVAL
+4584 KGWALDMVTL

-4601 ILDDVKA
+4601 SLEEIKA
-4608 PPPEGVYVH
+4608 PPPEGVFVH
-4617 GLYLDGASWDRRN
+4617 GVYLDGAGWDRRN
-4630 LRLCESTLK
+4630 NRLCESTLK
-4639 VLYTALPVIHV
+4639 VLYTPLPVIHV

-4664 TCPVYKKPVRTGL
+4664 QCPVYKKPNRTGL

-4688 KNPDHWVLRGVAIL
+4688 KNPDHWMLRGVAIL

>member
-1 MYLRSRTRG
+1 
-10 SVSITS
+10 
-16 PGLRRNR
+16 
-23 LLKTMADEAGGAEAP
+23 MADEAGGPAP
-38 PAEAPETSDEKQR
+38 PGVEITEAEDEEKAANVAHAAGKIDEISKR
-51 QEDIEKTAEKI
+51 MSRKESAYHPTIDDEDVLNI
-62 ESLTHI
+62 
-68 AHRKASMF
+68 
-76 PQTQATQERVEV
+76 

-98 VGSRLKDIQK
+98 VSSRITDIQK
-108 KSKVSMSAL
+108 KSKISMSTLVL
-117 ALGQESYKEK
+117 AHDTYKEK

-147 FLLEMAGAILNR
+147 FLLENAALILNK
-159 SADYVLEGVYDADIH
+159 SIEYVLDGVYDADIH

-185 GRNCIVLCDALLPP
+185 GRNCIVLCDAWLPP
-199 VKMESGRFVPN
+199 LKMESGRFVPN
-210 QKGRMERTYISD
+210 QKGLMERTYISD
-222 ASSIGTCGR
+222 AATMATEGICIG
-231 CVAMYRI
+231 MYRI
-238 KNKLVDTKNVADDYY
+238 KNKAIDIKNVAEDYY
-253 LVFIDMDQERENVVS
+253 LVFFDINQESENIVS
-268 GVFKMLT
+268 GIYNTMKRV
-275 SAYVPALKAC
+275 YIPALGAC
-285 KAWGDI
+285 RAWGDL

-296 KSDDMIKTYLSRM
+296 KSDDIIRTYVSKIM
-309 NLFFDYL
+309 LFNDYL
-316 AKTKIDLDCCTRFKV
+316 AKTKIDLDCCTKFKI
-331 NEVLYEE
+331 NLLLYEE
-338 HLSDEEKMKVAITKT
+338 ELADAEKMKLAITKT
-353 YVLEEICTFVKQ
+353 HVLEEICTFVKQ

-412 DLCQMYI
+412 EPCQMYI

-431 KWRLLDN
+431 VRRC
-438 QVTDYYNE
+438 
-446 AFDNVKYL
+446 ASFKYAEYFNL
-454 YALEKYCEPLYRCDP
+454 
-469 HTMEQYI
+469 
-476 PGLLYTVRMVYA
+476 RMIFA

-506 TNQILNMCMD
+506 TNQILNMCLD
-516 YLTNNGRKTIWNQD
+516 YLTVNKKKTIWNQD
-530 KLNFNSK
+530 KLNFITKSK
-537 ALFCLG
+537 LCLN
-543 LYSFYRECYDE
+543 LYSFYRECYNE
-554 TQKEMHEAADE
+554 TQREMMEAADE
-565 KPFGCSEMYIFGK
+565 RPFDCSEMYIFGK
-578 FETFRRRLIKIIDLF
+578 FETFRKRLMKIIDLF
-593 QTYITYYILNKTTL
+593 QTYITYYVLNKTTL
-607 EGIEEHA
+607 EGIEEYA
-614 SLFNKFFKAIS
+614 ANFNKLFKAIS

-643 KIYKDAVANQE
+643 KIYKDGVATQE
-654 VLLENFMINS
+654 LLLENFMIAS
-664 VNKCPTTEIALHLLK
+664 VNKCPTTEIALYLLK
-679 RFDNL
+679 RFEKL
-684 KLGCL
+684 KLDCL
-689 YLEDQYYDLISKFTA
+689 YLEDQYYDLISNYTA
-704 EIESLRDRYNE
+704 EIESIRDRYNE
-715 ERENPDVPWNMP
+715 ERENPELPRNMP
-727 PVSGRIMWIRF
+727 PVAGRVMWIRF
-738 YDKNIQ
+738 YNKNIK
-744 GPMAEFKKQDEIITH
+744 GPMKEFMQHHE
-759 MNTQRCIKL
+759 
-768 FNVMYIVF
+768 
-776 TEFELIYHKAWAENV
+776 
-791 GQVRLGLIAP
+791 VRLGLIAP

-809 NMYIVNFNIY
+809 NMYIVNFSIY

-832 LGLSVPDSAQVV
+832 LGLSVPDSAQIV
-844 AYCKDQILGNFEK
+844 AFCKNKIFANFERMKHLVERNDQI
-857 MKYLVDRNNKI
+857 R
-868 RKSMPKLYLP
+868 RSMPKLYLP
-878 LLRAQLVKMEKAF
+878 LLRAQLIKMEKAF
-891 QPGLS
+891 QAGLS
-896 TITWTSLEIPAYCT
+896 TITWVSLEIPAYCEK
-910 AIEVVLD
+910 IESVLD

-922 VKEVVD
+922 VKE
-928 IKEARIDAILQS
+928 S
-940 IAKTLLVLLPEQAVE
+940 MLVFLPEKAVD
-955 PNVFYEDNLTRRD
+955 PNVFYEENLVRRD
-968 DIANELQHKSWN
+968 DIAMDLQQKSCN
-980 AETAVIELINKFLD
+980 AEVAVIELINKFLD
-994 SVPSQAIKDLK
+994 SVPSKAIQDLK
-1005 DKWLDPDKALKPVTS
+1005 DNWLDLDKALKPVTS

-1025 PEDAAFLEIEN
+1025 PEDAA
-1036 PDRFE
+1036 
-1041 PQHAIN
+1041 
-1047 ESNELFAY
+1047 
-1055 FATKCFESLI
+1055 
-1065 KCTRTSLDLLRRR
+1065 
-1078 ASVSSF
+1078 
-1084 LTMTTD
+1084 
-1090 PEEQKKLKPL
+1090 
-1100 MKTMMYLQIPRILI
+1100 
-1114 TPTLDEIQSAFSQV
+1114 
-1128 VLNCIMDTHRNVFQ
+1128 
-1142 WSQQELI
+1142 
-1149 LKEGGVGS
+1149 GS
-1157 TSGKSMSMLSKSSI
+1157 R
-1171 GGGSKSGSMIGG
+1171 SGSSMTGI
-1183 VRSYFRMVSE
+1183 RNYFRMVSE

-1213 DIEKLLKDY
+1213 DIEKLL
-1222 GRYSFLWA
+1222 
-1230 EDRVQQVQDF
+1230 
-1240 VDSNPLNVIIRDMLK
+1240 
-1255 KYEGQTEEVNN
+1255 TN
-1266 LPERHIIGSIQ
+1266 L
-1277 INTDNVKLGLHVES
+1277 KLGLHVES
-1291 IEWKRILGKL
+1291 VEWKRILGKL
-1301 LSVAYKERVLKMM
+1301 LSHAYKERVDKMM
-1314 QFINDRMKAM
+1314 QFIKDRMKTM
-1324 AKKIKDLDDVRV
+1324 SKKIKDLDDVRV
-1336 AMLCLEMIR
+1336 AMLCLELIR
-1345 EAFIDMD
+1345 EEFIGMD

-1361 YTTFHQFNI
+1361 YATFVHFNV
-1370 DISKEDSDMV
+1370 DIPKDDMDMV
-1380 DGLRYA
+1380 YGLRYA
-1386 FTNMLETAAS
+1386 FQNMLLTS
-1396 VQQRI
+1396 QQVQQRI

-1412 TSGVSTFMQEVL
+1412 TDGVATFNEDVL
-1424 KFDADYDAFGPMTPG
+1424 KFDADYDRFGPLTPG

-1450 LFQSRFDEL
+1450 MFQSRFDEL

-1467 SGEKLF
+1467 NGEKLF
-1473 GMEVKDYPILHE
+1473 GMEVKDYPILHQ
-1485 KKKQF
+1485 KKKEF
-1490 NLLNKLYSLY
+1490 NLLSKLYSLY

-1514 WIAIDIETIINQ
+1514 WAAIDIETIIAQ
-1526 LAEFDKRCRM
+1526 LADFDLRCRK
-1536 LPRAMKDWPAFIEL
+1536 LPRGMKDWPAYIEL

-1563 LELMADKSM
+1563 LELMADKAM
-1572 KDRHWKR
+1572 KDRHWRR
-1579 LEKLLGCILDVESET
+1579 LENLMHCVLDVESES

-1616 ISSVKEKDIESKLKQ
+1616 ISAVKEKDIEAKLKQ
-1631 VMVDWAVVDLT
+1631 TISDWAVVDLA
-1642 FAPFKNRGDLLIK
+1642 FANFKNRGELLIK
-1655 AQDTL
+1655 PQDTL
-1660 DIITMLEDSLMVL
+1660 DIITMLEDSLMIL

-1687 DIILWINKLVST
+1687 DILLWINKLVNT
-1699 SEILE
+1699 TDILE
-1704 KWLIVQNL
+1704 KWLSVQNL

-1749 ARDIINCVETCTS
+1749 ARDIVNCVDTCTS
-1762 DDSLKQLLP
+1762 DDTLKQLLP
-1771 HLLEQLE
+1771 HLMDQLE

-1820 PHLPSIFDALNT
+1820 PHLPSIFDAMYM

-1837 KERIVNM
+1837 KERI
-1844 NSDNGEKIPLERP
+1844 I
-1857 VVCMGGVENWL
+1857 WL
-1868 NVLLD
+1868 NTLLD
-1873 TMKDTVRNVIASISQ
+1873 TMKDTVRNFIAFISQ
-1888 TLAGDPEFDFLVG
+1888 TMAGDPEFEFLVS
-1901 FWTFPGQAGLLG
+1901 FWNFSGQASLLG

-1928 ARADRFIMRLTNQK
+1928 ARADRLIMRLTNQK

-1951 DYTVKDLTPL
+1951 DQTVRDIAPL
-1961 DRTQIET
+1961 DRTRIET

-1979 FDDLVKLRIKSPG
+1979 FDDLVRMRIKSPN

-1998 QARFYYYEDS
+1998 QARFYYYEDT
-2008 DDCLVCITD
+2008 DDCIVSITD
-2017 VIFLYQN
+2017 VDFLYQN

-2048 AIGMNMGG
+2048 AIGMSMGG

-2130 ICLTARKEKKEFF
+2130 ICLTARREKKEFF
-2143 LFSDGDTVSLNPE
+2143 IFSLNPE

-2200 SCGFKE
+2200 SCGFKD

-2233 GLRNILSVLRTMGAQ
+2233 GLRNILSVLRTMGSQ
-2248 KRANPDNTE
+2248 KRANPESTE

-2284 IEDLFPGMK
+2284 IEDLFPGIK
-2293 LTQTVQREMQRAI
+2293 LSQTVHREMQRAI
-2306 TLVTERTGL
+2306 NVVTERTGL

-2350 CIHSLM
+2350 CIHTLM
-2356 AALTVVG
+2356 AALTEVG
-2363 RPHRENRMNPKA
+2363 KPHREMRMNPKA

-2408 KSDTTWIVLDG
+2408 KTDTTWIVLDG

-2446 ISMASNSKLVFE
+2446 ISMAQNSKLVFE

-2484 WQPILEGWLKKRS
+2484 WQPILEGWLKKRT
-2497 QKEADSLRN
+2497 QKEYDLFRSV
-2506 AFNKIYDEV
+2506 FNKVYDDV
-2515 HAFVQQKLPAK
+2515 HLFVQQKLPAK

-2538 IDVLT
+2538 IDVLI
-2543 GLLSIEIPSGKSHTD
+2543 GLLQIEVPGGKVHTD
-2558 RHLERLFIFAMMW
+2558 RHLERLFVFAMMW

-2581 RTKMAEF
+2581 RFKMAEF
-2588 FTKLPAKM
+2588 MTKLPVKI
-2596 DYPGGKSKEWVMPFE
+2596 DWPGARSKEWVMPFDY
-2611 FMVNPAGQWQHWSE
+2611 MVNETE
-2625 SVEDYIYPTDSVPEY
+2625 SVEDYIYPQDSVPEY

-2654 FLIDTIAKQNKA
+2654 FLIETIAKQNKA

-2685 AKYDNE
+2685 AKYNNE

-2706 NMFQRII
+2706 NMFQ
-2713 ESYVEKRVGM
+2713 
-2723 TYGPPGNRAM
+2723 
-2733 TVFVDDI
+2733 
-2740 NMPIVNEWGD
+2740 
-2750 QVTNEIVR
+2750 
-2758 QMMEC
+2758 
-2763 GGFYSLEK
+2763 K

-2790 GGGRNDIPPRLK
+2790 GGGRNDVPPRLK
-2802 RQFNV
+2802 RQFNI
-2807 FNCTLPSDVSM
+2807 FNCTLPSNVSM

-2838 LVDFMPK
+2838 FVDFMPR
-2845 LVPVTRVIWQQT
+2845 LVPVTRMIWQQT
-2857 KAKMLPTPA
+2857 

-2879 IWEGI
+2879 IWESI

-2889 EELQS
+2889 DELPS
-2894 VNTALKLW
+2894 IKTALKLW

-2922 FVENFWKT
+2922 FVANFWKI
-2930 ATKELPEYVS
+2930 ATRELPDLVS
-2940 EFPEGNTYF
+2940 EFPDEETYF
-2949 VNFLREPA
+2949 VNFLREPV
-2957 DPTGDEEEE
+2957 DPTGDEEED
-2966 FSFEAPKIYEELPS
+2966 FSTEAPKIYEELPS
-2980 WEFVLMKLGSF
+2980 WEFLLSKLAQF
-2991 QELYN
+2991 QDQFN
-2996 EQVRGASLDLVFF
+2996 EQIRGAHLDLVFF
-3009 LDAMVHLFIVS
+3009 HDAMVHLFIIS

-3046 ASFIA
+3046 ASYIA

-3056 QITLTRSYNVSNFM
+3056 QITLTRAYNVSNFM
-3070 DDIKYLYRVA
+3070 DDIKILYRIA
-3080 GLQGKGI
+3080 GLQGQGI

-3101 LEFLNNILS
+3101 LEFLNNIL
-3110 SGEIANLFAKD
+3110 N
-3121 EMDEIL
+3121 EIL

-3136 YAPRRIPVP
+3136 YAPKRIPVP

-3154 RSRANLH
+3154 RSRSNLH

-3185 GSVMDWFQK
+3185 GSTMDWFQK
-3194 WPKQALIEVADH
+3194 WPRTALIEVAHH
-3206 FLREFHVVC
+3206 FLWEF
-3215 APETKIMLIEIMGM
+3215 K
-3229 VQDDVA
+3229 DNVA
-3235 EACIMY
+3235 DTCSLY
-3241 YDRFRRQA
+3241 FDRFRRQT

-3254 SYLSFLEGYKVLYKE
+3254 SYLSFLEGYKV
-3269 KHENI
+3269 
-3274 AEMARRMT
+3274 MT
-3282 TGLDKLVEAAASVDI
+3282 TGLDKLVEAAASVDV
-3297 LKKELELKGIEIEEA
+3297 LKKELEAKDMEIKEA
-3312 TAKAEEV
+3312 TAAAEE
-3319 LQAVAVSQAAAE
+3319 AAAE
-3331 VVKGEVL
+3331 VVKAEVMA
-3338 EVKDRAVKL
+3338 VKDRAVKL
-3347 VAVIAAETAIA
+3347 VSVIAAETAIA
-3358 EEKLAAARP
+3358 EEKLAAAKP
-3367 ALEAAEAALLTI
+3367 ALDAAEAALL
-3379 NAGDIATVRKLGKP
+3379 LGKP
-3393 PFLITLI
+3393 PYLITLI
-3400 MDAVIILFRKKIDPI
+3400 MDAVILLFRKKIDPI
-3415 KPDPEKNFLSASW
+3415 KPDPEKQFLTASW

-3436 DSRFLNNLKFY
+3436 DTRFLNNLKFY

-3455 MVDLLQPY
+3455 MLDLLTPY
-3463 FQYPQY
+3463 FSFPQY
-3469 TFEAAKVACGNVAGL
+3469 TFEAAKIACGNVAGL
-3484 ISWTIAMAQFYSVN
+3484 ISWTKAMASFYSVN

-3512 GKYQAAKRELDTAEG
+3512 GKYQAAKRELEAAEA
-3527 LLAAKERE
+3527 LLEAKERE
-3535 LAGVQRQFDE
+3535 LKGVQMKFDE

-3559 CQEKMDVATCL
+3559 CQQKMDAATAL

-3575 GERIRWTEQSALFKS
+3575 GERVRWTEQSALFRS
-3590 EIERLIGDIVL
+3590 EIERLVGDIL
-3601 LCGFLSYSGP
+3601 LLTGFLSYSGP
-3611 FNQEFRQLLIKN
+3611 FNQEFRSLLN
-3623 WLNELIR
+3623 NSWLAELLR
-3630 RKIPVSMNLNITE
+3630 RKIPVSMSLNITE
-3643 QLTDTATIGEW
+3643 QLTDTATIGDW
-3654 NLCGLPTDDL
+3654 NLCGLPTDEL

-3669 IIVTKAARFPLLI
+3669 II
-3682 DPQTQGKNWIKN
+3682 
-3694 MEKFNDLI
+3694 
-3702 VTTLNHKYFRNHV
+3702 
-3715 EDCVSLGRPMLI
+3715 
-3727 EDVAEELDPALDNIL
+3727 
-3742 EKNYIKIGSSYKV
+3742 V

-3774 KLPNPAYTPEVSA
+3774 KLPNPAYTPEISA

-3798 QGLEDQLLGR
+3798 Q
-3808 VILTEKAEMEAE
+3808 EKAEMEAE
-3820 RTQLIKDVTANR
+3820 RTQLIMDVTANR

-3856 VSLIQVLNITK
+3856 T
-3867 STATEVK
+3867 
-3874 EKLDIAKETEIKI
+3874 
-3887 NLAREEFRPVA
+3887 
-3898 TRGSVLY
+3898 Y
-3905 FLICNMSLVCNMYQ
+3905 
-3919 TSLAQFL
+3919 
-3926 ERFDISMER
+3926 
-3935 SQPSPITQR
+3935 
-3944 RIGFIIDY
+3944 
-3952 LTFDVFKY
+3952 DVWKF

-3975 LLTLKIDMQREYV
+3975 LLTLKIDLNREVITYD
-3988 SFIEFQTL
+3988 EFQTL

-4007 CPPKPFKWITDMSW
+4007 CPPKPFKWVTDMAW
-4021 LNLVY
+4021 LNLVN
-4026 LTGLRQFTNILNQIT
+4026 LSGLRQFTNILTQVS

-4049 WFDKEAPEEETLPD
+4049 W
-4063 GYHTLDVFRKL
+4063 KL
-4074 LVVRSWSP
+4074 LVVRSVCP

-4089 LKYVVASMGQRYSE
+4089 LKYVINSMGARFSE
-4103 AVIVNYEHMVLESR
+4103 AVIANYENMVLESR

-4133 PNIEVTAKRLECL
+4133 PSIEVTAKRMECI
-4146 CSAISMGQGQEV
+4146 CSSISMGQGQEV
-4158 HARKLIERALKEG
+4158 HARKLIDRGIRE
-4171 MWVLLQNC
+4171 
-4179 HLGLEYMVEV
+4179 
-4189 MEQFAELE
+4189 FAELE

-4203 SDIFRLWITTEVHPK
+4203 HETFRLWITTEVHNK

-4248 MSQDFLDYSDSPYY
+4248 MSQDFLDYSDSPFY

-4290 YEFNSADWLAS
+4290 YEFNSADWLSS

-4309 DGLEQGEYISW
+4309 DILEPGQN
-4320 TTVRYMVS
+4320 
-4328 AVQYGGRV
+4328 YGGRV

-4345 VTFCRVWFTDQLFT
+4345 TTFCRVWLTDQIFND
-4359 EDFQFY
+4359 DFQFY
-4365 KGYGIMKF
+4365 KNYGIMKF

-4379 LEEIEKMKTV
+4379 IEEIEKMKTV

-4402 ITYQRS
+4402 ITYQRQI
-4408 KTQTLLDTILSIQP
+4408 TQDLLDTILSIQP
-4422 KESGGG
+4422 KESSSG
-4428 GGESREAS
+4428 GGETREAS

-4441 KEMLEKIPPNF
+4441 KEMLDKVPPNF
-4452 DPFQVKERL
+4452 DPHEVKERL
-4461 RIMGQLNSMVIFLR
+4461 RYYGMLNSMVIFLR

-4482 KVIGLV
+4482 KVISLV
-4488 RTTLRD
+4488 RTTLKD

-4509 RNSLDSIYDA
+4509 RDSLDNIYDA
-4519 KVPVIW
+4519 KVPKIW
-4525 LKSSWSSSTLGFWFT
+4525 LRSSWTSSTLGFWFT

-4549 SSWCFIARP
+4549 STWCFQARP
-4558 NSFWMTGFFNP
+4558 YSFWMTGFFNP

-4594 HNDVTKF
+4594 HND
-4601 ILDDVKA
+4601 
-4608 PPPEGVYVH
+4608 EGVYVH
-4617 GLYLDGASWDRRN
+4617 GLFLDGSSWDRRN
-4630 LRLCESTLK
+4630 QRLSESMLK
-4639 VLYTALPVIHV
+4639 VLYTALPVVHI

-4664 TCPVYKKPVRTGL
+4664 ECPVYKKPNRTGL

-4682 LWLPTI
+4682 LWLPTL
-4688 KNPDHWVLRGVAIL
+4688 KHPDHWVLRGVAIL